1 MAIKFYNVSSN
12 TDSTKHSK
20 SLIFTHTDED
30 IIINLPDHSGTL
42 ATSNG
47 LEEAYRARYGTNN
60 LTFILTPSMATRD
73 NSNPN
78 VIKLIPGE
86 FKTSTSFLGKHDT
99 TIWEVYKN
107 NSITEANKVASED
120 NALYKDGYTLP
131 LLENTGSNYLIR
143 YKFRSNNIES
153 SWSPAY
159 SCLPLASG
167 LLPITASASEGSLIP
182 DITISELKGYGEA
195 KDVLH
200 DSTVV
205 EVYDA
210 DKSLVYTLSVN
221 KPKDVRNFKLRKDN
235 GDPVLKGDRRYT
247 LRIVCRTNIAKYSST
262 ETTIELI
269 TPKVFISKPEVTY
282 LQRSTDRS
290 PIDFMDSEHH
300 GLDRDPIVKVPNG
313 RGGTDEYH
321 TAYAYGYNA
330 SIGWPRY
337 IFTIDRDPITT
348 GIDLDKVK
356 NFYLKYKL
364 YVIYKGQK
372 IEFRAENNFGI
383 ADQDGWN
390 IGYNLKTM
398 LRRYGGDNSDATME
412 KLGYKLIT
420 YKGKKLTAISI
431 PPYAVLDK
439 LASLTGINR
448 EDINLTKFKFQI
460 AFRYDIDNNYSDV
473 VFEELKLS
481 YAKTDIYYFTI
492 LDRLDEKKFPA
503 IVTSGIGL
511 LDYDPVIGTYG
522 SWETAR
528 DAKYVFTF
536 YNKNGEY
543 STVVNAFYHGSP
555 EAGNFFSKNGVNYKL
570 ADAMTKYF
578 KENIKPFIPT
588 IEFGGYDAGQLT
600 YLANISDE
608 QWKEISKLFTPDADT
623 VTVDSYAIVKD
634 QYTSLYRS
642 TLKADMVPK
651 LYSGKVL
658 TTFKAVPDRKFD
670 TSTDIDLL
678 VAPYNLKRYDNTQ
691 VDISKLDVYISNKGQ
706 ESRPKNIRLRY
717 ASLDKANGDSM
728 GGMLTLTGGVYAN
741 RKDDT
746 IVGKLDMQYGDR
758 LTCDVVMQTEFG
770 VIEEHQEDTVKIDR
784 WTIQDAIV
792 EFKTV
797 GNKQSILI
805 TPGTIKYEMEDQIID
820 GKKAFT
826 TDVLN
831 IARDGYRDMPGSA
844 ILKYLHVEIF
854 KKNNLNTPVVKAD
867 LKLIDNNKFQRSIT
881 GDTGWYQ
888 KCLFVADSDKEKL
901 KDRITLGNSESSV
914 IFYTNPDYS
923 SGTFVAG
930 DKCAVK
936 FNSGDELIVKMNMQ
950 EIPEYLFRLYE
961 NITLKSYT
969 HIKAV
974 TVPEIEVQEMENPV
988 FKNISNDPNQ
998 RYNGLNTQFFN
1009 RKGIMGE
1016 YPDLENDKFILDS
1029 DAYLSRGFDNNT
1041 HVETIWEF
1049 RDQHRHTVTITKH
1062 AGTDDL
1068 YSLPMSDA
1076 FVWYADPEATSP
1088 TNTKCVLH
1096 PNGRYMVQVT
1106 YVNGSGN
1113 KTYASGSD
1121 AMPLIY
1127 FTDAGFNV
1135 KEKPQVEPSVGPRII
1150 EIDNCKEGYGFQ
1162 DYILGEIEVFPT
1174 EETKKLPVNT
1184 PTGLEL
1190 KHTIGLKPVPKD
1202 MRYTD
1207 SSGGIDS
1214 LFPLIVPVIGIYK
1227 YSPGGSGNDLREEKF
1242 CTMELS
1248 INVKDG
1254 KLVYEQSI
1262 VKMDI
1267 DYIKSKVRAT
1277 SSNLDNYWNINGN
1290 DGLYIKYDLYR
1301 YFNELRG
1308 NALDKTLIS
1317 SRADTK
1323 ITGYKVSGTTALN
1336 KDNVIA
1342 AQLYRTDSGKT
1353 YLRFKM
1359 FLHGS
1364 WGTIDN
1370 SASGE
1375 WLDSVS
1381 VPEPFYIEQN
1391 VEAFVHVGS
1400 DRISTGYNSDR
1411 VAGKM
1416 FKGLY
1421 FDRIDTY
1428 NLLDKKYKATSLVPK
1443 SFLVGEHAGLIP
1455 DVKPGNNTFRLT
1467 TKTSAVEYSYNDA
1480 MFLSDHATRFN
1491 PNNYNAA
1498 VKNADVD
1505 IPYIDPRGDKLYV
1518 AMKTEPFLYKTGNSY
1533 VSKASY
1539 LYTELNKD
1547 ITVSITQLDKVP
1559 DYVSYLYNQDS
1570 DIVANKI
1577 NSTLPGKSV
1586 ADLFT
1591 PMLFP
1596 KPVKDTTATLDF
1608 MQYSTPNIVATND
1621 ILVPDKIYNVTVKMS
1636 PFHSIFFIDSI
1647 IAKQTFKA
1655 YNEPVPTIGFKEWIK
1670 TEVDTKPD
1678 TKVPFIVL
1686 EASGILNDAVF
1697 GINYDENQVE
1707 FALSDP
1713 STSDIPEFTISKL
1726 KVGPYD
1732 LLESKVLK
1740 HTDFTYNSATGKLIY
1755 KTDIFKRIKADDKS
1769 MFSNYNV
1776 TIDRAFHIRN
1786 VEPIGVTMNK
1796 MISGTT
1802 SKFTIFDT
1810 VPRDPSINLIIN
1822 IEKVVT
1828 TRAAVEPSV
1837 GPKILNIA
1845 SDSEISYLDCISTSI
1860 EIYPNEYTNNLETY
1874 KHHPLTYDQLVS
1886 FKPVHKGESNIGDSS
1901 SSNSI
1906 FPLTLLVTG
1915 KYKYSSSGHG
1925 DDLVD
1930 YQAPVVKCSITKDT
1944 SSLLISRRVVDTS
1957 IDTMYPLGEKSN
1969 PGEYWGINDDK
1980 QVYIKSTLKDYIEA
1994 GSPLGRGTGTSVTS
2008 FGFSSVSED
2017 PFGEKYLV
2025 DGYLVKEADGRV
2037 YLKFKFYLHA
2047 SWPMINNFMPDPF
2060 YIGQEVEAK
2069 LTLNGGI
2076 ESNICTGKMFKG
2088 LEFNRFTQYKIDES
2102 TNSAISIMPKKFIED
2117 RQFSDVKLDKNAY
2130 STNVGTTLYHDGM
2143 TLINHG
2149 KVASMDGI
2157 TYVAPVDPVAKLSV
2171 PYLDTRGDMLY
2182 LAVDTSPFNCLRGT
2196 EYVEDPYTADIFLTY
2211 RNEIN
2216 MAKLKKVTDPDYEYE
2231 VDPSGIDAAAENA
2244 MGSGFTLVDAYVP
2257 TLFAKPPMDT
2267 NTRYDM
2273 NTSVTEPS
2281 NTKDILEPNT
2291 LYAVI
2296 VKSSPIDGVF
2306 FKDAIVAYQTF
2317 KTTGPDGVI
2326 PTTSGTT
2333 EVYSPL

>member
-30 IIINLPDHSGTL
+30 IIINLPNHSGTL

-86 FKTSTSFLGKHDT
+86 FKTSASFLGKHDT
-99 TIWEVYKN
+99 TVWEVYKN

-210 DKSLVYTLSVN
+210 DKRLVYTLSVN
-221 KPKDVRNFKLRKDN
+221 KPKDIRNFKLRKDN

-247 LRIVCRTNIAKYSST
+247 LRIVCRTNIAKYSSIDT
-262 ETTIELI
+262 IIELI
-269 TPKVFISKPEVTY
+269 TPKVFISKPEVSY
-282 LQRSTDRS
+282 LQRSTDRA
-290 PIDFMDSEHH
+290 PIDFMDSRKH
-300 GLDRDPIVKVPNG
+300 GLDRNPFVNRTNRYGSKDDYNTGMP
-313 RGGTDEYH
+313 
-321 TAYAYGYNA
+321 YGYGP
-330 SIGWPRY
+330 SDGWPKY
-337 IFTIDRDPITT
+337 IFTIDREPVTT
-348 GIDLDKVK
+348 GIDPEQTKFFTLE
-356 NFYLKYKL
+356 YKT

-372 IEFRAENNFGI
+372 IEFRAYNRWGRE
-383 ADQDGWN
+383 DGNGWQQA
-390 IGYNLKTM
+390 YDLKEI
-398 LRRYGGDNSDATME
+398 LSIYGGDANDKGLE
-412 KLGYKLIT
+412 DLGYKLIT
-420 YKGKKLTAISI
+420 YKGKKLTPISI
-431 PPYAVLDK
+431 PSGSAAEK
-439 LASLTGINR
+439 IAALTGLPL

-460 AFRYDIDNNYSDV
+460 AFRYKIGDIYSDV
-473 VFEELKLS
+473 VYEELKMS
-481 YAKTDIYYFTI
+481 YAKTDIYFFCI
-492 LDRLDEKKFPA
+492 ASRLANKKFPA
-503 IVTSGIGL
+503 IFVPILPL
-511 LDYDPVIGTYG
+511 LDYDTR
-522 SWETAR
+522 S
-528 DAKYVFTF
+528 YVQGAGEIERNPEYTFVF

-543 STVVNAFYHGSP
+543 TATFKPVSVYLYDTETMAVKDEPGVRDTLKKAF
-555 EAGNFFSKNGVNYKL
+555 N
-570 ADAMTKYF
+570 KYF
-578 KENIKPFIPT
+578 TEDIKPFINGVY
-588 IEFGGYDAGQLT
+588 EYYRLDCL
-600 YLANISDE
+600 LKISDE

-623 VTVDSYAIVKD
+623 VTVNSYAIVKD

-642 TLKADMVPK
+642 TLKADMLPS
-651 LYSGKVL
+651 LYKGNVISRFNVI
-658 TTFKAVPDRKFD
+658 PDKRFD
-670 TSTDIDLL
+670 HLDDVYLMVKPYDL
-678 VAPYNLKRYDNTQ
+678 VKYDGTQ
-691 VDISKLDVYISNKGQ
+691 VNISKVEIFITNSGPIDG
-706 ESRPKNIRLRY
+706 RPKNIRLRY
-717 ASLDKANGDSM
+717 FSLESSSYGLITSTGALYANKKDDSIFGKLNIEYGDV
-728 GGMLTLTGGVYAN
+728 LTLE
-741 RKDDT
+741 
-746 IVGKLDMQYGDR
+746 
-758 LTCDVVMQTEFG
+758 VVMNTEFG
-770 VIEEHQEDTVKIDR
+770 IIEQSAKDTARMDR
-784 WTIQDAIV
+784 WTIEDA
-792 EFKTV
+792 ESWFKSV
-797 GNKQSILI
+797 GGKQSLCIVPTRILYQ
-805 TPGTIKYEMEDQIID
+805 PEDREID
-820 GKKAFT
+820 GEREFRI
-826 TDVLN
+826 DVN
-831 IARDGYRDMPGSA
+831 DIAQHGCSNLPGST
-844 ILKYLHVEIF
+844 ILDILHIEVF
-854 KKNNLNTPVVKAD
+854 KKPNLTTPVIRAD
-867 LKLIDNNKFQRSIT
+867 LKLKYNDKFQWT
-881 GDTGWYQ
+881 TTNYGWYN
-888 KCLFVADSDKEKL
+888 KCLFVADRDKEKL
-901 KDRITLGNSESSV
+901 KDRITFGNSDSMV
-914 IFYTNPDYS
+914 MFYTNNNYTR
-923 SGTFVAG
+923 GTYVAG
-930 DKCAVK
+930 DKSDIK
-936 FNSGDELIVKMNMQ
+936 FKPGDELIIKMNMQ
-950 EIPEYLFRLYE
+950 EYPEEELLLRGGM
-961 NITLKSYT
+961 ILKSYT
-969 HIKAV
+969 YIRSV
-974 TVPEIEVQEMENPV
+974 RVPELEVAVMNNPR
-988 FKNISNDPNQ
+988 FKNISNNVN
-998 RYNGLNTQFFN
+998 YNNNGIETQFFS
-1009 RKGIMGE
+1009 RKSLVGE

-1029 DAYLSRGFDNNT
+1029 EDYLSKGFDNNT

-1049 RDQHRHTVTITKH
+1049 RDQHHHTVTITKH

-1076 FVWYADPEATSP
+1076 FVWYADPESTSP

-1113 KTYASGSD
+1113 KTYASGND
-1121 AMPLIY
+1121 TMPLIY

-1202 MRYTD
+1202 GRYTD
-1207 SSGGIDS
+1207 SSVPINS
-1214 LFPLIVPVIGIYK
+1214 LFPIVVPVIGTYK
-1227 YSPGGSGNDLREEKF
+1227 CSISSSNNGRDLRDDKF
-1242 CTMELS
+1242 AGMELV
-1248 INVKDG
+1248 IDVKDG
-1254 KLVYEQSI
+1254 KLVYEQRI
-1262 VKMDI
+1262 VKMDM
-1267 DYIKSKVRAT
+1267 DYIKNKIKTSISTIKDLWRINNSNQLFITTDFRLYLNRT
-1277 SSNLDNYWNINGN
+1277 SSSPSMGTYIAQN
-1290 DGLYIKYDLYR
+1290 DTATDI
-1301 YFNELRG
+1301 
-1308 NALDKTLIS
+1308 
-1317 SRADTK
+1317 
-1323 ITGYKVSGTTALN
+1323 GYKVNGTHPLV
-1336 KDNVIA
+1336 KDNVVTA
-1342 AQLYRTDSGKT
+1342 HLYRDSNGKT
-1353 YLRFKM
+1353 YLKFKM

-1364 WGTIDN
+1364 WGRIEDATN
-1370 SASGE
+1370 GE
-1375 WLDSVS
+1375 WLNSID
-1381 VPEPFYIEQN
+1381 VPEPFYLKQNIE
-1391 VEAFVHVGS
+1391 AYIHTGS
-1400 DRISTGYNSDR
+1400 TDLTRGYNSDR
-1411 VAGKM
+1411 VYGIM
-1416 FKGLY
+1416 FNGLR
-1421 FDRIDTY
+1421 FNRINTY
-1428 NLLDKKYKATSLVPK
+1428 SLLDKTYKATSLLPK
-1443 SFLVGEHAGLIP
+1443 SYLVGDHAGSTPKIITYTN
-1455 DVKPGNNTFRLT
+1455 VF
-1467 TKTSAVEYSYNDA
+1467 KTSDTDHNYNDA
-1480 MFLSDHATRFN
+1480 LSA
-1491 PNNYNAA
+1491 PNDAMVASMDNLTAMTPPSGI
-1498 VKNADVD
+1498 D
-1505 IPYIDPRGDKLYV
+1505 IPYIDTKGDTLYITIQ
-1518 AMKTEPFLYKTGNSY
+1518 TEPFLYKTGSSY
-1533 VSKASY
+1533 TSKPSY
-1539 LYTELNKD
+1539 LYTEMNKSATISFIKLNEMPTRVD
-1547 ITVSITQLDKVP
+1547 TIYTQDATAVS
-1559 DYVSYLYNQDS
+1559 
-1570 DIVANKI
+1570 NKI
-1577 NSTLPGKSV
+1577 ESVLPGKKTI
-1586 ADLFT
+1586 DLYK
-1591 PMLFP
+1591 PILFP
-1596 KPVKDTTATLDF
+1596 KPARDSSTGLDF
-1608 MQYSTPNIVATND
+1608 MQYSPDTIVAPSD
-1621 ILVPDKIYNVTVKMS
+1621 VLEPGSIYNATVTLS
-1636 PFHSIFFIDSI
+1636 PFNGVFFKDAIV
-1647 IAKQTFKA
+1647 AKQTFKA
-1655 YNEPVPTIGFKEWIK
+1655 YKEPVPTIGFKEWIK

-1697 GINYDENQVE
+1697 CINYDENQIE

-1713 STSDIPEFTISKL
+1713 SANDIPEFTISKL

-1769 MFSNYNV
+1769 MLSNYNV

-1796 MISGTT
+1796 MVSGTT

-1810 VPRDPSINLIIN
+1810 TPGNPSMNLIIN

-1886 FKPVHKGESNIGDSS
+1886 FKPVPKGESNIGDSS

-2025 DGYLVKEADGRV
+2025 DGYLVKEADGRI

-2231 VDPSGIDAAAENA
+2231 VDVSGIDAAVENA
-2244 MGSGFTLVDAYVP
+2244 LGAGSTLVDAYVP

-2291 LYAVI
+2291 LYSVQI
-2296 VKSSPIDGVF
+2296 KSTPIDGVF

-2326 PTTSGTT
+2326 PTPATT

>member
-30 IIINLPDHSGTL
+30 IIINLPNHSGTL

-86 FKTSTSFLGKHDT
+86 FKTSASFLGKHDT

-107 NSITEANKVASED
+107 NSIAEANKVAYED

-159 SCLPLASG
+159 SCLPLTSG

-210 DKSLVYTLSVN
+210 DKRLVYTLSVN

-247 LRIVCRTNIAKYSST
+247 LRIVCRTNIAKYSSI

-290 PIDFMDSEHH
+290 PIDFMDSAHH

-313 RGGTDEYH
+313 RGGTDQYY
-321 TAYAYGYNA
+321 TAYAYGYDA

-337 IFTIDRDPITT
+337 IFTIDKDPITT
-348 GIDLDKVK
+348 GIDPEKAKL
-356 NFYLKYKL
+356 YTLQYKL
-364 YVIYKGQK
+364 YIIYKGEK
-372 IEFRAENNFGI
+372 IPFRAENNFGME
-383 ADQDGWN
+383 DPDGWN
-390 IGYNLKTM
+390 TGYNLKTM
-398 LRRYGGDNSDATME
+398 LRRYGGDNSDATIE

-460 AFRYDIDNNYSDV
+460 AFRYEIDNNYSDV

-503 IVTSGIGL
+503 IVTSGISL

-522 SWETAR
+522 PFNTAS
-528 DAKYVFTF
+528 DGKYVFTF

-588 IEFGGYDAGQLT
+588 IEFGGYDAGRLT

-642 TLKADMVPK
+642 ALKADMLPS
-651 LYSGKVL
+651 LYKGNVIDRFSI
-658 TTFKAVPDRKFD
+658 VPDKRFD
-670 TSTDIDLL
+670 HLDDVDLMVKPYDL
-678 VAPYNLKRYDNTQ
+678 VKYDGTE
-691 VDISKLDVYISNKGQ
+691 VSISKVEIFITNSGSINGK
-706 ESRPKNIRLRY
+706 PKNIRLRY
-717 ASLDKANGDSM
+717 LSLESSSYGLITASGAL
-728 GGMLTLTGGVYAN
+728 YAN
-741 RKDDT
+741 KKDDS
-746 IVGKLDMQYGDR
+746 IFGKLNMEYGDVI
-758 LTCDVVMQTEFG
+758 TCEVVMNTEFG
-770 VIEEHQEDTVKIDR
+770 IIEQSAKDTVRIDR
-784 WTIQDAIV
+784 WTIEEA
-792 EFKTV
+792 ESWFKSV
-797 GNKQSILI
+797 GGKQSLCIVPTRILFQ
-805 TPGTIKYEMEDQIID
+805 PEDREID
-820 GKKAFT
+820 GKREFRI
-826 TDVLN
+826 DVN
-831 IARDGYRDMPGSA
+831 DIAQHGCSDLPGST
-844 ILKYLHVEIF
+844 ILDILHIEVF
-854 KKNNLNTPVVKAD
+854 KKPNLTTPVIRAD
-867 LKLIDNNKFQRSIT
+867 LKLKYSDKFQWT
-881 GDTGWYQ
+881 TTNYGWYN
-888 KCLFVADSDKEKL
+888 KCLFVADRDKEKL
-901 KDRITLGNSESSV
+901 KDRITFGSKDSTV
-914 IFYTNPDYS
+914 IFYTNNNYS
-923 SGTFVAG
+923 RGTYSAG
-930 DKCAVK
+930 DKSDIK
-936 FNSGDELIVKMNMQ
+936 FNPGDELIIKMNMQ
-950 EIPEYLFRLYE
+950 EYPEEELTFRGGM
-961 NITLKSYT
+961 ILKSYT
-969 HIKAV
+969 YIRSV
-974 TVPEIEVQEMENPV
+974 RVPELEVQEMENPV
-988 FKNISNDPNQ
+988 FKNISSDPNQ
-998 RYNGLNTQFFN
+998 RLNGLNTQFFN
-1009 RKGIMGE
+1009 RKGVMGE

-1076 FVWYADPEATSP
+1076 FVWYEDPEATEP

-1096 PNGRYMVQVT
+1096 PNGRYMVQAT

-1113 KTYASGSD
+1113 KTYASGND

-1127 FTDAGFNV
+1127 FTDAGFKV
-1135 KEKPQVEPSVGPRII
+1135 KEKPVVEPSVGPRII
-1150 EIDNCKEGYGFQ
+1150 EIDSCKEGYGFQ

-1190 KHTIGLKPVPKD
+1190 KHTVGLKPVPKD
-1202 MRYTD
+1202 GRYTD
-1207 SSGGIDS
+1207 SSVPINS
-1214 LFPLIVPVIGIYK
+1214 LFPIVVPVIGTYK
-1227 YSPGGSGNDLREEKF
+1227 CSISSSNNGRDLRDDTF
-1242 CTMELS
+1242 AGMELV
-1248 INVKDG
+1248 IDVKDG
-1254 KLVYEQSI
+1254 KLVYEQRI
-1262 VKMDI
+1262 VKMDM
-1267 DYIKSKVRAT
+1267 DYIKNKIKTSISTIKDLWRINNSNQLFITTDFRLYLNRT
-1277 SSNLDNYWNINGN
+1277 SSSPSMGT
-1290 DGLYIKYDLYR
+1290 YIAQKYIATD
-1301 YFNELRG
+1301 
-1308 NALDKTLIS
+1308 I
-1317 SRADTK
+1317 
-1323 ITGYKVSGTTALN
+1323 GYKVNGTHPLV
-1336 KDNVIA
+1336 KDNVVTA
-1342 AQLYRTDSGKT
+1342 HLYRDSNGKT
-1353 YLRFKM
+1353 YLKFKM

-1364 WGTIDN
+1364 WGRIEDATN
-1370 SASGE
+1370 GE
-1375 WLDSVS
+1375 WLNSID
-1381 VPEPFYIEQN
+1381 VPEPFYLKQNIE
-1391 VEAFVHVGS
+1391 AYIHTGS
-1400 DRISTGYNSDR
+1400 TDLTRGYNSDR
-1411 VAGKM
+1411 VSGIM
-1416 FKGLY
+1416 FNGLR
-1421 FDRIDTY
+1421 FNRINNY
-1428 NLLDKKYKATSLVPK
+1428 SLLDKTYKATSLLPK
-1443 SFLVGEHAGLIP
+1443 SYLVGDHAGSTPKIITYTN
-1455 DVKPGNNTFRLT
+1455 VF
-1467 TKTSAVEYSYNDA
+1467 KTSDTDHNYNDA
-1480 MFLSDHATRFN
+1480 LSA
-1491 PNNYNAA
+1491 PNDAMVASMDNLTAMTPPSGI
-1498 VKNADVD
+1498 D
-1505 IPYIDPRGDKLYV
+1505 IPYIDTKGDTLYITIQ
-1518 AMKTEPFLYKTGNSY
+1518 TEPFLYKTGSSY
-1533 VSKASY
+1533 TSKPSY
-1539 LYTELNKD
+1539 LYTEMNKSATISFIKLNEMP
-1547 ITVSITQLDKVP
+1547 TQP
-1559 DYVSYLYNQDS
+1559 NTIYTQDATA
-1570 DIVANKI
+1570 VTNKI
-1577 NSTLPGKSV
+1577 ESVLPGKKTI
-1586 ADLFT
+1586 DLYK
-1591 PMLFP
+1591 PILFP
-1596 KPVKDTTATLDF
+1596 KPARDSSTGLDF
-1608 MQYSTPNIVATND
+1608 MQYS
-1621 ILVPDKIYNVTVKMS
+1621 PDTIEAPSDVLEPGSIYNATVTLS
-1636 PFHSIFFIDSI
+1636 PFNGVFFKDAI

-1655 YNEPVPTIGFKEWIK
+1655 YKEPVPTIGFKEWIK

-1740 HTDFTYNSATGKLIY
+1740 HTDFTYNSATGKLVY

-1810 VPRDPSINLIIN
+1810 TPGNPSINLIIN

-1886 FKPVHKGESNIGDSS
+1886 FRPVPKGESNIGDSS

-1915 KYKYSSSGHG
+1915 KYKYSSSGYG

-1957 IDTMYPLGEKSN
+1957 IDTMYPLGEKSD
-1969 PGEYWGINDDK
+1969 PGEYWGINDNK

-1994 GSPLGRGTGTSVTS
+1994 GNPLGRGTGTSVTS
-2008 FGFSSVSED
+2008 FGFSSVSEN

-2157 TYVAPVDPVAKLSV
+2157 TYAAPVDPVAKLPV

-2216 MAKLKKVTDPDYEYE
+2216 MAKLKKVSDPDYEYE

-2291 LYAVI
+2291 LYSVQI
-2296 VKSSPIDGVF
+2296 KSTPIDGVF

-2326 PTTSGTT
+2326 PTPATT

>member
-73 NSNPN
+73 NSNIN

-86 FKTSTSFLGKHDT
+86 FKTSASFLGKHDT

-159 SCLPLASG
+159 SCLPLTSG

-210 DKSLVYTLSVN
+210 DKRLVYTLAVN

-247 LRIVCRTNIAKYSST
+247 LRIVCRTNIARYSSI
-262 ETTIELI
+262 ETAIELI

-290 PIDFMDSEHH
+290 PIDFMDMRKH
-300 GLDRDPIVKVPNG
+300 GLDRNPFVNRTNRYGSKDDYNTGMP
-313 RGGTDEYH
+313 
-321 TAYAYGYNA
+321 YGYGP
-330 SIGWPRY
+330 SDGWPKY
-337 IFTIDRDPITT
+337 IFTIDREPVTT
-348 GIDLDKVK
+348 GIDPEQTKFFTLE
-356 NFYLKYKL
+356 YKT
-364 YVIYKGQK
+364 YVIYSGQK
-372 IEFRAENNFGI
+372 IEFRAYNRWGRE
-383 ADQDGWN
+383 DGNGWQQA
-390 IGYNLKTM
+390 YDLKEI
-398 LRRYGGDNSDATME
+398 LSIYGGDANDKGLE
-412 KLGYKLIT
+412 DLGYKLIT
-420 YKGKKLTAISI
+420 YKGKKLTPISI
-431 PPYAVLDK
+431 PSGSAAEK
-439 LASLTGINR
+439 LSALTGLPL

-460 AFRYDIDNNYSDV
+460 AFRYKIGDIYSDV
-473 VFEELKLS
+473 VYEELKMS
-481 YAKTDIYYFTI
+481 YAKTDIYFFCI
-492 LDRLDEKKFPA
+492 ASRLANKKFPA
-503 IVTSGIGL
+503 IFVPILPL
-511 LDYDPVIGTYG
+511 LDYDTR
-522 SWETAR
+522 S
-528 DAKYVFTF
+528 YVQGAGEIERNPEYTFVF

-543 STVVNAFYHGSP
+543 TATFKPVSVYLYDTETMAVKDEPGVRDTLKKAF
-555 EAGNFFSKNGVNYKL
+555 N
-570 ADAMTKYF
+570 KYF
-578 KENIKPFIPT
+578 TEDIKPFIYGVY
-588 IEFGGYDAGQLT
+588 EYYRLDCL
-600 YLANISDE
+600 LKISDE

-642 TLKADMVPK
+642 TLKADMLPS
-651 LYSGKVL
+651 LYKGNVISRFNVI
-658 TTFKAVPDRKFD
+658 PDKRFD
-670 TSTDIDLL
+670 HLDDVYLMVKPYDL
-678 VAPYNLKRYDNTQ
+678 VKYDGTQ
-691 VDISKLDVYISNKGQ
+691 VNISKVEIFITNSGPIDG
-706 ESRPKNIRLRY
+706 RPKNIRLRY
-717 ASLDKANGDSM
+717 FSLESSSYGLITSTGALYANKKDDSIFGKLNIEYGDV
-728 GGMLTLTGGVYAN
+728 LTLE
-741 RKDDT
+741 
-746 IVGKLDMQYGDR
+746 
-758 LTCDVVMQTEFG
+758 VVMNTEFG
-770 VIEEHQEDTVKIDR
+770 IIEQSTKDTVRIDR
-784 WTIQDAIV
+784 WTIEEA
-792 EFKTV
+792 ESWFKPV
-797 GNKQSILI
+797 GGKQSLCIVPTSILFQ
-805 TPGTIKYEMEDQIID
+805 PEDREID
-820 GKKAFT
+820 GKREFRI
-826 TDVLN
+826 DVN
-831 IARDGYRDMPGSA
+831 DIAQHGCSDLPGST
-844 ILKYLHVEIF
+844 ILDILHIEVF
-854 KKNNLNTPVVKAD
+854 KKPDLTTPVIRAD
-867 LKLIDNNKFQRSIT
+867 LKLKYSDKFQWT
-881 GDTGWYQ
+881 TTNYGWYN
-888 KCLFVADSDKEKL
+888 KCLFVADRDKEKL
-901 KDRITLGNSESSV
+901 KDRITFGSKDSTV
-914 IFYTNPDYS
+914 IFYTNSNYS
-923 SGTFVAG
+923 RGTYSAG
-930 DKCAVK
+930 DKSDIK
-936 FNSGDELIVKMNMQ
+936 FNPGDELIVKMNMQ
-950 EIPEYLFRLYE
+950 EYPEEELLLRGGM
-961 NITLKSYT
+961 ILKSYT
-969 HIKAV
+969 YIRAV
-974 TVPEIEVQEMENPV
+974 RVPELEVAVMNNPR
-988 FKNISNDPNQ
+988 FKNISNNPDQ
-998 RYNGLNTQFFN
+998 KYNGLNTQFFN
-1009 RKGIMGE
+1009 RKGVMGE

-1029 DAYLSRGFDNNT
+1029 EDYLSKGFDNNT

-1049 RDQHRHTVTITKH
+1049 RDQHHHTVTITKH

-1076 FVWYADPEATSP
+1076 FVWHADPESTSP

-1113 KTYASGSD
+1113 KTYASGND
-1121 AMPLIY
+1121 TMPLIY

-1162 DYILGEIEVFPT
+1162 DYILGEVEVFPT
-1174 EETKKLPVNT
+1174 EETKKLPINT

-1190 KHTIGLKPVPKD
+1190 KHTVGLKPVPKD
-1202 MRYTD
+1202 SRYTD
-1207 SSGGIDS
+1207 SSVPINS
-1214 LFPLIVPVIGIYK
+1214 LFPIVVPVIGTYK
-1227 YSPGGSGNDLREEKF
+1227 CSISSSNNGRDLRDDTF
-1242 CTMELS
+1242 AGMELV

-1254 KLVYEQSI
+1254 KLVYEQRI
-1262 VKMDI
+1262 VKMDM
-1267 DYIKSKVRAT
+1267 DYIKNKLKTSISTIKDLWRINNSNQLFITTDFHLYLNRT
-1277 SSNLDNYWNINGN
+1277 SSSPSMGT
-1290 DGLYIKYDLYR
+1290 YIAQKDI
-1301 YFNELRG
+1301 
-1308 NALDKTLIS
+1308 ATDI
-1317 SRADTK
+1317 
-1323 ITGYKVSGTTALN
+1323 GYKVNGTHPLV
-1336 KDNVIA
+1336 KDNVVTA
-1342 AQLYRTDSGKT
+1342 HLYRDINGKT
-1353 YLRFKM
+1353 YLKFKM

-1364 WGTIDN
+1364 WGRIEDATN
-1370 SASGE
+1370 GE
-1375 WLDSVS
+1375 WLNSVD
-1381 VPEPFYIEQN
+1381 VPEPFYLKQNIE
-1391 VEAFVHVGS
+1391 AYIHTGS
-1400 DRISTGYNSDR
+1400 TNLTSGYNSDR
-1411 VAGKM
+1411 VSGIM
-1416 FKGLY
+1416 FNGLR
-1421 FDRIDTY
+1421 FNRINNY
-1428 NLLDKKYKATSLVPK
+1428 SLLDKTYKATSLLPK
-1443 SFLVGEHAGLIP
+1443 SYLVGDHAGSTPKIITYTN
-1455 DVKPGNNTFRLT
+1455 VF
-1467 TKTSAVEYSYNDA
+1467 KTSDTDHNYNDA
-1480 MFLSDHATRFN
+1480 LSAPNDAMVASMDSVTAMTR
-1491 PNNYNAA
+1491 PN
-1498 VKNADVD
+1498 DID
-1505 IPYIDPRGDKLYV
+1505 IPYIDTKGDTLYITIQ
-1518 AMKTEPFLYKTGNSY
+1518 TEPFLYKTGSSY
-1533 VSKASY
+1533 TSKPSY
-1539 LYTELNKD
+1539 LYTEMNKSV
-1547 ITVSITQLDKVP
+1547 TVSFIKLNEMPTQP
-1559 DYVSYLYNQDS
+1559 NTIYTQDATA
-1570 DIVANKI
+1570 VANKI
-1577 NSTLPGKSV
+1577 ESVLPGKKTI
-1586 ADLFT
+1586 DLYK
-1591 PMLFP
+1591 PILFP
-1596 KPVKDTTATLDF
+1596 KPARDSSTGLDF
-1608 MQYSTPNIVATND
+1608 MQYS
-1621 ILVPDKIYNVTVKMS
+1621 PDTIEAPSDVLEPGSIYNATVTLS
-1636 PFHSIFFIDSI
+1636 PFNGVFFKDAIV
-1647 IAKQTFKA
+1647 AKQTFKA
-1655 YNEPVPTIGFKEWIK
+1655 YKEPVPMIKFKDWIK

-1697 GINYDENQVE
+1697 GINYDENQIE

-1713 STSDIPEFTISKL
+1713 SASNIPEFTISKL

-1886 FKPVHKGESNIGDSS
+1886 FKPVPKGESNIGDSS

-1930 YQAPVVKCSITKDT
+1930 YQAPVVKCSITKDI

-2008 FGFSSVSED
+2008 FGFSSVSEN

-2037 YLKFKFYLHA
+2037 YLNFKFYLHA

-2076 ESNICTGKMFKG
+2076 ESNVCTGKMFKG

-2231 VDPSGIDAAAENA
+2231 VDVSGIDAAVENA
-2244 MGSGFTLVDAYVP
+2244 LGAGSTLADAYVP

-2291 LYAVI
+2291 LYSVQI
-2296 VKSSPIDGVF
+2296 KSTPIDGVF

-2333 EVYSPL
+2333 EVYSSL

>member
-78 VIKLIPGE
+78 IIKLIPGE
-86 FKTSTSFLGKHDT
+86 FKTSASFLGKHDT

-159 SCLPLASG
+159 SCLPLTSG

-210 DKSLVYTLSVN
+210 DKRLVYTLSVN

-247 LRIVCRTNIAKYSST
+247 LRIVCRTNIAKYSSI

-290 PIDFMDSEHH
+290 PIDFMDMRKH
-300 GLDRDPIVKVPNG
+300 GLDRNPIVNRTNRYGSKDDYNTGMP
-313 RGGTDEYH
+313 
-321 TAYAYGYNA
+321 YGYGP
-330 SIGWPRY
+330 SDGWPKY
-337 IFTIDRDPITT
+337 IFTIDREPVTT
-348 GIDLDKVK
+348 GIDPEQTKFFTLE
-356 NFYLKYKL
+356 YKT

-372 IEFRAENNFGI
+372 IEFRAYNRWGRE
-383 ADQDGWN
+383 DGNGWQQA
-390 IGYNLKTM
+390 YDLKEI
-398 LRRYGGDNSDATME
+398 LSIYGGDANDKGLE
-412 KLGYKLIT
+412 DLGYKLIT
-420 YKGKKLTAISI
+420 YKGKKLTPISI
-431 PPYAVLDK
+431 PSGSAAEK
-439 LASLTGINR
+439 IAALTGLPL

-460 AFRYDIDNNYSDV
+460 AFRYKIGDIYSDV
-473 VFEELKLS
+473 VYEELKMS
-481 YAKTDIYYFTI
+481 YAKTDIYFFCI
-492 LDRLDEKKFPA
+492 ASRLANKKFPA
-503 IVTSGIGL
+503 IFVPILPL
-511 LDYDPVIGTYG
+511 LDYDTR
-522 SWETAR
+522 S
-528 DAKYVFTF
+528 YVQGAGEIERNPEYTFVF

-543 STVVNAFYHGSP
+543 TATFKPVSVYLYDTETMAVKDEPGVRDTLKKAF
-555 EAGNFFSKNGVNYKL
+555 N
-570 ADAMTKYF
+570 KYF
-578 KENIKPFIPT
+578 TEDIKPFIYGVYEYYRLDCLLKIT
-588 IEFGGYDAGQLT
+588 
-600 YLANISDE
+600 DE
-608 QWKEISKLFTPDADT
+608 QWKEVSKLFTPDADT

-642 TLKADMVPK
+642 TLKADMLPS
-651 LYSGKVL
+651 LYKGNVIERFSI
-658 TTFKAVPDRKFD
+658 VPDKRFD
-670 TSTDIDLL
+670 HLDDVDLM
-678 VAPYNLKRYDNTQ
+678 VKPYNLVKYDGTE
-691 VDISKLDVYISNKGQ
+691 VSISKVEIFITNSGSINGK
-706 ESRPKNIRLRY
+706 PKNIRLRY
-717 ASLDKANGDSM
+717 LSLESSSYGLITASGAL
-728 GGMLTLTGGVYAN
+728 YAN
-741 RKDDT
+741 KKDDS
-746 IVGKLDMQYGDR
+746 IFGKLNMEYGDVI
-758 LTCDVVMQTEFG
+758 TCEVVMNTEFG
-770 VIEEHQEDTVKIDR
+770 IIEQSTKDTVRIDR
-784 WTIQDAIV
+784 WTIEEA
-792 EFKTV
+792 ESWFKSV
-797 GNKQSILI
+797 GGKQSLCIVPTSILFQ
-805 TPGTIKYEMEDQIID
+805 PEDREID
-820 GKKAFT
+820 GKSEFRI
-826 TDVLN
+826 DVN
-831 IARDGYRDMPGSA
+831 DIAQHGCSDLPGST
-844 ILKYLHVEIF
+844 ILDILHIEVF
-854 KKNNLNTPVVKAD
+854 KKPNLNTPVIRAD
-867 LKLIDNNKFQRSIT
+867 LRLVYNDKFQWTKT
-881 GDTGWYQ
+881 GYGWYN
-888 KCLFVADSDKEKL
+888 KCLFVADRDKEKL
-901 KDRITLGNSESSV
+901 KDRITFGSKDSTV
-914 IFYTNPDYS
+914 IFYTNSNYS
-923 SGTFVAG
+923 RGTYSAG
-930 DKCAVK
+930 DKSDIK
-936 FNSGDELIVKMNMQ
+936 FNPGDELIIKMNMQ
-950 EIPEYLFRLYE
+950 EYPEEELLLRGGM
-961 NITLKSYT
+961 ILKSYT
-969 HIKAV
+969 YIRTV
-974 TVPEIEVQEMENPV
+974 RVPELAVAVMNNPK
-988 FKNISNDPNQ
+988 FKNISNNPDQ
-998 RYNGLNTQFFN
+998 KYNGLNTQFFN
-1009 RKGIMGE
+1009 RKAIMGE

-1029 DAYLSRGFDNNT
+1029 EDYLSKGFDNNT

-1049 RDQHRHTVTITKH
+1049 RDQHHHTVTISKH

-1076 FVWYADPEATSP
+1076 YVWHADPESTSP

-1113 KTYASGSD
+1113 KTYASGNE

-1162 DYILGEIEVFPT
+1162 DYILGEVEVFPT

-1207 SSGGIDS
+1207 NSGSIDS

-1242 CTMELS
+1242 CTVELT

-1262 VKMDI
+1262 VKMDL

-1277 SSNLDNYWNINGN
+1277 SSNLDNYWNIHGN

-1323 ITGYKVSGTTALN
+1323 ITGYKVSGTSALN
-1336 KDNVIA
+1336 KDNIIV

-1443 SFLVGEHAGLIP
+1443 SFLVGEHAGITP
-1455 DVKPGNNTFRLT
+1455 NIKPGNNTFRLT
-1467 TKTSAVEYSYNDA
+1467 TKTSAVEYSYNDG
-1480 MFLSDHATRFN
+1480 MFLSDHTKRFN

-1505 IPYIDPRGDKLYV
+1505 IPYIDPRGDKLYI

-1559 DYVSYLYNQDS
+1559 DYASYLYNQDS

-1608 MQYSTPNIVATND
+1608 MQYNASSIVATSD
-1621 ILVPDKIYNVTVKMS
+1621 ILVPNKIYNVTVKMS

-1655 YNEPVPTIGFKEWIK
+1655 YKEPVPTIGFKEWIK

-1697 GINYDENQVE
+1697 GINYDENQIE
-1707 FALSDP
+1707 FALSNP

-1740 HTDFTYNSATGKLIY
+1740 HTDFTYNSATGKLVY

-1796 MISGTT
+1796 MVSGTT

-1886 FKPVHKGESNIGDSS
+1886 FKPVPKGESNIGDSS

-1944 SSLLISRRVVDTS
+1944 SSLLTSRRVVDTS

-1994 GSPLGRGTGTSVTS
+1994 GSPLGRGTGTSVTN
-2008 FGFSSVSED
+2008 FGFSSVSEN

-2025 DGYLVKEADGRV
+2025 DGYLVKEADGRI

-2076 ESNICTGKMFKG
+2076 ESNVCTGKMFKG

-2102 TNSAISIMPKKFIED
+2102 TNNAISIMPKKFIED

-2216 MAKLKKVTDPDYEYE
+2216 MAKIKKVTDPDYEYE
-2231 VDPSGIDAAAENA
+2231 VDPSGTDAAAENA

-2291 LYAVI
+2291 LYSVQI
-2296 VKSSPIDGVF
+2296 KSTPIDGVF

-2326 PTTSGTT
+2326 PTPATT

>member
-1 MAIKFYNVSSN
+1 MAIKFYNISSN

-30 IIINLPDHSGTL
+30 IIINLPNHSGTL

-73 NSNPN
+73 NSNIN

-86 FKTSTSFLGKHDT
+86 FKTSASFLGKHDT

-159 SCLPLASG
+159 SCLPLTSG
-167 LLPITASASEGSLIP
+167 LLPIMASASEGSLIP

-205 EVYDA
+205 EVYDT
-210 DKSLVYTLSVN
+210 DKRLVYTLSVN

-247 LRIVCRTNIAKYSST
+247 LRIVCRTNIAKYSSI
-262 ETTIELI
+262 ETTVELI

-290 PIDFMDSEHH
+290 PIDFMDMRKH
-300 GLDRDPIVKVPNG
+300 GLDRNPFVNRTNRYGSKDDYNTGMP
-313 RGGTDEYH
+313 
-321 TAYAYGYNA
+321 YGYGP
-330 SIGWPRY
+330 SDGWPKY
-337 IFTIDRDPITT
+337 IFTIDREPVTT
-348 GIDLDKVK
+348 GIDPEQTKFFTLE
-356 NFYLKYKL
+356 YKT

-372 IEFRAENNFGI
+372 IEFRAYNRWGREDGNGWQQAYDLKGI
-383 ADQDGWN
+383 LS
-390 IGYNLKTM
+390 I
-398 LRRYGGDNSDATME
+398 YGGDANDKGLE
-412 KLGYKLIT
+412 DLGYKLIT
-420 YKGKKLTAISI
+420 YKGKKLTPISI
-431 PPYAVLDK
+431 PSGSAAEK
-439 LASLTGINR
+439 IAALTGLPL

-460 AFRYDIDNNYSDV
+460 AFRYKIGDIYSDV
-473 VFEELKLS
+473 VYEELKMS
-481 YAKTDIYYFTI
+481 YAKTDIYFFCI
-492 LDRLDEKKFPA
+492 ASRLANKKFPA
-503 IVTSGIGL
+503 IFVPILPL
-511 LDYDPVIGTYG
+511 LDYDTR
-522 SWETAR
+522 S
-528 DAKYVFTF
+528 YVQGAGEIERNPEYTFVF

-543 STVVNAFYHGSP
+543 TATFKPVSVYLYDTETMAVKDEPGVRDTLKKAF
-555 EAGNFFSKNGVNYKL
+555 N
-570 ADAMTKYF
+570 KYF
-578 KENIKPFIPT
+578 TEDIKPFIYGVY
-588 IEFGGYDAGQLT
+588 EYYRLDCL
-600 YLANISDE
+600 LKISDE

-642 TLKADMVPK
+642 TLKADMLPS
-651 LYSGKVL
+651 LYKGNVIERFSI
-658 TTFKAVPDRKFD
+658 VPDKRFD
-670 TSTDIDLL
+670 HLDDVDLM
-678 VAPYNLKRYDNTQ
+678 VKPYNLVKYDGTEVN
-691 VDISKLDVYISNKGQ
+691 ISKVEIFITNSGTVDG
-706 ESRPKNIRLRY
+706 RPKNIRLRY
-717 ASLDKANGDSM
+717 LSLESSSYGLITASGAL
-728 GGMLTLTGGVYAN
+728 YAN
-741 RKDDT
+741 KKDDS
-746 IVGKLDMQYGDR
+746 IFGKLNMEYGDVI
-758 LTCDVVMQTEFG
+758 TCEVVMNTEFG
-770 VIEEHQEDTVKIDR
+770 IIEQSVKDTVRIDR
-784 WTIQDAIV
+784 WTIEKA
-792 EFKTV
+792 ESWFKSV
-797 GNKQSILI
+797 GGKQSLCIVPTRILFQ
-805 TPGTIKYEMEDQIID
+805 PEDREID
-820 GKKAFT
+820 GKKEFRI
-826 TDVLN
+826 DVN
-831 IARDGYRDMPGSA
+831 DIAQHGCSDLPGST
-844 ILKYLHVEIF
+844 ILDILHIEVF
-854 KKNNLNTPVVKAD
+854 KKPNLNTPVIRAD
-867 LKLIDNNKFQRSIT
+867 LKLKYSDKFQWT
-881 GDTGWYQ
+881 TTNYGWYN
-888 KCLFVADSDKEKL
+888 KCLFVADRDKEKL
-901 KDRITLGNSESSV
+901 KDRITFGSKDSTV
-914 IFYTNPDYS
+914 IFYTNSNYS
-923 SGTFVAG
+923 RGTYSTG
-930 DKCAVK
+930 DKSDIK
-936 FNSGDELIVKMNMQ
+936 FSPGDELIIKMNMQ
-950 EIPEYLFRLYE
+950 EYPEEELLLRGGM
-961 NITLKSYT
+961 ILKSYT
-969 HIKAV
+969 YIRSV
-974 TVPEIEVQEMENPV
+974 RVPELEVAVMNNPR
-988 FKNISNDPNQ
+988 FKNISNNPDQ
-998 RYNGLNTQFFN
+998 KYNGLNTQFFN
-1009 RKGIMGE
+1009 RKGVMGE

-1029 DAYLSRGFDNNT
+1029 EDYLSKGFDNNT

-1049 RDQHRHTVTITKH
+1049 RDQHHHTVTITKH

-1068 YSLPMSDA
+1068 YSLPMSAA
-1076 FVWYADPEATSP
+1076 FVWYADPESTSP

-1113 KTYASGSD
+1113 KTYASGND
-1121 AMPLIY
+1121 TMPLIY
-1127 FTDAGFNV
+1127 FTDAGFKI

-1150 EIDNCKEGYGFQ
+1150 EIDNCKEGYEFQ

-1190 KHTIGLKPVPKD
+1190 KHTIGLKPVPKGT
-1202 MRYTD
+1202 RYTD
-1207 SSGGIDS
+1207 NSGNIDS

-1242 CTMELS
+1242 CTVELT

-1277 SSNLDNYWNINGN
+1277 SSNLDNYWNIHGN

-1301 YFNELRG
+1301 YFNELQG

-1323 ITGYKVSGTTALN
+1323 ITGYKVSGTSALN
-1336 KDNVIA
+1336 KDNVIV

-1428 NLLDKKYKATSLVPK
+1428 NLLDKMYKATSLVPK
-1443 SFLVGEHAGLIP
+1443 SFLVGEHAGLTP
-1455 DVKPGNNTFRLT
+1455 DIKPGNNTFRLT
-1467 TKTSAVEYSYNDA
+1467 TKTSAVEYSYNDG
-1480 MFLSDHATRFN
+1480 MFLSDHTKRFN
-1491 PNNYNAA
+1491 TNNYNAA

-1505 IPYIDPRGDKLYV
+1505 IPYIDPKGDKLYI

-1539 LYTELNKD
+1539 LYTELHKD

-1559 DYVSYLYNQDS
+1559 DYASYLYNQDS

-1577 NSTLPGKSV
+1577 NSALPGKSV

-1608 MQYSTPNIVATND
+1608 MQYNTSSTVATSD
-1621 ILVPDKIYNVTVKMS
+1621 ILVPNKIYNVTVKMS
-1636 PFHSIFFIDSI
+1636 PFNSIFFKDAI

-1655 YNEPVPTIGFKEWIK
+1655 YKEPVPTIGFKEWIK

-1697 GINYDENQVE
+1697 GINYDENQIE

-1713 STSDIPEFTISKL
+1713 SASNIPEFTISKL
-1726 KVGPYD
+1726 RVGPYD

-1796 MISGTT
+1796 MVSGTT

-1837 GPKILNIA
+1837 GPKILNIT

-1886 FKPVHKGESNIGDSS
+1886 FKPVPKGESNIGDSS

-1994 GSPLGRGTGTSVTS
+1994 GSPLGRGTGTSVTN
-2008 FGFSSVSED
+2008 FGFSSVSEN

-2025 DGYLVKEADGRV
+2025 DGYLVKEADGRI

-2076 ESNICTGKMFKG
+2076 ESNVCTGKMFKG

-2117 RQFSDVKLDKNAY
+2117 RMFSDVKLDKNAY

-2157 TYVAPVDPVAKLSV
+2157 TYVAPVDPVAKLPV

-2231 VDPSGIDAAAENA
+2231 VDTSGIDTAVENA
-2244 MGSGFTLVDAYVP
+2244 LGAGSTLVDAYVP

-2291 LYAVI
+2291 LYSVQI
-2296 VKSSPIDGVF
+2296 KSTPIDGVF

-2326 PTTSGTT
+2326 PIPATT

>member
-20 SLIFTHTDED
+20 SLIFTHTDDD
-30 IIINLPDHSGTL
+30 IIINLPNHSGTL

-86 FKTSTSFLGKHDT
+86 FKTSASFLGKHDT

-107 NSITEANKVASED
+107 NSIAEANKVASED
-120 NALYKDGYTLP
+120 NALYKDSYTLP

-153 SWSPAY
+153 SWSTAY
-159 SCLPLASG
+159 SCLPLTSG

-210 DKSLVYTLSVN
+210 DKRLVYTLSVN
-221 KPKDVRNFKLRKDN
+221 KPKDIRNFKLRKDN

-247 LRIVCRTNIAKYSST
+247 LRIVCRTNIAKYSSI

-282 LQRSTDRS
+282 LQRSTDRA
-290 PIDFMDSEHH
+290 PIDFMDSRKH
-300 GLDRDPIVKVPNG
+300 GLDRNPFVNRTNRYGSKDDYNTGMP
-313 RGGTDEYH
+313 
-321 TAYAYGYNA
+321 YGYGP
-330 SIGWPRY
+330 SDGWPKY
-337 IFTIDRDPITT
+337 IFTIDREPVTT
-348 GIDLDKVK
+348 GIDPEQTKFFTLE
-356 NFYLKYKL
+356 YKT

-372 IEFRAENNFGI
+372 IEFRAYNRWGRE
-383 ADQDGWN
+383 DGNGWQQA
-390 IGYNLKTM
+390 YDLKEI
-398 LRRYGGDNSDATME
+398 LSIYGGDANDRGLE
-412 KLGYKLIT
+412 DLGYKLIT
-420 YKGKKLTAISI
+420 YKGKKLTPISI
-431 PPYAVLDK
+431 PSGSAAEK
-439 LASLTGINR
+439 IAALTGLPL

-460 AFRYDIDNNYSDV
+460 AFRYKIGDIYSDV
-473 VFEELKLS
+473 VYEELKMS
-481 YAKTDIYYFTI
+481 YAKSDIYFFCI
-492 LDRLDEKKFPA
+492 ASRLANKKFPA
-503 IVTSGIGL
+503 IFVPILPL
-511 LDYDPVIGTYG
+511 LDYDTR
-522 SWETAR
+522 S
-528 DAKYVFTF
+528 YVQGAGEIERNPEYTFVF

-543 STVVNAFYHGSP
+543 TATFKPVSVYLYDTETMAVKDEPGVRDTLKKAF
-555 EAGNFFSKNGVNYKL
+555 N
-570 ADAMTKYF
+570 KYF
-578 KENIKPFIPT
+578 TEDIKPFINGVYEYYRLDCLLKIT
-588 IEFGGYDAGQLT
+588 
-600 YLANISDE
+600 DE

-642 TLKADMVPK
+642 TLKADMLPK

-691 VDISKLDVYISNKGQ
+691 VDISKLDVYISNQGQ
-706 ESRPKNIRLRY
+706 ESRPKNIKLRY

-820 GKKAFT
+820 GKKVFT

-969 HIKAV
+969 YIRAV

-998 RYNGLNTQFFN
+998 IHNGLNTQFFN
-1009 RKGIMGE
+1009 RKGVMGE

-1076 FVWYADPEATSP
+1076 YVWYDDPEATEP

-1113 KTYASGSD
+1113 KTYASGNN

-1127 FTDAGFNV
+1127 FTDAGFKV
-1135 KEKPQVEPSVGPRII
+1135 KEKPVAEPSVGPRII
-1150 EIDNCKEGYGFQ
+1150 EIDSCKEGYGFQ
-1162 DYILGEIEVFPT
+1162 DYILGEVEVFPT

-1184 PTGLEL
+1184 PVGLEL
-1190 KHTIGLKPVPKD
+1190 KHTVGLKPVPKD
-1202 MRYTD
+1202 SRYTD
-1207 SSGGIDS
+1207 SSVPINS
-1214 LFPLIVPVIGIYK
+1214 LFPIVVPVIGTYK
-1227 YSPGGSGNDLREEKF
+1227 CSISSTNNGRDLRDDKF
-1242 CTMELS
+1242 AGMELV
-1248 INVKDG
+1248 IDVKDG
-1254 KLVYEQSI
+1254 KLVYEQRI
-1262 VKMDI
+1262 VRMDI
-1267 DYIKSKVRAT
+1267 DYIKNKLRNSISTIKDLWRINNSNQLFITTDFRQYLNYTSTQAQMGTYIAQEDIAT
-1277 SSNLDNYWNINGN
+1277 GI
-1290 DGLYIKYDLYR
+1290 
-1301 YFNELRG
+1301 
-1308 NALDKTLIS
+1308 
-1317 SRADTK
+1317 
-1323 ITGYKVSGTTALN
+1323 GYKVSGTHSLV

-1342 AQLYRTDSGKT
+1342 AHLYRDSNGKT
-1353 YLRFKM
+1353 YLKFKM

-1364 WGTIDN
+1364 WGRIEDATN
-1370 SASGE
+1370 GE
-1375 WLDSVS
+1375 WLNSVD
-1381 VPEPFYIEQN
+1381 VPEPFYLKQNIE
-1391 VEAFVHVGS
+1391 AYIHTGS
-1400 DRISTGYNSDR
+1400 TNLTSGYNSDR
-1411 VAGKM
+1411 VSGIM
-1416 FKGLY
+1416 FNGLR
-1421 FDRIDTY
+1421 FNRINNY
-1428 NLLDKKYKATSLVPK
+1428 SLLDKTYKATSLLPK
-1443 SFLVGEHAGLIP
+1443 SYLVGDHAGSTPKIITYTN
-1455 DVKPGNNTFRLT
+1455 VF
-1467 TKTSAVEYSYNDA
+1467 KTSDTDHNYNDA
-1480 MFLSDHATRFN
+1480 LSAPNDAMVASMDSPTAMTR
-1491 PNNYNAA
+1491 P
-1498 VKNADVD
+1498 ADID
-1505 IPYIDPRGDKLYV
+1505 IPYIDTKGDTLYITIQ
-1518 AMKTEPFLYKTGNSY
+1518 TEPFLYKTGSSY
-1533 VSKASY
+1533 TSKPSY
-1539 LYTELNKD
+1539 LYTEMNKSA
-1547 ITVSITQLDKVP
+1547 TVSFIKLNEMPTQP
-1559 DYVSYLYNQDS
+1559 NTIYTQDATA
-1570 DIVANKI
+1570 VANKI
-1577 NSTLPGKSV
+1577 ESVLPGKKTI
-1586 ADLFT
+1586 DLYK
-1591 PMLFP
+1591 PILFP
-1596 KPVKDTTATLDF
+1596 KPARDSSTGLDF
-1608 MQYSTPNIVATND
+1608 MQYS
-1621 ILVPDKIYNVTVKMS
+1621 PDTIEAPSDVLEPGSIYNATVTLS
-1636 PFHSIFFIDSI
+1636 PFNGVFFIDSI

-1655 YNEPVPTIGFKEWIK
+1655 YKEPVPTIGFKEWIK

-1732 LLESKVLK
+1732 LLESKVLR

-1796 MISGTT
+1796 MVSGTT

-1810 VPRDPSINLIIN
+1810 TPGNPSMNLIVN

-1845 SDSEISYLDCISTSI
+1845 SDSEISYLDTISTSI

-1886 FKPVHKGESNIGDSS
+1886 FKPVPKGESNIGDSS

-1915 KYKYSSSGHG
+1915 KYKYSSSGYG

-1994 GSPLGRGTGTSVTS
+1994 GSPLGRGTGTSVTN
-2008 FGFSSVSED
+2008 FGFSSVSEN

-2037 YLKFKFYLHA
+2037 YLNFKFYLHA

-2157 TYVAPVDPVAKLSV
+2157 TYVAPVDPVDKLSV
-2171 PYLDTRGDMLY
+2171 PYLDTRGDTLY

-2231 VDPSGIDAAAENA
+2231 VDVGGIDAAAENA
-2244 MGSGFTLVDAYVP
+2244 LGAGSTLVDAYVP

-2291 LYAVI
+2291 LYSVQI
-2296 VKSSPIDGVF
+2296 KSTPIDGVF

-2326 PTTSGTT
+2326 PTPATT

>member
-86 FKTSTSFLGKHDT
+86 FKTSASFLGKHDT
-99 TIWEVYKN
+99 TVWEIYKN

-210 DKSLVYTLSVN
+210 DKRLVYTLSVN

-235 GDPVLKGDRRYT
+235 GDTVLKGDRRYT

-290 PIDFMDSEHH
+290 PIDFMDSRKH
-300 GLDRDPIVKVPNG
+300 GLDRNPFVNRTNRYGSKDDYNTGMP
-313 RGGTDEYH
+313 
-321 TAYAYGYNA
+321 YGYGP
-330 SIGWPRY
+330 SDGWPKY
-337 IFTIDRDPITT
+337 IFTIDREPVTT
-348 GIDLDKVK
+348 GIDPEQTKFFTLE
-356 NFYLKYKL
+356 YKT

-372 IEFRAENNFGI
+372 IEFRAYNRWGREDGNGWQQAYDLKGI
-383 ADQDGWN
+383 LS
-390 IGYNLKTM
+390 I
-398 LRRYGGDNSDATME
+398 YGGDANDKGLE
-412 KLGYKLIT
+412 DLGYKLIT
-420 YKGKKLTAISI
+420 YKGKKLTPISI
-431 PPYAVLDK
+431 PSGSAAEK
-439 LASLTGINR
+439 IAALTGLPL

-460 AFRYDIDNNYSDV
+460 AFRYKIGDIYSDV
-473 VFEELKLS
+473 VYEELKMS
-481 YAKTDIYYFTI
+481 YAKTDIYFFCI
-492 LDRLDEKKFPA
+492 ASRLANKKFPA
-503 IVTSGIGL
+503 IFVPILPL
-511 LDYDPVIGTYG
+511 LDYDTR
-522 SWETAR
+522 S
-528 DAKYVFTF
+528 YVQGAGEIERNPEYTFVF

-543 STVVNAFYHGSP
+543 TATFKPVSVYLYDTETMAVKDEPGVRDTLKKAF
-555 EAGNFFSKNGVNYKL
+555 N
-570 ADAMTKYF
+570 TYF
-578 KENIKPFIPT
+578 TEDIKPFINGVY
-588 IEFGGYDAGQLT
+588 EYYRLDCL
-600 YLANISDE
+600 LKISDE

-642 TLKADMVPK
+642 TLKADMLPS
-651 LYSGKVL
+651 LYKGNVIERFL
-658 TTFKAVPDRKFD
+658 VVPDKRFD
-670 TSTDIDLL
+670 HLDDVDLM
-678 VAPYNLKRYDNTQ
+678 VKPYNLVKYDGTE
-691 VDISKLDVYISNKGQ
+691 VSISKVEIFITNSGPVDGK
-706 ESRPKNIRLRY
+706 PKNIRLRY
-717 ASLDKANGDSM
+717 LSLESSSYGLITASGAL
-728 GGMLTLTGGVYAN
+728 YAN
-741 RKDDT
+741 KKDDS
-746 IVGKLDMQYGDR
+746 IFGKLNMEYGDVI
-758 LTCDVVMQTEFG
+758 TCEVVMNTEFG
-770 VIEEHQEDTVKIDR
+770 IIEQSVKDTVRIDR
-784 WTIQDAIV
+784 WTIEEA
-792 EFKTV
+792 ESWFKSV
-797 GNKQSILI
+797 GGKQSLCIVPTRILFQ
-805 TPGTIKYEMEDQIID
+805 PEDREID
-820 GKKAFT
+820 GKREFRI
-826 TDVLN
+826 DVN
-831 IARDGYRDMPGSA
+831 DIAQHGCSDLPGST
-844 ILKYLHVEIF
+844 ILDILHIEVF
-854 KKNNLNTPVVKAD
+854 KKPDLTTPVIRAD
-867 LKLIDNNKFQRSIT
+867 LKLMYNDKFQWTKT
-881 GDTGWYQ
+881 GYGWYN
-888 KCLFVADSDKEKL
+888 KCLFVADRDKEKL
-901 KDRITLGNSESSV
+901 KDRITFGSKDSTV
-914 IFYTNPDYS
+914 IFYTNSNYS
-923 SGTFVAG
+923 RGTYSAG
-930 DKCAVK
+930 DKSDIK
-936 FNSGDELIVKMNMQ
+936 FNPGDELIIKMNMQ
-950 EIPEYLFRLYE
+950 EYPEEELLLRGGM
-961 NITLKSYT
+961 ILKSYT
-969 HIKAV
+969 YIRSV
-974 TVPEIEVQEMENPV
+974 RVPELEVAVMNNPR
-988 FKNISNDPNQ
+988 FKNISNNPDQ
-998 RYNGLNTQFFN
+998 KYNGLNTQFFN
-1009 RKGIMGE
+1009 RKGVMGE

-1029 DAYLSRGFDNNT
+1029 EDYLSRGFDNNT

-1076 FVWYADPEATSP
+1076 FIWYADPESTSP

-1113 KTYASGSD
+1113 KTYASGNE

-1135 KEKPQVEPSVGPRII
+1135 KERPQVEPSVGPRII

-1174 EETKKLPVNT
+1174 EETKKLPINT

-1207 SSGGIDS
+1207 SSVPINS
-1214 LFPLIVPVIGIYK
+1214 LFPIVVPVIGTYK
-1227 YSPGGSGNDLREEKF
+1227 CSISSSNNGRDLRDDTF
-1242 CTMELS
+1242 AGMELV
-1248 INVKDG
+1248 IDVKDG
-1254 KLVYEQSI
+1254 KLVYEQRI
-1262 VKMDI
+1262 VKMDM
-1267 DYIKSKVRAT
+1267 DYIKNKIKTSISTIEDLWRINNNNQLFITTDFRLYLNRT
-1277 SSNLDNYWNINGN
+1277 SSSPSMGT
-1290 DGLYIKYDLYR
+1290 YIAQKDI
-1301 YFNELRG
+1301 
-1308 NALDKTLIS
+1308 ATDI
-1317 SRADTK
+1317 
-1323 ITGYKVSGTTALN
+1323 GYKVNGTHPLV
-1336 KDNVIA
+1336 KDNVVTA
-1342 AQLYRTDSGKT
+1342 HLYRDSNGKT
-1353 YLRFKM
+1353 YLKFKM

-1364 WGTIDN
+1364 WGRIEDATN
-1370 SASGE
+1370 GE
-1375 WLDSVS
+1375 WLNSVD
-1381 VPEPFYIEQN
+1381 VPEPFYLKQNIE
-1391 VEAFVHVGS
+1391 AYIHTGS
-1400 DRISTGYNSDR
+1400 TDLTRGYNSDR
-1411 VAGKM
+1411 VFGIM
-1416 FKGLY
+1416 FNGLR
-1421 FDRIDTY
+1421 FNRINNY
-1428 NLLDKKYKATSLVPK
+1428 SLLDKTYKATSLLPK
-1443 SFLVGEHAGLIP
+1443 SYLVGDHAGSTPKIITYTN
-1455 DVKPGNNTFRLT
+1455 VF
-1467 TKTSAVEYSYNDA
+1467 KTSDTDHNYNDA
-1480 MFLSDHATRFN
+1480 LSA
-1491 PNNYNAA
+1491 PNDAMVASMDNLTAMTSPSGI
-1498 VKNADVD
+1498 D
-1505 IPYIDPRGDKLYV
+1505 IPYIDTKGDTLYITIQ
-1518 AMKTEPFLYKTGNSY
+1518 TEPFLYKTGSSY
-1533 VSKASY
+1533 TSKPSY
-1539 LYTELNKD
+1539 LYTEMNKSA
-1547 ITVSITQLDKVP
+1547 TVSFIKLNEMPTQP
-1559 DYVSYLYNQDS
+1559 NIIYTQDATA
-1570 DIVANKI
+1570 VANKI
-1577 NSTLPGKSV
+1577 ESVLPGKKTI
-1586 ADLFT
+1586 DLYK
-1591 PMLFP
+1591 PILFP
-1596 KPVKDTTATLDF
+1596 KPARDSSTGLDF
-1608 MQYSTPNIVATND
+1608 MQYS
-1621 ILVPDKIYNVTVKMS
+1621 PDTIEAPSDVLEPGSIYNATVTLS
-1636 PFHSIFFIDSI
+1636 PFNGVFFKDAIV
-1647 IAKQTFKA
+1647 AKQTFKA
-1655 YNEPVPTIGFKEWIK
+1655 YKEPVPTIGFKEWIK

-1697 GINYDENQVE
+1697 GINYDENQIE

-1810 VPRDPSINLIIN
+1810 TPGNPSINLIIN

-1886 FKPVHKGESNIGDSS
+1886 FKPVPKGESNIGDSS

-1915 KYKYSSSGHG
+1915 KYKYSSSGYG

-2008 FGFSSVSED
+2008 FGFSSVSEN

-2149 KVASMDGI
+2149 KVASTDGI

-2216 MAKLKKVTDPDYEYE
+2216 MAKIKKVTDPDYEYE
-2231 VDPSGIDAAAENA
+2231 VDPSGIDAAVENA
-2244 MGSGFTLVDAYVP
+2244 LGAGSTLVDAYVP

-2326 PTTSGTT
+2326 PTTGGTT

>member
-1 MAIKFYNVSSN
+1 
-12 TDSTKHSK
+12 
-20 SLIFTHTDED
+20 
-30 IIINLPDHSGTL
+30 
-42 ATSNG
+42 
-47 LEEAYRARYGTNN
+47 
-60 LTFILTPSMATRD
+60 
-73 NSNPN
+73 
-78 VIKLIPGE
+78 
-86 FKTSTSFLGKHDT
+86 
-99 TIWEVYKN
+99 
-107 NSITEANKVASED
+107 
-120 NALYKDGYTLP
+120 
-131 LLENTGSNYLIR
+131 
-143 YKFRSNNIES
+143 
-153 SWSPAY
+153 
-159 SCLPLASG
+159 
-167 LLPITASASEGSLIP
+167 
-182 DITISELKGYGEA
+182 
-195 KDVLH
+195 
-200 DSTVV
+200 
-205 EVYDA
+205 
-210 DKSLVYTLSVN
+210 
-221 KPKDVRNFKLRKDN
+221 
-235 GDPVLKGDRRYT
+235 
-247 LRIVCRTNIAKYSST
+247 
-262 ETTIELI
+262 
-269 TPKVFISKPEVTY
+269 
-282 LQRSTDRS
+282 
-290 PIDFMDSEHH
+290 
-300 GLDRDPIVKVPNG
+300 
-313 RGGTDEYH
+313 
-321 TAYAYGYNA
+321 
-330 SIGWPRY
+330 
-337 IFTIDRDPITT
+337 
-348 GIDLDKVK
+348 
-356 NFYLKYKL
+356 
-364 YVIYKGQK
+364 
-372 IEFRAENNFGI
+372 
-383 ADQDGWN
+383 
-390 IGYNLKTM
+390 
-398 LRRYGGDNSDATME
+398 
-412 KLGYKLIT
+412 
-420 YKGKKLTAISI
+420 
-431 PPYAVLDK
+431 
-439 LASLTGINR
+439 
-448 EDINLTKFKFQI
+448 
-460 AFRYDIDNNYSDV
+460 
-473 VFEELKLS
+473 
-481 YAKTDIYYFTI
+481 
-492 LDRLDEKKFPA
+492 
-503 IVTSGIGL
+503 
-511 LDYDPVIGTYG
+511 
-522 SWETAR
+522 
-528 DAKYVFTF
+528 
-536 YNKNGEY
+536 
-543 STVVNAFYHGSP
+543 
-555 EAGNFFSKNGVNYKL
+555 
-570 ADAMTKYF
+570 MTKYF

-588 IEFGGYDAGQLT
+588 IEFGGYDAGRLT

-691 VDISKLDVYISNKGQ
+691 VDISKLDIYISNQGQ

-805 TPGTIKYEMEDQIID
+805 TPGTIKYEMEDQVID
-820 GKKAFT
+820 GTKVFT

-998 RYNGLNTQFFN
+998 IYNGLNTQFFN
-1009 RKGIMGE
+1009 RKGVMGE

-1062 AGTDDL
+1062 AGTDDI

-1076 FVWYADPEATSP
+1076 FVWYADPESTSP

-1113 KTYASGSD
+1113 KTYASGND

-1207 SSGGIDS
+1207 NSGGIDS

-1277 SSNLDNYWNINGN
+1277 SSNLDNYWNIHGN

-1323 ITGYKVSGTTALN
+1323 ITGYKVSGTNALN
-1336 KDNVIA
+1336 KDNVIV

-1391 VEAFVHVGS
+1391 VETFVHVGS

-1455 DVKPGNNTFRLT
+1455 DVKPSNNLF
-1467 TKTSAVEYSYNDA
+1467 KTSVTEYSYNDG
-1480 MFLSDHATRFN
+1480 MFLSDHTKRFN
-1491 PNNYNAA
+1491 PSNYNAV
-1498 VKNADVD
+1498 VKNADVN
-1505 IPYIDPRGDKLYV
+1505 IPYIDPKGDKLYI
-1518 AMKTEPFLYKTGNSY
+1518 AMKTDPFLYKTGNSY

-1547 ITVSITQLDKVP
+1547 ITVSITQLDEVP
-1559 DYVSYLYNQDS
+1559 ESSSYIYRQDS

-1608 MQYSTPNIVATND
+1608 MQYNTSSIVATSD
-1621 ILVPDKIYNVTVKMS
+1621 ILVPNKIYNVTVKMS

-1655 YNEPVPTIGFKEWIK
+1655 YKEPVPTIGFKEWIK

-1697 GINYDENQVE
+1697 GINYDENQIE

-1713 STSDIPEFTISKL
+1713 SASNIPEFTISKL

-1740 HTDFTYNSATGKLIY
+1740 HTDFTYNSATGKLVY

-1786 VEPIGVTMNK
+1786 VEPIGATMNK
-1796 MISGTT
+1796 MVSGTT

-1810 VPRDPSINLIIN
+1810 TPGNPSINLIIN

-1837 GPKILNIA
+1837 GPKILNID

-1886 FKPVHKGESNIGDSS
+1886 FKPVPKGESNIGDSS

-1915 KYKYSSSGHG
+1915 KYKYSSSGYG

-1980 QVYIKSTLKDYIEA
+1980 QVYIKSTLKDYIED
-1994 GSPLGRGTGTSVTS
+1994 GSPLGRGTGTSVTN
-2008 FGFSSVSED
+2008 FGFSSVSEN

-2291 LYAVI
+2291 LYSVQI
-2296 VKSSPIDGVF
+2296 KSTPIDGVF

>member
-30 IIINLPDHSGTL
+30 IIINLPNHSGIL

-47 LEEAYRARYGTNN
+47 LEEAYKARYGTNN

-73 NSNPN
+73 TTSKNFI
-78 VIKLIPGE
+78 VLLPGE
-86 FKTSTSFLGKHDT
+86 FKTSASFLGKHDT

-107 NSITEANKVASED
+107 NSITEANKVATED
-120 NALYKDGYTLP
+120 NALYKDRYTLP
-131 LLENTGSNYLIR
+131 TLPDTGSNYLVR

-159 SCLPLASG
+159 SFLPLTSG
-167 LLPITASASEGSLIP
+167 LLPITASASENSLMP
-182 DITISELKGYGEA
+182 DITISEVKGYGSA
-195 KDVLH
+195 ASAVH
-200 DSTVV
+200 TST
-205 EVYDA
+205 EVAVYNA
-210 DKSLVYTLSVN
+210 DYGIERGLVGGVTIRP
-221 KPKDVRNFKLRKDN
+221 PKDLRNFKLTKST
-235 GDPVLKGDRRYT
+235 GEVLLKPNKRYIV
-247 LRIVCRTNIAKYSST
+247 RIKCITNNSDFDSI
-262 ETTIELI
+262 ETTINI
-269 TPKVFISKPEVTY
+269 VTPVIFISKPEVTY

-290 PIDFMDSEHH
+290 PIDFMDSSKH
-300 GLDRDPIVKVPNG
+300 GLDRDPIVKVPDG
-313 RGGTDEYH
+313 RGGTDEYR
-321 TAYAYGYNA
+321 TAYAYGYGA

-348 GIDLDKVK
+348 GIDPGKVK

-390 IGYNLKTM
+390 MGYNLKAM

-431 PPYAVLDK
+431 PPYAVIDK

-460 AFRYDIDNNYSDV
+460 AFRYEIDGNYSDV

-503 IVTSGIGL
+503 IVTSGISL
-511 LDYDPVIGTYG
+511 LDYGPAIGTYKP
-522 SWETAR
+522 WETVR

-543 STVVNAFYHGSP
+543 STVVNAFYYGSP

-588 IEFGGYDAGQLT
+588 IEFGGYDAGRLT

-623 VTVDSYAIVKD
+623 VTVDSYAIVKE
-634 QYTSLYRS
+634 QYTSLYRT
-642 TLKADMVPK
+642 TLKADMLPS
-651 LYSGKVL
+651 LYKGNVISRFNVI
-658 TTFKAVPDRKFD
+658 PDKRFD
-670 TSTDIDLL
+670 HLDDVYLMVKPYDL
-678 VAPYNLKRYDNTQ
+678 VKYDGTQ
-691 VDISKLDVYISNKGQ
+691 VNISKVEIFITNNGPVDG
-706 ESRPKNIRLRY
+706 RPKNIRLRY
-717 ASLDKANGDSM
+717 FSLESSSYGLITS
-728 GGMLTLTGGVYAN
+728 TGALYAN
-741 RKDDT
+741 KKDDS
-746 IVGKLDMQYGDR
+746 IFGKLNMEYGDVI
-758 LTCDVVMQTEFG
+758 TCEVVMNTEFG
-770 VIEEHQEDTVKIDR
+770 IIEQSAKDTVRIDR
-784 WTIQDAIV
+784 WTIEEA
-792 EFKTV
+792 ESWFKSV
-797 GNKQSILI
+797 GGKQSLCIVPTSILFQ
-805 TPGTIKYEMEDQIID
+805 PEDREID
-820 GKKAFT
+820 GKREFRI
-826 TDVLN
+826 DVN
-831 IARDGYRDMPGSA
+831 DIAQHGCSDLPGST
-844 ILKYLHVEIF
+844 ILDILHIEVF
-854 KKNNLNTPVVKAD
+854 KKPNLNTPVIRAD
-867 LKLIDNNKFQRSIT
+867 LRLMYNDKFQWT
-881 GDTGWYQ
+881 TTNYGWYN
-888 KCLFVADSDKEKL
+888 KCLFVADRDKEKL
-901 KDRITLGNSESSV
+901 KDRITFGSKDSTV
-914 IFYTNPDYS
+914 IFYTNSNYS
-923 SGTFVAG
+923 RGTYSAG
-930 DKCAVK
+930 DKSDIK
-936 FNSGDELIVKMNMQ
+936 FSPGDELIIKMNMQ
-950 EIPEYLFRLYE
+950 EYPEEELLIRGGM
-961 NITLKSYT
+961 ILKSYT
-969 HIKAV
+969 YIRSV
-974 TVPEIEVQEMENPV
+974 RVPELEVAVMNNPK
-988 FKNISNDPNQ
+988 FKNISNNPDQ
-998 RYNGLNTQFFN
+998 KYNGLNTQFFN

-1029 DAYLSRGFDNNT
+1029 EDYLSKGFDNNT

-1049 RDQHRHTVTITKH
+1049 RDQHHHTVTITKH

-1076 FVWYADPEATSP
+1076 YVWYADPESTSP

-1113 KTYASGSD
+1113 KTYVSGND

-1127 FTDAGFNV
+1127 FTDARFNV

-1190 KHTIGLKPVPKD
+1190 KHTVGLKPVPKD
-1202 MRYTD
+1202 GRYTD
-1207 SSGGIDS
+1207 SSVPINS
-1214 LFPLIVPVIGIYK
+1214 LFPIVVPVIGTYK
-1227 YSPGGSGNDLREEKF
+1227 CSISSTNNGRDLRDDKF
-1242 CTMELS
+1242 AGMELV
-1248 INVKDG
+1248 IDVKDG
-1254 KLVYEQSI
+1254 KLVYEQRI
-1262 VKMDI
+1262 VKMDM
-1267 DYIKSKVRAT
+1267 DYIKNKIKTSISTIKDLWRINNSNQLFITTDFCLYLNRT
-1277 SSNLDNYWNINGN
+1277 SSSPSMGT
-1290 DGLYIKYDLYR
+1290 YIAQKDI
-1301 YFNELRG
+1301 
-1308 NALDKTLIS
+1308 ATDI
-1317 SRADTK
+1317 
-1323 ITGYKVSGTTALN
+1323 GYKVNGTHPLV
-1336 KDNVIA
+1336 KDNVVTA
-1342 AQLYRTDSGKT
+1342 HLYRDSNGKT
-1353 YLRFKM
+1353 YLKFKM

-1364 WGTIDN
+1364 WGRIEDATN
-1370 SASGE
+1370 GE
-1375 WLDSVS
+1375 WLNSVD
-1381 VPEPFYIEQN
+1381 VPEPFYLKQNIE
-1391 VEAFVHVGS
+1391 AYIHAGS
-1400 DRISTGYNSDR
+1400 TDLTRGYNSDR
-1411 VAGKM
+1411 VYGIM
-1416 FKGLY
+1416 FNGLR
-1421 FDRIDTY
+1421 FNRINTY
-1428 NLLDKKYKATSLVPK
+1428 SLLDKTYKATSLLPK
-1443 SFLVGEHAGLIP
+1443 SYLVGDHAGSTPKIITYTN
-1455 DVKPGNNTFRLT
+1455 VF
-1467 TKTSAVEYSYNDA
+1467 KTLDTDHNYNDA
-1480 MFLSDHATRFN
+1480 LSAPNDAMVASMDSVTAMTR
-1491 PNNYNAA
+1491 PN
-1498 VKNADVD
+1498 DID
-1505 IPYIDPRGDKLYV
+1505 IPYIDTKGDTLYITIQ
-1518 AMKTEPFLYKTGNSY
+1518 TEPFLYKTGSSY
-1533 VSKASY
+1533 TSKPSY
-1539 LYTELNKD
+1539 LYTEMNKSATISFIKLNEMPTRIETIYTQD
-1547 ITVSITQLDKVP
+1547 ATAVS
-1559 DYVSYLYNQDS
+1559 
-1570 DIVANKI
+1570 NKI
-1577 NSTLPGKSV
+1577 ESVLPGKKTI
-1586 ADLFT
+1586 DLYK
-1591 PMLFP
+1591 PILFP
-1596 KPVKDTTATLDF
+1596 KPARDSSTGLDF
-1608 MQYSTPNIVATND
+1608 MQYS
-1621 ILVPDKIYNVTVKMS
+1621 PDTIEAPSDVLEPGSIYNATVTLS
-1636 PFHSIFFIDSI
+1636 PFNGVFFKDAIV
-1647 IAKQTFKA
+1647 AKQTFKA
-1655 YNEPVPTIGFKEWIK
+1655 YKKPIAVIGFKEWIK

-1740 HTDFTYNSATGKLIY
+1740 HTDFTYNSATGKLVY

-1796 MISGTT
+1796 MVSGTT

-1886 FKPVHKGESNIGDSS
+1886 FKPVPKGESNIGDSS

-1994 GSPLGRGTGTSVTS
+1994 GNPLGRGTGTSVTS
-2008 FGFSSVSED
+2008 FGFSSVSEN

-2076 ESNICTGKMFKG
+2076 ESNICTGEMFKG
-2088 LEFNRFTQYKIDES
+2088 LEFNRFTQYKIDDS

-2231 VDPSGIDAAAENA
+2231 VDVSGIDAAVENA
-2244 MGSGFTLVDAYVP
+2244 LGAGSTLVDAYVP

-2291 LYAVI
+2291 LYSVQI
-2296 VKSSPIDGVF
+2296 KSTPIDGVF

-2326 PTTSGTT
+2326 PTPATT
-2333 EVYSPL
+2333 EVYS

>member
-86 FKTSTSFLGKHDT
+86 FKTSASFLGKHDT

-167 LLPITASASEGSLIP
+167 LLPITASASDGSLIP

-269 TPKVFISKPEVTY
+269 TPKVFISKPEVSY
-282 LQRSTDRS
+282 LQRTTDRE
-290 PIDFMDSEHH
+290 PIDFMDRRKH
-300 GLDRDPIVKVPNG
+300 GLDKEPIVTLPSKY
-313 RGGTDEYH
+313 GGTSDF
-321 TAYAYGYNA
+321 NA
-330 SIGWPRY
+330 VQPMEWSWGHGWPKY
-337 IFTIDRDPITT
+337 IFTIDKLPITT
-348 GIDLDKVK
+348 GIDPDKVK
-356 NFYLKYKL
+356 DFTLQYKL
-364 YVIYKGQK
+364 VLIYNGKK
-372 IEFRAENNFGI
+372 IEI
-383 ADQDGWN
+383 AT
-390 IGYNLKTM
+390 YNSWGRGADWGDWQYAYDIKEM
-398 LRRYGGDNSDATME
+398 IFYYGGGAMLEDARP
-412 KLGYKLIT
+412 YVAT
-420 YKGKKLTAISI
+420 YKGKLLAPISI
-431 PPYAVLDK
+431 PPYTLNNAISR
-439 LASLTGINR
+439 ATGI
-448 EDINLTKFKFQI
+448 DIENINYNKFKFQI
-460 AFRYDIDNNYSDV
+460 AFRYKIDNAYSDIAY
-473 VFEELKLS
+473 EELKIN
-481 YAKTDIYYFTI
+481 YAKYSIYYTGI
-492 LDRLDEKKFPA
+492 LNRVSEKKFPA
-503 IVTSGIGL
+503 IIAPDIYKFDYDNGEGLEGTSGVFTEGIKL
-511 LDYDPVIGTYG
+511 
-522 SWETAR
+522 
-528 DAKYVFTF
+528 VFTF

-543 STVVNAFYHGSP
+543 EYTVDALNKWKDDKA
-555 EAGNFFSKNGVNYKL
+555 KNLFKDNKYLITIDAIRNKFITDVIKPLVHDGTIPTELANL
-570 ADAMTKYF
+570 AD
-578 KENIKPFIPT
+578 
-588 IEFGGYDAGQLT
+588 
-600 YLANISDE
+600 ISDE

-642 TLKADMVPK
+642 TLKADMLPS
-651 LYSGKVL
+651 LYKGNVISRFSVI
-658 TTFKAVPDRKFD
+658 PDKRFD
-670 TSTDIDLL
+670 HLDDVYLMVKPYDL
-678 VAPYNLKRYDNTQ
+678 VKYDGTQ
-691 VDISKLDVYISNKGQ
+691 VNITKVEIFVTNNGPVDG
-706 ESRPKNIRLRY
+706 RPKNIRLRY
-717 ASLDKANGDSM
+717 FSLESSSYGLITSTGALYANKKDDSIFGKLNIEYGDV
-728 GGMLTLTGGVYAN
+728 LTLE
-741 RKDDT
+741 
-746 IVGKLDMQYGDR
+746 
-758 LTCDVVMQTEFG
+758 VVMNTEFG
-770 VIEEHQEDTVKIDR
+770 IIEQSAKDTARMDR
-784 WTIQDAIV
+784 WTIEDA
-792 EFKTV
+792 ESWFKTV
-797 GNKQSILI
+797 GGKQSLCVVPTRILFQ
-805 TPGTIKYEMEDQIID
+805 PEDREID
-820 GKKAFT
+820 GKREFRI
-826 TDVLN
+826 DVN
-831 IARDGYRDMPGSA
+831 DIAQHGCSDLPGST
-844 ILKYLHVEIF
+844 ILDYLHIEVF
-854 KKNNLNTPVVKAD
+854 KKPDLNTPVIRAD
-867 LKLIDNNKFQRSIT
+867 LKLKYNDKFQWTST
-881 GDTGWYQ
+881 DYGWYN
-888 KCLFVADSDKEKL
+888 KCLFVADRDKDKL
-901 KDRITLGNSESSV
+901 KDRITFGNSDSNV
-914 IFYTNPDYS
+914 MFYTNNNYTR
-923 SGTFVAG
+923 GTYVAG
-930 DKCAVK
+930 DKSDIK
-936 FNSGDELIVKMNMQ
+936 FKPGDELIIKMNMQ
-950 EIPEYLFRLYE
+950 EYPEEELAFRGGM
-961 NITLKSYT
+961 ILKSYT
-969 HIKAV
+969 YIRAV
-974 TVPEIEVQEMENPV
+974 RVPELAVAVMNNPR
-988 FKNISNDPNQ
+988 FKNISNNPDQ
-998 RYNGLNTQFFN
+998 KYNGLNTQFFN
-1009 RKGIMGE
+1009 RKGVMGE

-1029 DAYLSRGFDNNT
+1029 EDYLSKGFDNNT

-1049 RDQHRHTVTITKH
+1049 RDQHHHTVTITKH

-1076 FVWYADPEATSP
+1076 YVWYADPESTSP

-1113 KTYASGSD
+1113 KTYASGND

-1174 EETKKLPVNT
+1174 EETKKLPINT

-1202 MRYTD
+1202 GRYTD
-1207 SSGGIDS
+1207 SSVPINS
-1214 LFPLIVPVIGIYK
+1214 LFPIVVPVIGTYK
-1227 YSPGGSGNDLREEKF
+1227 CSISSSNNGRDLRDDTF
-1242 CTMELS
+1242 AGMELV

-1254 KLVYEQSI
+1254 KLVYEQRI
-1262 VKMDI
+1262 VKMDM
-1267 DYIKSKVRAT
+1267 DYIKNKLKTSISTIKDLWRINNSNQLFITTDFRLYLNRT
-1277 SSNLDNYWNINGN
+1277 SSSPSMGSYIAQN
-1290 DGLYIKYDLYR
+1290 DT
-1301 YFNELRG
+1301 
-1308 NALDKTLIS
+1308 A
-1317 SRADTK
+1317 AD
-1323 ITGYKVSGTTALN
+1323 IGYKVNGTHPLV
-1336 KDNVIA
+1336 KDNVVTA
-1342 AQLYRTDSGKT
+1342 HLYRDSNGKT
-1353 YLRFKM
+1353 YLKFKM

-1364 WGTIDN
+1364 WGRIEDATN
-1370 SASGE
+1370 GE
-1375 WLDSVS
+1375 WLNSID
-1381 VPEPFYIEQN
+1381 VPEPFYLKQNIE
-1391 VEAFVHVGS
+1391 AYIHTGS
-1400 DRISTGYNSDR
+1400 TNLTRGYNSDR
-1411 VAGKM
+1411 VFGIM
-1416 FKGLY
+1416 FNGLR
-1421 FDRIDTY
+1421 FNRINTY
-1428 NLLDKKYKATSLVPK
+1428 SLLDKTYKATSLLPK
-1443 SFLVGEHAGLIP
+1443 SYLVGDHAGSTPKIITYTN
-1455 DVKPGNNTFRLT
+1455 VF
-1467 TKTSAVEYSYNDA
+1467 KTSDTDHNYNDA
-1480 MFLSDHATRFN
+1480 LSA
-1491 PNNYNAA
+1491 PNDAMVASMDNLTAMTPPSGI
-1498 VKNADVD
+1498 D
-1505 IPYIDPRGDKLYV
+1505 IPYIDTKGDTLYITIQ
-1518 AMKTEPFLYKTGNSY
+1518 TEPFLYKTGSSY
-1533 VSKASY
+1533 TSKPSY
-1539 LYTELNKD
+1539 LYTEMNKSATISFIKLNEMPTRVD
-1547 ITVSITQLDKVP
+1547 TIYTQDATAVS
-1559 DYVSYLYNQDS
+1559 
-1570 DIVANKI
+1570 NKI
-1577 NSTLPGKSV
+1577 ESVLPGKKTI
-1586 ADLFT
+1586 DLYK
-1591 PMLFP
+1591 PILFP
-1596 KPVKDTTATLDF
+1596 KPARDSSTGLDF
-1608 MQYSTPNIVATND
+1608 MQYS
-1621 ILVPDKIYNVTVKMS
+1621 PDTIEAPSDVLEPGSIYNATVTLS
-1636 PFHSIFFIDSI
+1636 PFNGVFFKDAIV
-1647 IAKQTFKA
+1647 AKQTFKA
-1655 YNEPVPTIGFKEWIK
+1655 YKNPIAVIGFKEWIK

-1697 GINYDENQVE
+1697 GINYDENQIE

-1713 STSDIPEFTISKL
+1713 SASNIPEFTISKL

-1740 HTDFTYNSATGKLIY
+1740 HTDFTYNSATGKLVY

-1796 MISGTT
+1796 MISGTI

-1886 FKPVHKGESNIGDSS
+1886 FKPVPKGESNIGDSS

-1915 KYKYSSSGHG
+1915 KYKYSSNGYG

-1994 GSPLGRGTGTSVTS
+1994 GSPLGRGTGTSVTN
-2008 FGFSSVSED
+2008 FGFSSVSEN

-2025 DGYLVKEADGRV
+2025 DGYLVKEADGRI

-2060 YIGQEVEAK
+2060 YIGQDVEVK

-2211 RNEIN
+2211 RNEIV
-2216 MAKLKKVTDPDYEYE
+2216 MAKLKKVNDPDYEYE
-2231 VDPSGIDAAAENA
+2231 VDPSGIDAAVENA
-2244 MGSGFTLVDAYVP
+2244 LGAGSTLVDAYVP

-2291 LYAVI
+2291 LYSVQI
-2296 VKSSPIDGVF
+2296 KSTPIDGVF

-2326 PTTSGTT
+2326 PTPATT
-2333 EVYSPL
+2333 EVYSSL

>member
-86 FKTSTSFLGKHDT
+86 FKTSASFLGKHDT
-99 TIWEVYKN
+99 TVWEVYKN
-107 NSITEANKVASED
+107 NSITEANKVAYKD

-159 SCLPLASG
+159 SCLPLTSG

-195 KDVLH
+195 KDILH

-210 DKSLVYTLSVN
+210 DKRLVYTLSVN

-247 LRIVCRTNIAKYSST
+247 LRIVCRTNIAKYSSI
-262 ETTIELI
+262 ETTVELT
-269 TPKVFISKPEVTY
+269 TPKVFISKPEVSY
-282 LQRSTDRS
+282 LQRTTDRE
-290 PIDFMDSEHH
+290 PIDFMDRRKH
-300 GLDRDPIVKVPNG
+300 GLDKDPIVKLPSQY
-313 RGGTDEYH
+313 GGM
-321 TAYAYGYNA
+321 GYFNA
-330 SIGWPRY
+330 ATPMEWSWAHGWTKY
-337 IFTIDRDPITT
+337 IFTIDKLPITT
-348 GIDLDKVK
+348 GIDPDKVK
-356 NFYLKYKL
+356 DFTLQYKL
-364 YVIYKGQK
+364 VLIYNGKK
-372 IEFRAENNFGI
+372 IEI
-383 ADQDGWN
+383 PT
-390 IGYNLKTM
+390 YNSWG
-398 LRRYGGDNSDATME
+398 RGGDWGDWQYAYDAKELVFYYSGGVTLDNARPYMATYQG
-412 KLGYKLIT
+412 KLL
-420 YKGKKLTAISI
+420 APISI
-431 PPYAVLDK
+431 PPYTLDN
-439 LASLTGINR
+439 AISRATGINVD
-448 EDINLTKFKFQI
+448 DINYTKFKFQI
-460 AFRYDIDNNYSDV
+460 AFRYKIDNVYSDIAY
-473 VFEELKLS
+473 EELKIN
-481 YAKTDIYYFTI
+481 YAKYNIYYTGI
-492 LDRLDEKKFPA
+492 LSRVDEKKFPI
-503 IVTSGIGL
+503 IVVPEL
-511 LDYDPVIGTYG
+511 YQLDYDNREGVTG
-522 SWETAR
+522 SASTFLEGI
-528 DAKYVFTF
+528 KLVFVF
-536 YNKNGEY
+536 YNKNGEQEY
-543 STVVNAFYHGSP
+543 VVDALNRYKNDKARDL
-555 EAGNFFSKNGVNYKL
+555 FSNR
-570 ADAMTKYF
+570 DF
-578 KENIKPFIPT
+578 KIATDNIRNKFMNEVIKPLVHDGSIQT
-588 IEFGGYDAGQLT
+588 E
-600 YLANISDE
+600 LANIADITDD

-642 TLKADMVPK
+642 TLKADMLPS
-651 LYSGKVL
+651 LYKGNVIERFSI
-658 TTFKAVPDRKFD
+658 VPDKRFD
-670 TSTDIDLL
+670 HLDDVDLM
-678 VAPYNLKRYDNTQ
+678 VKPYNLVKYDGTE
-691 VDISKLDVYISNKGQ
+691 VSISKVEIFITNSGSINGK
-706 ESRPKNIRLRY
+706 PKNIRLRY
-717 ASLDKANGDSM
+717 LSLESSSYGLITASGAL
-728 GGMLTLTGGVYAN
+728 YAN
-741 RKDDT
+741 KKDDS
-746 IVGKLDMQYGDR
+746 IFGKLNMEYGDVI
-758 LTCDVVMQTEFG
+758 TCEVVMNTEFG
-770 VIEEHQEDTVKIDR
+770 IIEQSTKDTVRIDR
-784 WTIQDAIV
+784 WTIEEA
-792 EFKTV
+792 ESWFKSV
-797 GNKQSILI
+797 GGKQSLCIVPTRILFQ
-805 TPGTIKYEMEDQIID
+805 PEDREID
-820 GKKAFT
+820 GKSEFRI
-826 TDVLN
+826 DVN
-831 IARDGYRDMPGSA
+831 DIAQHGCSDLPGST
-844 ILKYLHVEIF
+844 ILDILHIEVF
-854 KKNNLNTPVVKAD
+854 KKPDLTTPVIRAD
-867 LKLIDNNKFQRSIT
+867 LKLKYNDKFQWT
-881 GDTGWYQ
+881 TTNYGWYN
-888 KCLFVADSDKEKL
+888 KCLFVADRDKEKL
-901 KDRITLGNSESSV
+901 KDRITFGSKDSTV
-914 IFYTNPDYS
+914 IFYTNSNYS
-923 SGTFVAG
+923 RGTYTTG
-930 DKCAVK
+930 DKSDIK
-936 FNSGDELIVKMNMQ
+936 FSPGDELIIKMNMQ
-950 EIPEYLFRLYE
+950 EYPEEELLLRGGM
-961 NITLKSYT
+961 ILKSYT
-969 HIKAV
+969 YIRSV
-974 TVPEIEVQEMENPV
+974 RVPELEVAVMNNPR
-988 FKNISNDPNQ
+988 FKNISNNPDQ
-998 RYNGLNTQFFN
+998 KYNGLNTQFFN
-1009 RKGIMGE
+1009 RKGVMGE

-1029 DAYLSRGFDNNT
+1029 EDYLSKGFDNNT

-1049 RDQHRHTVTITKH
+1049 RDQHHHTVTITKH

-1076 FVWYADPEATSP
+1076 FVWYADPESTSP

-1113 KTYASGSD
+1113 KTYASGSE

-1162 DYILGEIEVFPT
+1162 DYILGEVEVFPT

-1184 PTGLEL
+1184 PVGLEL
-1190 KHTIGLKPVPKD
+1190 KHTVGLKPVPKD

-1207 SSGGIDS
+1207 NSGNIDS

-1277 SSNLDNYWNINGN
+1277 SSNLDNYWNIHGN

-1323 ITGYKVSGTTALN
+1323 ITGYKVSGTSALN
-1336 KDNVIA
+1336 KDNIIV

-1381 VPEPFYIEQN
+1381 IPEPFYIEQN

-1443 SFLVGEHAGLIP
+1443 SFLVGEHAGLTP

-1467 TKTSAVEYSYNDA
+1467 TKTSAAEYSYNDA
-1480 MFLSDHATRFN
+1480 MFLSDHTKRFN
-1491 PNNYNAA
+1491 PSNYNAA

-1505 IPYIDPRGDKLYV
+1505 IPYIDPKGDKLYI

-1533 VSKASY
+1533 ISKASY

-1559 DYVSYLYNQDS
+1559 DYASYLYNQDS

-1577 NSTLPGKSV
+1577 NSVLPGKSV

-1608 MQYSTPNIVATND
+1608 MQYNASSIVATSD
-1621 ILVPDKIYNVTVKMS
+1621 ILVPNKIYNVTVKMS

-1655 YNEPVPTIGFKEWIK
+1655 YKEPVPTIGFKEWIK

-1740 HTDFTYNSATGKLIY
+1740 HTDFTYNSATGKLVY

-1886 FKPVHKGESNIGDSS
+1886 FKPVPKGESNIGDSS

-1994 GSPLGRGTGTSVTS
+1994 GSPLGRGTGTSVTN
-2008 FGFSSVSED
+2008 FGFSSVSEN

-2025 DGYLVKEADGRV
+2025 DGYLVKEADGRI

-2149 KVASMDGI
+2149 KVASMNGI

-2216 MAKLKKVTDPDYEYE
+2216 MAKIKKVNDPDYEYE
-2231 VDPSGIDAAAENA
+2231 VDPSGIDAAVENA
-2244 MGSGFTLVDAYVP
+2244 MGSGFTLADAYVP

-2291 LYAVI
+2291 LYSVQI
-2296 VKSSPIDGVF
+2296 KSTPIDGVF

-2326 PTTSGTT
+2326 PTPATT

>member
-30 IIINLPDHSGTL
+30 IIINLPNHSGIL

-86 FKTSTSFLGKHDT
+86 FKTSASFLGKHDT

-159 SCLPLASG
+159 SCLLLTSG
-167 LLPITASASEGSLIP
+167 LLPITASASEDSLIP

-210 DKSLVYTLSVN
+210 DKRLVYTLSVN

-262 ETTIELI
+262 ETTVDLV
-269 TPKVFISKPEVTY
+269 TPKIFISKPEVTY

-290 PIDFMDSEHH
+290 PIDFMDSTHH
-300 GLDRDPIVKVPNG
+300 GLDRDPIVKVLNG
-313 RGGTDEYH
+313 RGGTDEYR
-321 TAYAYGYNA
+321 TAYAYGYDA

-337 IFTIDRDPITT
+337 IFTIDRDPVTT
-348 GIDLDKVK
+348 GIDPEKAKL
-356 NFYLKYKL
+356 YTLQYKL

-372 IEFRAENNFGI
+372 IEFRAENNFGME
-383 ADQDGWN
+383 DPDGWN
-390 IGYNLKTM
+390 TGYNLKAM

-503 IVTSGIGL
+503 IVTSGISL

-522 SWETAR
+522 PFNTAS
-528 DAKYVFTF
+528 DGKYVFTF

-588 IEFGGYDAGQLT
+588 IEFGGYDAGRLT

-634 QYTSLYRS
+634 QYTALYRS
-642 TLKADMVPK
+642 TLKADMLPS
-651 LYSGKVL
+651 LYKGNVIERFL
-658 TTFKAVPDRKFD
+658 VVPDKRFD
-670 TSTDIDLL
+670 HLDDVDLM
-678 VAPYNLKRYDNTQ
+678 VKPYNLVKYDGTE
-691 VDISKLDVYISNKGQ
+691 VSISKVEIFITNSGSINGK
-706 ESRPKNIRLRY
+706 PKNIRLRY
-717 ASLDKANGDSM
+717 LSLESSSYGLITASGAL
-728 GGMLTLTGGVYAN
+728 YAN
-741 RKDDT
+741 KKDDS
-746 IVGKLDMQYGDR
+746 VFGKLNMEYGDVI
-758 LTCDVVMQTEFG
+758 TCEVVMNTEFG
-770 VIEEHQEDTVKIDR
+770 IIEQSTKDTVRIDR
-784 WTIQDAIV
+784 WTIEEA
-792 EFKTV
+792 ESWFKPV
-797 GNKQSILI
+797 GGKQSLCIVPTRILFQ
-805 TPGTIKYEMEDQIID
+805 PEDREID
-820 GKKAFT
+820 GKSEFRI
-826 TDVLN
+826 DVN
-831 IARDGYRDMPGSA
+831 DIAQHGCSDLPGST
-844 ILKYLHVEIF
+844 ILDILHIEVF
-854 KKNNLNTPVVKAD
+854 KKPNLNTPVIRAD
-867 LKLIDNNKFQRSIT
+867 LKLKYNDKFQWT
-881 GDTGWYQ
+881 TTNYGWYN
-888 KCLFVADSDKEKL
+888 KCLFVADRDKEKL
-901 KDRITLGNSESSV
+901 KDRITFGSKDSTV
-914 IFYTNPDYS
+914 IFYTNSNYS
-923 SGTFVAG
+923 RGTYSTG
-930 DKCAVK
+930 DKSDIK
-936 FNSGDELIVKMNMQ
+936 FNPGDELIVKMNMQ
-950 EIPEYLFRLYE
+950 EYPEEELLLRGGM
-961 NITLKSYT
+961 ILKSYT
-969 HIKAV
+969 YIRSV
-974 TVPEIEVQEMENPV
+974 RVPELEVAVMNNPR
-988 FKNISNDPNQ
+988 FKNISNNPDQ
-998 RYNGLNTQFFN
+998 KYNGLNTQFFN
-1009 RKGIMGE
+1009 RKGVMGE

-1029 DAYLSRGFDNNT
+1029 EDYLSKGFDNNT

-1049 RDQHRHTVTITKH
+1049 RDQHHHTVTITKH

-1076 FVWYADPEATSP
+1076 FVWYADPESTSP

-1113 KTYASGSD
+1113 KTYASGND
-1121 AMPLIY
+1121 TMPLIY

-1174 EETKKLPVNT
+1174 EETKKLPINT

-1202 MRYTD
+1202 GRYTD
-1207 SSGGIDS
+1207 SSVPINS
-1214 LFPLIVPVIGIYK
+1214 LFPIVVPVIGTYK
-1227 YSPGGSGNDLREEKF
+1227 CSISSSNNGRDLRDDTF
-1242 CTMELS
+1242 AGMELV
-1248 INVKDG
+1248 IDVKDG
-1254 KLVYEQSI
+1254 KLVYEQRI
-1262 VKMDI
+1262 VKMDM
-1267 DYIKSKVRAT
+1267 DYIKNKIKTSISTIKDLWRINNSNQLFITTDFRLYLNRT
-1277 SSNLDNYWNINGN
+1277 SSSPSMGSYIAQN
-1290 DGLYIKYDLYR
+1290 DTATDI
-1301 YFNELRG
+1301 
-1308 NALDKTLIS
+1308 
-1317 SRADTK
+1317 
-1323 ITGYKVSGTTALN
+1323 GYKVNGTHPLV

-1342 AQLYRTDSGKT
+1342 VHLYRDSNGKT
-1353 YLRFKM
+1353 YLKFKM

-1364 WGTIDN
+1364 WGRIEDATN
-1370 SASGE
+1370 GE
-1375 WLDSVS
+1375 WLNSID
-1381 VPEPFYIEQN
+1381 VPEPFYLKQNIE
-1391 VEAFVHVGS
+1391 AYIHTGS
-1400 DRISTGYNSDR
+1400 TDLTRGYNSDR
-1411 VAGKM
+1411 VYGIM
-1416 FKGLY
+1416 FNGLR
-1421 FDRIDTY
+1421 FNRINTY
-1428 NLLDKKYKATSLVPK
+1428 SLLDKTYKATSLLPK
-1443 SFLVGEHAGLIP
+1443 SYLVGDHAGSTPKIITYTN
-1455 DVKPGNNTFRLT
+1455 VF
-1467 TKTSAVEYSYNDA
+1467 KTSDTDHNYNDA
-1480 MFLSDHATRFN
+1480 LSA
-1491 PNNYNAA
+1491 PNDAMVASMDNLTAMTSPSYI
-1498 VKNADVD
+1498 D
-1505 IPYIDPRGDKLYV
+1505 IPYIDTKCDTLYITIQ
-1518 AMKTEPFLYKTGNSY
+1518 TEPFLYKTGSSY
-1533 VSKASY
+1533 TSKHSY
-1539 LYTELNKD
+1539 LYTEMNKNATISFIKLNEMP
-1547 ITVSITQLDKVP
+1547 IQPNIV
-1559 DYVSYLYNQDS
+1559 YAQDATA
-1570 DIVANKI
+1570 VVNKI
-1577 NSTLPGKSV
+1577 ESVLPGKKTI
-1586 ADLFT
+1586 DLYK
-1591 PMLFP
+1591 PILFP
-1596 KPVKDTTATLDF
+1596 KPARDSSTGLDF
-1608 MQYSTPNIVATND
+1608 MQYSPDTIVAPSD
-1621 ILVPDKIYNVTVKMS
+1621 VLVPGSIYNATVTLS
-1636 PFHSIFFIDSI
+1636 PFNGVFFKDAI

-1655 YNEPVPTIGFKEWIK
+1655 YKEPVPTIGFKEWIK

-1697 GINYDENQVE
+1697 GINYDENQIE
-1707 FALSDP
+1707 FALSNP

-1796 MISGTT
+1796 MVSGTT

-1886 FKPVHKGESNIGDSS
+1886 FKPVPKGESNIGDSS

-1915 KYKYSSSGHG
+1915 KYKYSSSGYG

-1969 PGEYWGINDDK
+1969 PSEYWGINDDK

-2008 FGFSSVSED
+2008 FGFSSVSEN

-2291 LYAVI
+2291 LYSVQI
-2296 VKSSPIDGVF
+2296 KSTPIDGVF
-2306 FKDAIVAYQTF
+2306 FKDAIIAYQTF

-2326 PTTSGTT
+2326 PTPATT

>member
-30 IIINLPDHSGTL
+30 IIINLPDHSGIL

-86 FKTSTSFLGKHDT
+86 FKTSASFLGKHDT

-107 NSITEANKVASED
+107 NSITEANKVAYED

-159 SCLPLASG
+159 SCLPLTSG

-210 DKSLVYTLSVN
+210 DKRLVYTLSVN

-235 GDPVLKGDRRYT
+235 GDPVLKGDKRYT

-262 ETTIELI
+262 ETAIELI

-290 PIDFMDSEHH
+290 PIDFMDMRKH
-300 GLDRDPIVKVPNG
+300 GLDRNPFVNRTNRYGSKDDYNTGMP
-313 RGGTDEYH
+313 
-321 TAYAYGYNA
+321 YGYGP
-330 SIGWPRY
+330 SDGWPKY
-337 IFTIDRDPITT
+337 IFTIDREPVTT
-348 GIDLDKVK
+348 GIDPEQTKFFTLE
-356 NFYLKYKL
+356 YKT

-372 IEFRAENNFGI
+372 IEFRAYNRWGRE
-383 ADQDGWN
+383 DGNGWQQA
-390 IGYNLKTM
+390 YDLKEI
-398 LRRYGGDNSDATME
+398 LSIYGGDANDKGLE
-412 KLGYKLIT
+412 DLGYKLIT
-420 YKGKKLTAISI
+420 YKGKKLTPISI
-431 PPYAVLDK
+431 PSGSAAEK
-439 LASLTGINR
+439 LSALTGLPL

-460 AFRYDIDNNYSDV
+460 AFRYKIGDIYSDV
-473 VFEELKLS
+473 VYEELKMS
-481 YAKTDIYYFTI
+481 YAKTDIYFFCI
-492 LDRLDEKKFPA
+492 ASRLANKKFPA
-503 IVTSGIGL
+503 IFVPILPL
-511 LDYDPVIGTYG
+511 LDYDTR
-522 SWETAR
+522 S
-528 DAKYVFTF
+528 YVQGAGEIERNPEYTFVF

-543 STVVNAFYHGSP
+543 TATFKPVSVYLYDTETMAVKDEPGVKDTLRKAF
-555 EAGNFFSKNGVNYKL
+555 N
-570 ADAMTKYF
+570 KYF
-578 KENIKPFIPT
+578 TEDIKPFIYGVY
-588 IEFGGYDAGQLT
+588 EYYRLDCL
-600 YLANISDE
+600 LKISDE

-623 VTVDSYAIVKD
+623 VIVDSYAIVKD
-634 QYTSLYRS
+634 QYTALYRS
-642 TLKADMVPK
+642 TLKADMLPS
-651 LYSGKVL
+651 LYKGNVIERFL
-658 TTFKAVPDRKFD
+658 VVPDKRFD
-670 TSTDIDLL
+670 HLDDVDLM
-678 VAPYNLKRYDNTQ
+678 VKPYNLVKYDGTEVN
-691 VDISKLDVYISNKGQ
+691 ISKVEIFITNSGPVDGK
-706 ESRPKNIRLRY
+706 PKNIRLRY
-717 ASLDKANGDSM
+717 LSLESSSYGLITASGAL
-728 GGMLTLTGGVYAN
+728 YAN
-741 RKDDT
+741 KKDDS
-746 IVGKLDMQYGDR
+746 VFGKLNMEYGDVI
-758 LTCDVVMQTEFG
+758 TCEVVMNTEFG
-770 VIEEHQEDTVKIDR
+770 IIEQSAKDTVRIDR
-784 WTIQDAIV
+784 WTIEEA
-792 EFKTV
+792 ESWFKST
-797 GNKQSILI
+797 GGKQSLCIVPTRILFQ
-805 TPGTIKYEMEDQIID
+805 PEDREID
-820 GKKAFT
+820 GKSEFRI
-826 TDVLN
+826 DVN
-831 IARDGYRDMPGSA
+831 DIAQHGCSDLPGST
-844 ILKYLHVEIF
+844 ILDILHIEVF
-854 KKNNLNTPVVKAD
+854 KKPNLNTPVIRAD
-867 LKLIDNNKFQRSIT
+867 LKLMYNDKFQWT
-881 GDTGWYQ
+881 TTNYGWYN
-888 KCLFVADSDKEKL
+888 KCLFVADRDKEKL
-901 KDRITLGNSESSV
+901 KDRITFGSKDSTV
-914 IFYTNPDYS
+914 IFYTNSNYTRGTYS
-923 SGTFVAG
+923 AG
-930 DKCAVK
+930 DKSDIK
-936 FNSGDELIVKMNMQ
+936 FNPGDELIIKMNMQ
-950 EIPEYLFRLYE
+950 EYPEEELAFRGGM
-961 NITLKSYT
+961 ILKSYT
-969 HIKAV
+969 YIRSV
-974 TVPEIEVQEMENPV
+974 RVPELAVAVMNNPR
-988 FKNISNDPNQ
+988 FKNISNNPDQ
-998 RYNGLNTQFFN
+998 KYNGLNTQFFN

-1029 DAYLSRGFDNNT
+1029 EDYLSKGFDNNT

-1049 RDQHRHTVTITKH
+1049 RDQHHHTVTITKH

-1076 FVWYADPEATSP
+1076 YVWYADPESTSP

-1113 KTYASGSD
+1113 KTYASGNE

-1207 SSGGIDS
+1207 NSGSIDS

-1242 CTMELS
+1242 CTVELT

-1277 SSNLDNYWNINGN
+1277 SSNLDNYWNIHGN

-1323 ITGYKVSGTTALN
+1323 ITGYKVSGTNALN

-1342 AQLYRTDSGKT
+1342 AHLYRTDSGKT

-1391 VEAFVHVGS
+1391 VETFVHVGS

-1421 FDRIDTY
+1421 FDRIDSY

-1480 MFLSDHATRFN
+1480 MFLSDHTKRFN
-1491 PNNYNAA
+1491 PSNYNAA
-1498 VKNADVD
+1498 VKNADVN
-1505 IPYIDPRGDKLYV
+1505 IPYIDPRGDKLYI

-1539 LYTELNKD
+1539 LYTELHKD

-1559 DYVSYLYNQDS
+1559 DYISYLYNQDS

-1577 NSTLPGKSV
+1577 NSILPGKSV

-1608 MQYSTPNIVATND
+1608 MQYNTSSIVATND
-1621 ILVPDKIYNVTVKMS
+1621 ILVPNKIYNVTVKMS
-1636 PFHSIFFIDSI
+1636 PFHSIFFMDSI

-1655 YNEPVPTIGFKEWIK
+1655 YKEPVPTIGFKEWIK

-1697 GINYDENQVE
+1697 GINYNENQIE

-1740 HTDFTYNSATGKLIY
+1740 HTDFTYNSATGKLVY

-1810 VPRDPSINLIIN
+1810 TPGNPSINLIIN

-1886 FKPVHKGESNIGDSS
+1886 FKPVPKGESNIGDSS

-1906 FPLTLLVTG
+1906 FPLTLVVTG

-2008 FGFSSVSED
+2008 FGFSSVSEN

-2231 VDPSGIDAAAENA
+2231 VDPSGIDAAVENA
-2244 MGSGFTLVDAYVP
+2244 LGAGSTLADAYVP

-2281 NTKDILEPNT
+2281 NTKDILEANT
-2291 LYAVI
+2291 LYSVQI
-2296 VKSSPIDGVF
+2296 KSTPIDGVF
-2306 FKDAIVAYQTF
+2306 FKDTIVAYQTF

-2326 PTTSGTT
+2326 PTPATT

>member
-1 MAIKFYNVSSN
+1 MAIKFYNASSN

-30 IIINLPDHSGTL
+30 IIINLPNHSGTL

-73 NSNPN
+73 DSNPN

-86 FKTSTSFLGKHDT
+86 FKTSASFLGKHDT

-107 NSITEANKVASED
+107 NSITEANKVAYED

-167 LLPITASASEGSLIP
+167 LLPITASASENSIMP

-200 DSTVV
+200 NSTVV

-247 LRIVCRTNIAKYSST
+247 LRIICRTNIAKYSST

-290 PIDFMDSEHH
+290 PIDFMDSTHH

-313 RGGTDEYH
+313 RGGTDEYR

-337 IFTIDRDPITT
+337 IFTIDKDPITT
-348 GIDLDKVK
+348 GIDLEKAK
-356 NFYLKYKL
+356 LYTLQYKL
-364 YVIYKGQK
+364 YVIYKGEK
-372 IEFRAENNFGI
+372 IPFRAENNFGME
-383 ADQDGWN
+383 DPDGWN
-390 IGYNLKTM
+390 TGYNLKAI
-398 LRRYGGDNSDATME
+398 LRRYDGDNSDATIE

-420 YKGKKLTAISI
+420 YKGKKLTPISI
-431 PPYAVLDK
+431 PPYAVIDK

-460 AFRYDIDNNYSDV
+460 AFRYEIDNNYSDV

-481 YAKTDIYYFTI
+481 YAKSDIYYFTI

-503 IVTSGIGL
+503 IVTSGISL

-522 SWETAR
+522 PFNTAS
-528 DAKYVFTF
+528 DGKYVFTF

-588 IEFGGYDAGQLT
+588 IEFGGYDAGRLT
-600 YLANISDE
+600 YLADIADE

-623 VTVDSYAIVKD
+623 VAVDSYAIVKD

-642 TLKADMVPK
+642 TLKADMLPS
-651 LYSGKVL
+651 LYKGNVIERFSI
-658 TTFKAVPDRKFD
+658 VPDKRFD
-670 TSTDIDLL
+670 HLDDVDLM
-678 VAPYNLKRYDNTQ
+678 VKPYNLVKYDGTE
-691 VDISKLDVYISNKGQ
+691 VSISKVEIFITNSGPINGK
-706 ESRPKNIRLRY
+706 PKNIRLRY
-717 ASLDKANGDSM
+717 LSLESSSYGLITASGAL
-728 GGMLTLTGGVYAN
+728 YAN
-741 RKDDT
+741 KKDDS
-746 IVGKLDMQYGDR
+746 IFGKLNMEYGDVI
-758 LTCDVVMQTEFG
+758 TCEVVMNTEFG
-770 VIEEHQEDTVKIDR
+770 IIEQSAKDTVRIDR
-784 WTIQDAIV
+784 WTIEEA
-792 EFKTV
+792 ESWFKSV
-797 GNKQSILI
+797 GGKQSLCIVPTSILFQ
-805 TPGTIKYEMEDQIID
+805 PEDREID
-820 GKKAFT
+820 GKSEFRI
-826 TDVLN
+826 DVN
-831 IARDGYRDMPGSA
+831 DIAQHGCSDLPGST
-844 ILKYLHVEIF
+844 ILDILHIEVF
-854 KKNNLNTPVVKAD
+854 KKPDLNTPVIRAD
-867 LKLIDNNKFQRSIT
+867 LRLMYNDKFQWT
-881 GDTGWYQ
+881 TTNYGWYN
-888 KCLFVADSDKEKL
+888 KCLFVADRDKEKL
-901 KDRITLGNSESSV
+901 KDRITFGSKDSTV
-914 IFYTNPDYS
+914 IFYTNSNYTRGTYS
-923 SGTFVAG
+923 AG
-930 DKCAVK
+930 DKSDIK
-936 FNSGDELIVKMNMQ
+936 FNPGDELIIKMNMQ
-950 EIPEYLFRLYE
+950 EYPEEELLLRGGM
-961 NITLKSYT
+961 ILKSYT
-969 HIKAV
+969 YIRSV
-974 TVPEIEVQEMENPV
+974 RVPELEVAVMNNPR
-988 FKNISNDPNQ
+988 FKNISNNPDQ
-998 RYNGLNTQFFN
+998 KYNGLNTQFFN
-1009 RKGIMGE
+1009 RKGVIGE

-1029 DAYLSRGFDNNT
+1029 EDYLSKGFDNNT

-1049 RDQHRHTVTITKH
+1049 RDQHHHTVTITKH

-1076 FVWYADPEATSP
+1076 YVWYADPESTSP

-1096 PNGRYMVQVT
+1096 PNGRYTVQVT
-1106 YVNGSGN
+1106 YINGSGN
-1113 KTYASGSD
+1113 KTYASGNE

-1127 FTDAGFNV
+1127 FTDAGFNA

-1190 KHTIGLKPVPKD
+1190 KHTVGLKPVPKD
-1202 MRYTD
+1202 GRYTD
-1207 SSGGIDS
+1207 SSVPINS
-1214 LFPLIVPVIGIYK
+1214 LFPIVVPVIGTYK
-1227 YSPGGSGNDLREEKF
+1227 CSISSSNNGRDLRDDTF
-1242 CTMELS
+1242 AGMELV

-1254 KLVYEQSI
+1254 KLVYEQRI
-1262 VKMDI
+1262 VKMDM
-1267 DYIKSKVRAT
+1267 DYIKNKIKTSISTIKDLWRINNSNQLFITTDFRLYLNRT
-1277 SSNLDNYWNINGN
+1277 SSSPSTGT
-1290 DGLYIKYDLYR
+1290 YIAQKDI
-1301 YFNELRG
+1301 
-1308 NALDKTLIS
+1308 ATDI
-1317 SRADTK
+1317 
-1323 ITGYKVSGTTALN
+1323 GYKVNGTHPLV
-1336 KDNVIA
+1336 KDNVVTA
-1342 AQLYRTDSGKT
+1342 HLYRDSNGKT
-1353 YLRFKM
+1353 YLKFKM

-1364 WGTIDN
+1364 WGRIEDATN
-1370 SASGE
+1370 GE
-1375 WLDSVS
+1375 WLNSVD
-1381 VPEPFYIEQN
+1381 VPEPFYLKQNIE
-1391 VEAFVHVGS
+1391 AYIHTGS
-1400 DRISTGYNSDR
+1400 TDLTRGYNSDR
-1411 VAGKM
+1411 VYGIM
-1416 FKGLY
+1416 FNGLR
-1421 FDRIDTY
+1421 FNRINTY
-1428 NLLDKKYKATSLVPK
+1428 SLLDKTYKATSLLPK
-1443 SFLVGEHAGLIP
+1443 SYLVGDHAGSTPKIITYTN
-1455 DVKPGNNTFRLT
+1455 VF
-1467 TKTSAVEYSYNDA
+1467 KTSDTDHNYNDA
-1480 MFLSDHATRFN
+1480 LSAPNDAMVTSMDSVTAMTRLN
-1491 PNNYNAA
+1491 
-1498 VKNADVD
+1498 DID
-1505 IPYIDPRGDKLYV
+1505 IPYIDTKGDKLYITIQ
-1518 AMKTEPFLYKTGNSY
+1518 TEPFLYKTGSSY
-1533 VSKASY
+1533 TSKSSY
-1539 LYTELNKD
+1539 LYTEMNKNTTISFIKLNEMP
-1547 ITVSITQLDKVP
+1547 TQP
-1559 DYVSYLYNQDS
+1559 NTIYTQDATA
-1570 DIVANKI
+1570 VANKI
-1577 NSTLPGKSV
+1577 ESVLPGKKTI
-1586 ADLFT
+1586 DLYK
-1591 PMLFP
+1591 PILFP
-1596 KPVKDTTATLDF
+1596 KPARDSSTGLDF
-1608 MQYSTPNIVATND
+1608 MQYS
-1621 ILVPDKIYNVTVKMS
+1621 PDTIEAPSDVLEPGSIYNATVTLS
-1636 PFHSIFFIDSI
+1636 PFNGVFFKDAIV
-1647 IAKQTFKA
+1647 AKQTFKA
-1655 YNEPVPTIGFKEWIK
+1655 YKEPIPEVKFKDWIK

-1686 EASGILNDAVF
+1686 EASGILNDAIF
-1697 GINYDENQVE
+1697 GINYDENQIE
-1707 FALSDP
+1707 FALPDP

-1732 LLESKVLK
+1732 LLESKVLR
-1740 HTDFTYNSATGKLIY
+1740 HTDFTYNSATGKLVY

-1886 FKPVHKGESNIGDSS
+1886 FKPVPKGESNIGDSS

-1915 KYKYSSSGHG
+1915 KYKYSSSGYG

-1994 GSPLGRGTGTSVTS
+1994 GSPLGRGTGTSVTN
-2008 FGFSSVSED
+2008 FGFSSVSEN

-2025 DGYLVKEADGRV
+2025 DGYLVKEANGRI
-2037 YLKFKFYLHA
+2037 YLNFKFYLHA

-2102 TNSAISIMPKKFIED
+2102 TNNAISIMPKKFIED

-2157 TYVAPVDPVAKLSV
+2157 TYVAPVDPMAKLPV
-2171 PYLDTRGDMLY
+2171 PYLDTRGDTLY

-2196 EYVEDPYTADIFLTY
+2196 EYVEDPYTAVIFLTY

-2231 VDPSGIDAAAENA
+2231 VDVSGIDAAVESALGG
-2244 MGSGFTLVDAYVP
+2244 GSTLVDAYVP

-2291 LYAVI
+2291 LYSVQI
-2296 VKSSPIDGVF
+2296 KSTPIDGVF

-2326 PTTSGTT
+2326 PTPATT

>member
-30 IIINLPDHSGTL
+30 IIIKLPNHSGTL

-73 NSNPN
+73 NSNIN

-86 FKTSTSFLGKHDT
+86 FKTSASFLGKHDT

-107 NSITEANKVASED
+107 NSITEANKVATED

-159 SCLPLASG
+159 SCLPLTSG

-210 DKSLVYTLSVN
+210 DKRLVYTLSVN

-235 GDPVLKGDRRYT
+235 GDPILSGNKRYT

-269 TPKVFISKPEVTY
+269 TPKVFISKPEVSY

-290 PIDFMDSEHH
+290 PIDFMDMRKH
-300 GLDRDPIVKVPNG
+300 GLDRNPFVNRTNKYGSKDDYNTGMP
-313 RGGTDEYH
+313 
-321 TAYAYGYNA
+321 YGYGP
-330 SIGWPRY
+330 SDGWPKY
-337 IFTIDRDPITT
+337 IFTIDREPVTT
-348 GIDLDKVK
+348 GIDPEQTKFFTLE
-356 NFYLKYKL
+356 YKT

-372 IEFRAENNFGI
+372 IEFRAYNRWGRE
-383 ADQDGWN
+383 DGNGWQQA
-390 IGYNLKTM
+390 YDLKEI
-398 LRRYGGDNSDATME
+398 LSIYGGDANDKGLE
-412 KLGYKLIT
+412 DLGYKLIT
-420 YKGKKLTAISI
+420 YKGKKLTPISI
-431 PPYAVLDK
+431 PSGSAAEK
-439 LASLTGINR
+439 LSALTGLPL

-460 AFRYDIDNNYSDV
+460 AFRYKIGDIYSDV
-473 VFEELKLS
+473 VYEELKMS
-481 YAKTDIYYFTI
+481 YAKTDIYFFCI
-492 LDRLDEKKFPA
+492 ASRLANKKFPA
-503 IVTSGIGL
+503 IFVPILPL
-511 LDYDPVIGTYG
+511 LDYDTR
-522 SWETAR
+522 S
-528 DAKYVFTF
+528 YVQGAGEIERNPEYTFVF

-543 STVVNAFYHGSP
+543 TATFKPVSVYLYDTETMAVKDEPGVRDTLKKAF
-555 EAGNFFSKNGVNYKL
+555 N
-570 ADAMTKYF
+570 KYF
-578 KENIKPFIPT
+578 TEDIKPFINGVYEYYRLDCLLKIT
-588 IEFGGYDAGQLT
+588 
-600 YLANISDE
+600 DE
-608 QWKEISKLFTPDADT
+608 QWEEISKLFTPDADT

-642 TLKADMVPK
+642 TLKADMLPS
-651 LYSGKVL
+651 LYKGNVIERFL
-658 TTFKAVPDRKFD
+658 VVPDKRFD
-670 TSTDIDLL
+670 HLDDVDLM
-678 VAPYNLKRYDNTQ
+678 VKPYNLVKYDGTE
-691 VDISKLDVYISNKGQ
+691 VSISKVEIFITNSGSTNGR
-706 ESRPKNIRLRY
+706 SKNIRLRY
-717 ASLDKANGDSM
+717 LSLESSSYGLITASGAL
-728 GGMLTLTGGVYAN
+728 YAN
-741 RKDDT
+741 KKDDS
-746 IVGKLDMQYGDR
+746 IFGKLNMEYGDVI
-758 LTCDVVMQTEFG
+758 TCEVVMNTEFG
-770 VIEEHQEDTVKIDR
+770 IIEQSTKDTVRIDR
-784 WTIQDAIV
+784 WTIEEA
-792 EFKTV
+792 ESWFKSV
-797 GNKQSILI
+797 GGKQSLCIVPTRILFR
-805 TPGTIKYEMEDQIID
+805 PEDREID
-820 GKKAFT
+820 GKREFRI
-826 TDVLN
+826 DVN
-831 IARDGYRDMPGSA
+831 DIAQHGCSDLPGST
-844 ILKYLHVEIF
+844 ILDILHIEVF
-854 KKNNLNTPVVKAD
+854 KKPDLTTPVIRAD
-867 LKLIDNNKFQRSIT
+867 LRLMYNDKFQWTKT
-881 GDTGWYQ
+881 GYGWYN
-888 KCLFVADSDKEKL
+888 KCLFVADRDKEKL
-901 KDRITLGNSESSV
+901 KDRITFGSKDSTV
-914 IFYTNPDYS
+914 IFYTNSNYS
-923 SGTFVAG
+923 KGTYSAG
-930 DKCAVK
+930 DKSDIK
-936 FNSGDELIVKMNMQ
+936 FNPGDELIIKMNMQ
-950 EIPEYLFRLYE
+950 EYPEEELLFRGGM
-961 NITLKSYT
+961 ILKSYT
-969 HIKAV
+969 YIRAV
-974 TVPEIEVQEMENPV
+974 RVPELEVAVMNNPR
-988 FKNISNDPNQ
+988 FKNISNNPDQ
-998 RYNGLNTQFFN
+998 KYNGLNTQFFN

-1016 YPDLENDKFILDS
+1016 YPDLENDKFILDRE
-1029 DAYLSRGFDNNT
+1029 DYLSKGFDNNT

-1049 RDQHRHTVTITKH
+1049 RDQHHHTVTITKH

-1068 YSLPMSDA
+1068 YSLPMLDA
-1076 FVWYADPEATSP
+1076 FIWYADPESTSP

-1113 KTYASGSD
+1113 KTYASGNE

-1127 FTDAGFNV
+1127 FTDAGFNA

-1174 EETKKLPVNT
+1174 EETKKLPINT

-1190 KHTIGLKPVPKD
+1190 KHTVGLKPVPKD

-1207 SSGGIDS
+1207 NSGNIDS

-1242 CTMELS
+1242 CTVELT

-1262 VKMDI
+1262 VKMDL

-1277 SSNLDNYWNINGN
+1277 SSNLDNYWNIHGN

-1323 ITGYKVSGTTALN
+1323 ITGYKVSGTSALN
-1336 KDNVIA
+1336 KDNVIV

-1370 SASGE
+1370 SANGE

-1421 FDRIDTY
+1421 FDRIDSY

-1443 SFLVGEHAGLIP
+1443 SFLVGEHAGLTP

-1467 TKTSAVEYSYNDA
+1467 TKTSAVEYSYNDG
-1480 MFLSDHATRFN
+1480 MFLSDHTKRFN

-1505 IPYIDPRGDKLYV
+1505 IPYIDPKGDKLYV

-1577 NSTLPGKSV
+1577 NSALPGKSV

-1608 MQYSTPNIVATND
+1608 MQYNASSTVATSD
-1621 ILVPDKIYNVTVKMS
+1621 ILVPNKIYNVTVKMS

-1655 YNEPVPTIGFKEWIK
+1655 YKEPVPTIGFKEWIK

-1697 GINYDENQVE
+1697 GINYDENQIE

-1713 STSDIPEFTISKL
+1713 SASNIPEFIISKL

-1786 VEPIGVTMNK
+1786 VEPIGVTMSK

-1828 TRAAVEPSV
+1828 TRAAV
-1837 GPKILNIA
+1837 
-1845 SDSEISYLDCISTSI
+1845 D
-1860 EIYPNEYTNNLETY
+1860 
-1874 KHHPLTYDQLVS
+1874 HQ
-1886 FKPVHKGESNIGDSS
+1886 
-1901 SSNSI
+1901 
-1906 FPLTLLVTG
+1906 
-1915 KYKYSSSGHG
+1915 
-1925 DDLVD
+1925 
-1930 YQAPVVKCSITKDT
+1930 
-1944 SSLLISRRVVDTS
+1944 
-1957 IDTMYPLGEKSN
+1957 
-1969 PGEYWGINDDK
+1969 
-1980 QVYIKSTLKDYIEA
+1980 
-1994 GSPLGRGTGTSVTS
+1994 
-2008 FGFSSVSED
+2008 
-2017 PFGEKYLV
+2017 
-2025 DGYLVKEADGRV
+2025 
-2037 YLKFKFYLHA
+2037 
-2047 SWPMINNFMPDPF
+2047 
-2060 YIGQEVEAK
+2060 
-2069 LTLNGGI
+2069 
-2076 ESNICTGKMFKG
+2076 
-2088 LEFNRFTQYKIDES
+2088 
-2102 TNSAISIMPKKFIED
+2102 
-2117 RQFSDVKLDKNAY
+2117 
-2130 STNVGTTLYHDGM
+2130 
-2143 TLINHG
+2143 
-2149 KVASMDGI
+2149 
-2157 TYVAPVDPVAKLSV
+2157 
-2171 PYLDTRGDMLY
+2171 
-2182 LAVDTSPFNCLRGT
+2182 
-2196 EYVEDPYTADIFLTY
+2196 
-2211 RNEIN
+2211 
-2216 MAKLKKVTDPDYEYE
+2216 
-2231 VDPSGIDAAAENA
+2231 
-2244 MGSGFTLVDAYVP
+2244 
-2257 TLFAKPPMDT
+2257 
-2267 NTRYDM
+2267 
-2273 NTSVTEPS
+2273 
-2281 NTKDILEPNT
+2281 
-2291 LYAVI
+2291 
-2296 VKSSPIDGVF
+2296 
-2306 FKDAIVAYQTF
+2306 
-2317 KTTGPDGVI
+2317 
-2326 PTTSGTT
+2326 
-2333 EVYSPL
+2333 

>member
-30 IIINLPDHSGTL
+30 IIINLPNHSGTL

-86 FKTSTSFLGKHDT
+86 FKTSASFLGKHDT
-99 TIWEVYKN
+99 TVWEVYKN

-159 SCLPLASG
+159 SCLPLTSG

-247 LRIVCRTNIAKYSST
+247 LRIVCRTNIAKYSSI

-269 TPKVFISKPEVTY
+269 TPKIFISKPEVTY

-290 PIDFMDSEHH
+290 PIDFMDMRKH
-300 GLDRDPIVKVPNG
+300 GLDRNPFVNMTNRYGSKDDYNTGMP
-313 RGGTDEYH
+313 
-321 TAYAYGYNA
+321 YGYGP
-330 SIGWPRY
+330 SDGWPKY
-337 IFTIDRDPITT
+337 IYTIDREPVTT
-348 GIDLDKVK
+348 GIDPEQTKFFTLE
-356 NFYLKYKL
+356 YKT

-372 IEFRAENNFGI
+372 IEFRAYNRWGRE
-383 ADQDGWN
+383 DGNGWQQA
-390 IGYNLKTM
+390 YDLKEI
-398 LRRYGGDNSDATME
+398 LSIYGGDANDKGLE
-412 KLGYKLIT
+412 DLGYKLIT
-420 YKGKKLTAISI
+420 YKGKKLTPISI
-431 PPYAVLDK
+431 PSGSAAKK
-439 LASLTGINR
+439 LSDLTGLPL

-460 AFRYDIDNNYSDV
+460 AFRYKIGDIYSDV
-473 VFEELKLS
+473 VYEELKMS
-481 YAKTDIYYFTI
+481 YAKTDIYFFCI
-492 LDRLDEKKFPA
+492 ASRLANKKFPA
-503 IVTSGIGL
+503 IFVPILPL
-511 LDYDPVIGTYG
+511 LDYDTR
-522 SWETAR
+522 S
-528 DAKYVFTF
+528 YVQGAGEIERNPEYTFVF

-543 STVVNAFYHGSP
+543 TATFKPVSVYLYDTETMAVKDEPGVRDTLKKAF
-555 EAGNFFSKNGVNYKL
+555 N
-570 ADAMTKYF
+570 KYF
-578 KENIKPFIPT
+578 TEDIKPFINGVYEYYRLDCLLKIT
-588 IEFGGYDAGQLT
+588 
-600 YLANISDE
+600 DE
-608 QWKEISKLFTPDADT
+608 QWKEVSKLFTPDADT

-642 TLKADMVPK
+642 TLKADMLPS
-651 LYSGKVL
+651 LYKGNVIERFSV
-658 TTFKAVPDRKFD
+658 VPDKRFD
-670 TSTDIDLL
+670 HLDDVDLM
-678 VAPYNLKRYDNTQ
+678 VKPYNLVKYDGTE
-691 VDISKLDVYISNKGQ
+691 VSISKVEIFITNNGPINGK
-706 ESRPKNIRLRY
+706 PKNIRLRY
-717 ASLDKANGDSM
+717 LSLESSSYGLITASGAL
-728 GGMLTLTGGVYAN
+728 YAN
-741 RKDDT
+741 KKDDS
-746 IVGKLDMQYGDR
+746 IFGKLNMEYGDVI
-758 LTCDVVMQTEFG
+758 TCEVVMNTEFG
-770 VIEEHQEDTVKIDR
+770 IIEQSAKDTVRIDR
-784 WTIQDAIV
+784 WTIEEA
-792 EFKTV
+792 ESWFKSV
-797 GNKQSILI
+797 GGKQSLCIVPTRILFQ
-805 TPGTIKYEMEDQIID
+805 PEDREID
-820 GKKAFT
+820 GKREFRI
-826 TDVLN
+826 DVN
-831 IARDGYRDMPGSA
+831 DIAQHGCSNLPGST
-844 ILKYLHVEIF
+844 ILDYLHIEVF
-854 KKNNLNTPVVKAD
+854 KKPDLNTSVIRAD
-867 LKLIDNNKFQRSIT
+867 LKLKYNDKFQWT
-881 GDTGWYQ
+881 TTDYGWYN
-888 KCLFVADSDKEKL
+888 KCLFVADRDKEKL
-901 KDRITLGNSESSV
+901 KDRITFGSKDSTV
-914 IFYTNPDYS
+914 IFYTNSNYS
-923 SGTFVAG
+923 RGTYSTG
-930 DKCAVK
+930 DKSDIK
-936 FNSGDELIVKMNMQ
+936 FSPGDELIIKMNMQ
-950 EIPEYLFRLYE
+950 EYPEEDLLLRGGM
-961 NITLKSYT
+961 ILKSYT
-969 HIKAV
+969 YIRAV
-974 TVPEIEVQEMENPV
+974 RVPELEVAVMNNPR
-988 FKNISNDPNQ
+988 FKNISNNPDQ
-998 RYNGLNTQFFN
+998 KYNGLNTQFFN
-1009 RKGIMGE
+1009 RKGVMGE

-1029 DAYLSRGFDNNT
+1029 EDYLSKGFDNNT

-1049 RDQHRHTVTITKH
+1049 RDQHHHTVTITKH

-1076 FVWYADPEATSP
+1076 FVWYADPESTSP

-1113 KTYASGSD
+1113 KTYASGNE
-1121 AMPLIY
+1121 AVPLIY
-1127 FTDAGFNV
+1127 FTDAGFNI

-1174 EETKKLPVNT
+1174 VETKKLPVNT

-1207 SSGGIDS
+1207 NSGGIDS

-1242 CTMELS
+1242 CTVELT

-1262 VKMDI
+1262 VKMDL

-1277 SSNLDNYWNINGN
+1277 SSNLDNYWNIHGN

-1323 ITGYKVSGTTALN
+1323 ITGYKVSGTNALN
-1336 KDNVIA
+1336 KDNIIA
-1342 AQLYRTDSGKT
+1342 AHLYRTDSGKT

-1443 SFLVGEHAGLIP
+1443 SFLVGEHAGVTP
-1455 DVKPGNNTFRLT
+1455 DIKPGNNTFRLI
-1467 TKTSAVEYSYNDA
+1467 TKTSAVEYSYNDG
-1480 MFLSDHATRFN
+1480 MFLSDHTKRFN

-1505 IPYIDPRGDKLYV
+1505 IPYIDPRGDKLYI

-1539 LYTELNKD
+1539 LYTELHKD

-1608 MQYSTPNIVATND
+1608 MQYSTPNIVATSD
-1621 ILVPDKIYNVTVKMS
+1621 ILVPNKIYNVTVKMS

-1655 YNEPVPTIGFKEWIK
+1655 YKEPVPTIGFKEWIK

-1697 GINYDENQVE
+1697 GINYDENQIE
-1707 FALSDP
+1707 FALSNP

-1828 TRAAVEPSV
+1828 TRAA
-1837 GPKILNIA
+1837 
-1845 SDSEISYLDCISTSI
+1845 T
-1860 EIYPNEYTNNLETY
+1860 
-1874 KHHPLTYDQLVS
+1874 
-1886 FKPVHKGESNIGDSS
+1886 
-1901 SSNSI
+1901 
-1906 FPLTLLVTG
+1906 
-1915 KYKYSSSGHG
+1915 
-1925 DDLVD
+1925 
-1930 YQAPVVKCSITKDT
+1930 
-1944 SSLLISRRVVDTS
+1944 
-1957 IDTMYPLGEKSN
+1957 
-1969 PGEYWGINDDK
+1969 
-1980 QVYIKSTLKDYIEA
+1980 
-1994 GSPLGRGTGTSVTS
+1994 
-2008 FGFSSVSED
+2008 
-2017 PFGEKYLV
+2017 
-2025 DGYLVKEADGRV
+2025 
-2037 YLKFKFYLHA
+2037 
-2047 SWPMINNFMPDPF
+2047 
-2060 YIGQEVEAK
+2060 
-2069 LTLNGGI
+2069 
-2076 ESNICTGKMFKG
+2076 
-2088 LEFNRFTQYKIDES
+2088 
-2102 TNSAISIMPKKFIED
+2102 
-2117 RQFSDVKLDKNAY
+2117 
-2130 STNVGTTLYHDGM
+2130 
-2143 TLINHG
+2143 
-2149 KVASMDGI
+2149 
-2157 TYVAPVDPVAKLSV
+2157 
-2171 PYLDTRGDMLY
+2171 
-2182 LAVDTSPFNCLRGT
+2182 
-2196 EYVEDPYTADIFLTY
+2196 
-2211 RNEIN
+2211 
-2216 MAKLKKVTDPDYEYE
+2216 
-2231 VDPSGIDAAAENA
+2231 
-2244 MGSGFTLVDAYVP
+2244 
-2257 TLFAKPPMDT
+2257 
-2267 NTRYDM
+2267 
-2273 NTSVTEPS
+2273 
-2281 NTKDILEPNT
+2281 
-2291 LYAVI
+2291 
-2296 VKSSPIDGVF
+2296 
-2306 FKDAIVAYQTF
+2306 
-2317 KTTGPDGVI
+2317 
-2326 PTTSGTT
+2326 
-2333 EVYSPL
+2333 

>member
-30 IIINLPDHSGTL
+30 IIINLPNHSGTL

-73 NSNPN
+73 NSNIN
-78 VIKLIPGE
+78 VIKLLPGE
-86 FKTSTSFLGKHDT
+86 FKTSASFLGKHDT

-107 NSITEANKVASED
+107 NSITEANKVAYED

-210 DKSLVYTLSVN
+210 DKRLVYTLSVN

-282 LQRSTDRS
+282 LQRSTDRA
-290 PIDFMDSEHH
+290 PIDFMDSSKH

-313 RGGTDEYH
+313 RGGTDEYR
-321 TAYAYGYNA
+321 TAYAYGYDA

-337 IFTIDRDPITT
+337 IFTIDRDPVTT
-348 GIDLDKVK
+348 GIDPDKVK

-390 IGYNLKTM
+390 VGYNLKTM

-460 AFRYDIDNNYSDV
+460 AFRYEIDNNYSDV

-481 YAKTDIYYFTI
+481 YAKTDIYYFAI

-503 IVTSGIGL
+503 IVTSGISL

-522 SWETAR
+522 PYNIVW

-536 YNKNGEY
+536 YNQNGEY
-543 STVVNAFYHGSP
+543 SIVVNAIYYGDA
-555 EAGNFFSKNGVNYKL
+555 EASKFFNKSGVNYKL
-570 ADAMTKYF
+570 GDARIKFF
-578 KENIKPFIPT
+578 KENIKPFIPIT
-588 IEFGGYDAGQLT
+588 ETGGYDGGVLRCLT
-600 YLANISDE
+600 NISDE

-642 TLKADMVPK
+642 TLKADMLPS
-651 LYSGKVL
+651 LYKGNVIDRFSI
-658 TTFKAVPDRKFD
+658 VPDKRFD
-670 TSTDIDLL
+670 HLDDVDLM
-678 VAPYNLKRYDNTQ
+678 VKPYNLVKYDGTE
-691 VDISKLDVYISNKGQ
+691 VSISKVEIFITNNGSINGK
-706 ESRPKNIRLRY
+706 PKNIRLRY
-717 ASLDKANGDSM
+717 LSLESSSYGLITASGAL
-728 GGMLTLTGGVYAN
+728 YAN
-741 RKDDT
+741 KKDDS
-746 IVGKLDMQYGDR
+746 IFGKLNMEYGDVI
-758 LTCDVVMQTEFG
+758 TCEVVMNTEFG
-770 VIEEHQEDTVKIDR
+770 VIEQSTKDTVRIDR
-784 WTIQDAIV
+784 WTIEEA
-792 EFKTV
+792 ESWFKSV
-797 GNKQSILI
+797 GGKQSLCIVPTSILFQ
-805 TPGTIKYEMEDQIID
+805 PEDREID
-820 GKKAFT
+820 GKREFRI
-826 TDVLN
+826 DVN
-831 IARDGYRDMPGSA
+831 DIAQHGCSDLPGST
-844 ILKYLHVEIF
+844 ILDILHIEVF
-854 KKNNLNTPVVKAD
+854 KKPNLTTPVIRAD
-867 LKLIDNNKFQRSIT
+867 LKLKYSDKFQWT
-881 GDTGWYQ
+881 TTNYGWYN
-888 KCLFVADSDKEKL
+888 KCLFVADRDKEKL
-901 KDRITLGNSESSV
+901 KDRITFGSKDSTV
-914 IFYTNPDYS
+914 IFYTNSNYS
-923 SGTFVAG
+923 RGTYSTG
-930 DKCAVK
+930 DKSDIK
-936 FNSGDELIVKMNMQ
+936 FNPGDELIIKMNMQ
-950 EIPEYLFRLYE
+950 EYPEEELLLRGGM
-961 NITLKSYT
+961 ILKSYT
-969 HIKAV
+969 YIRSV
-974 TVPEIEVQEMENPV
+974 RVPELEVAVMNNPR
-988 FKNISNDPNQ
+988 FKNISNNPDQ
-998 RYNGLNTQFFN
+998 KYNGLNTQFFN
-1009 RKGIMGE
+1009 RKGVMGE

-1029 DAYLSRGFDNNT
+1029 EDYLSKGFDNNT

-1076 FVWYADPEATSP
+1076 FVWYADPESTSP

-1113 KTYASGSD
+1113 KTYASGND
-1121 AMPLIY
+1121 TMPLIY

-1162 DYILGEIEVFPT
+1162 DYILGEVEVFPT
-1174 EETKKLPVNT
+1174 EETKKLPINT
-1184 PTGLEL
+1184 PVGLEL
-1190 KHTIGLKPVPKD
+1190 KHTVGLKPVPKD
-1202 MRYTD
+1202 SRYTD
-1207 SSGGIDS
+1207 SSVPINS
-1214 LFPLIVPVIGIYK
+1214 IFPMVVPVIGTYK
-1227 YSPGGSGNDLREEKF
+1227 CSISSTNNGRDLRDDKF
-1242 CTMELS
+1242 AGMELV
-1248 INVKDG
+1248 IDVKDG
-1254 KLVYEQSI
+1254 KLVYEQRI
-1262 VKMDI
+1262 VKMDM
-1267 DYIKSKVRAT
+1267 DYIKNKIKTSISTIKDLWRINNSNQLFITTDFRLYLNRT
-1277 SSNLDNYWNINGN
+1277 SSSPSMGSYIAQN
-1290 DGLYIKYDLYR
+1290 DIATD
-1301 YFNELRG
+1301 
-1308 NALDKTLIS
+1308 I
-1317 SRADTK
+1317 
-1323 ITGYKVSGTTALN
+1323 GYKVNGTHPLV
-1336 KDNVIA
+1336 KDNVVTA
-1342 AQLYRTDSGKT
+1342 HLYRDSNGKT
-1353 YLRFKM
+1353 YLKFKM

-1364 WGTIDN
+1364 WGRIEDATN
-1370 SASGE
+1370 GE
-1375 WLDSVS
+1375 WLNSID
-1381 VPEPFYIEQN
+1381 VPEPFYLKQNIE
-1391 VEAFVHVGS
+1391 AYIHTGS
-1400 DRISTGYNSDR
+1400 TNLTSGYNSDR
-1411 VAGKM
+1411 VSGIM
-1416 FKGLY
+1416 FNGLR
-1421 FDRIDTY
+1421 FNRINNY
-1428 NLLDKKYKATSLVPK
+1428 SLLDKTYKATSLIPY
-1443 SFLVGEHAGLIP
+1443 SYLVGNHAGSTPKIITYTN
-1455 DVKPGNNTFRLT
+1455 VF
-1467 TKTSAVEYSYNDA
+1467 KTSDTDYNYNDA
-1480 MFLSDHATRFN
+1480 LSA
-1491 PNNYNAA
+1491 PNDAMVA
-1498 VKNADVD
+1498 SMDSPTAMTPPSGID
-1505 IPYIDPRGDKLYV
+1505 IPYIDTKGDTLYITIQ
-1518 AMKTEPFLYKTGNSY
+1518 TEPFLYKTGSSY
-1533 VSKASY
+1533 TSKPSY
-1539 LYTELNKD
+1539 LYTEMNKSA
-1547 ITVSITQLDKVP
+1547 TVSFIKLNEMPTRVDTIYTQDATA
-1559 DYVSYLYNQDS
+1559 
-1570 DIVANKI
+1570 VANKI
-1577 NSTLPGKSV
+1577 ESVLPGKKTI
-1586 ADLFT
+1586 DLYK
-1591 PMLFP
+1591 PILFP
-1596 KPVKDTTATLDF
+1596 KPARDSSTGLDF
-1608 MQYSTPNIVATND
+1608 MQYSPDTIEAPSD
-1621 ILVPDKIYNVTVKMS
+1621 ILEPGSIYNATVTLS
-1636 PFHSIFFIDSI
+1636 PFNGVFFKDAIV
-1647 IAKQTFKA
+1647 AKQTFKA
-1655 YNEPVPTIGFKEWIK
+1655 YKEPVPTIGFKEWIK

-1713 STSDIPEFTISKL
+1713 SASNIPEFTISKL

-1740 HTDFTYNSATGKLIY
+1740 HTDFTYNSATGKLVY

-1796 MISGTT
+1796 MVSGTT

-1810 VPRDPSINLIIN
+1810 TPGNPSMNLIIN

-1828 TRAAVEPSV
+1828 TRAAVEPSI

-1886 FKPVHKGESNIGDSS
+1886 FKPVPKGESNIGDSS

-1906 FPLTLLVTG
+1906 FPLTLLVNG
-1915 KYKYSSSGHG
+1915 KYKYSSSGYG

-2008 FGFSSVSED
+2008 FGFSSVSEN

-2025 DGYLVKEADGRV
+2025 DGYLVKEADGRI
-2037 YLKFKFYLHA
+2037 YLNFKFYLHA

-2076 ESNICTGKMFKG
+2076 ESNVCTGKMFKG

-2157 TYVAPVDPVAKLSV
+2157 TYVAPIDPVAKLPV
-2171 PYLDTRGDMLY
+2171 PYLDTRGDTLY

-2216 MAKLKKVTDPDYEYE
+2216 MAKIKKVTDPDYEYE
-2231 VDPSGIDAAAENA
+2231 VDVSGIDAAVENA
-2244 MGSGFTLVDAYVP
+2244 LGAGSTLADAYVP

-2291 LYAVI
+2291 LYSVQI
-2296 VKSSPIDGVF
+2296 KSTPIDGVF

>member
-30 IIINLPDHSGTL
+30 IIINLPNHSGTL

-73 NSNPN
+73 NSNIN
-78 VIKLIPGE
+78 VIKLLPGE
-86 FKTSTSFLGKHDT
+86 FKTSASFLGKHDT

-107 NSITEANKVASED
+107 NSITEANKVAYED

-210 DKSLVYTLSVN
+210 DKRLVYTLSVN

-282 LQRSTDRS
+282 LQRSTDRA
-290 PIDFMDSEHH
+290 PIDFMDSSKH

-313 RGGTDEYH
+313 RGGTDEYR
-321 TAYAYGYNA
+321 TAYAYGYDA

-337 IFTIDRDPITT
+337 IFTIDRDPVTT
-348 GIDLDKVK
+348 GIDPDKVK

-390 IGYNLKTM
+390 VGYNLKTM

-460 AFRYDIDNNYSDV
+460 AFRYEIDNNYSDV

-481 YAKTDIYYFTI
+481 YAKTDIYYFAI

-503 IVTSGIGL
+503 IVTSGISL

-522 SWETAR
+522 PYNIVW

-536 YNKNGEY
+536 YNQNGEY
-543 STVVNAFYHGSP
+543 SIVVNAIYYGDA
-555 EAGNFFSKNGVNYKL
+555 EASKFFNKSGVNYKL
-570 ADAMTKYF
+570 GDARIKFF
-578 KENIKPFIPT
+578 KENIKPFIPIT
-588 IEFGGYDAGQLT
+588 ETGGYDGGVLRCLT
-600 YLANISDE
+600 NISDE

-642 TLKADMVPK
+642 TLKADMLPS
-651 LYSGKVL
+651 LYKGNVIDRFSI
-658 TTFKAVPDRKFD
+658 VPDKRFD
-670 TSTDIDLL
+670 HLDDVDLM
-678 VAPYNLKRYDNTQ
+678 VKPYNLVKYDGTE
-691 VDISKLDVYISNKGQ
+691 VSISKVEIFITNNGSINGK
-706 ESRPKNIRLRY
+706 PKNIRLRY
-717 ASLDKANGDSM
+717 LSLESSSYGLITASGAL
-728 GGMLTLTGGVYAN
+728 YAN
-741 RKDDT
+741 KKDDS
-746 IVGKLDMQYGDR
+746 IFGKLNMEYGDVI
-758 LTCDVVMQTEFG
+758 TCEVVMNTEFG
-770 VIEEHQEDTVKIDR
+770 VIEQSTKDTVRIDR
-784 WTIQDAIV
+784 WTIEEA
-792 EFKTV
+792 ESWFKSV
-797 GNKQSILI
+797 GGKQSLCIVPTSILFQ
-805 TPGTIKYEMEDQIID
+805 PEDREID
-820 GKKAFT
+820 GKREFRI
-826 TDVLN
+826 DVN
-831 IARDGYRDMPGSA
+831 DIAQHGCSDLPGST
-844 ILKYLHVEIF
+844 ILDILHIEVF
-854 KKNNLNTPVVKAD
+854 KKPNLTTPVIRAD
-867 LKLIDNNKFQRSIT
+867 LKLKYSDKFQWT
-881 GDTGWYQ
+881 TTNYGWYN
-888 KCLFVADSDKEKL
+888 KCLFVADRDKEKL
-901 KDRITLGNSESSV
+901 KDRITFGSKDSTV
-914 IFYTNPDYS
+914 IFYTNSNYS
-923 SGTFVAG
+923 RGTYSTG
-930 DKCAVK
+930 DKSDIK
-936 FNSGDELIVKMNMQ
+936 FNPGDELIIKMNMQ
-950 EIPEYLFRLYE
+950 EYPEEELLLRGGM
-961 NITLKSYT
+961 ILKSYT
-969 HIKAV
+969 YIRSV
-974 TVPEIEVQEMENPV
+974 RVPELEVAVMNNPR
-988 FKNISNDPNQ
+988 FKNISNNPDQ
-998 RYNGLNTQFFN
+998 KYNGLNTQFFN
-1009 RKGIMGE
+1009 RKGVMGE

-1029 DAYLSRGFDNNT
+1029 EDYLSKGFDNNT

-1076 FVWYADPEATSP
+1076 FVWYADPESTSP

-1113 KTYASGSD
+1113 KTYASGND
-1121 AMPLIY
+1121 TMPLIY

-1162 DYILGEIEVFPT
+1162 DYILGEVEVFPT
-1174 EETKKLPVNT
+1174 EETKKLPINT
-1184 PTGLEL
+1184 PVGLEL
-1190 KHTIGLKPVPKD
+1190 KHTVGLKPVPKD
-1202 MRYTD
+1202 SRYTD
-1207 SSGGIDS
+1207 SSVPINS
-1214 LFPLIVPVIGIYK
+1214 IFPMVVPVIGTYK
-1227 YSPGGSGNDLREEKF
+1227 CSISSTNNGRDLRDDKF
-1242 CTMELS
+1242 AGMELV
-1248 INVKDG
+1248 IDVKDG
-1254 KLVYEQSI
+1254 KLVYEQRI
-1262 VKMDI
+1262 VKMDM
-1267 DYIKSKVRAT
+1267 DYIKNKIKTSISTIKDLWRINNSNQLFITTDFRLYLNRT
-1277 SSNLDNYWNINGN
+1277 SSSPSMGSYIAQN
-1290 DGLYIKYDLYR
+1290 DIATD
-1301 YFNELRG
+1301 
-1308 NALDKTLIS
+1308 I
-1317 SRADTK
+1317 
-1323 ITGYKVSGTTALN
+1323 GYKVNGTHPLV
-1336 KDNVIA
+1336 KDNVVTA
-1342 AQLYRTDSGKT
+1342 HLYRDSNGKT
-1353 YLRFKM
+1353 YLKFKM

-1364 WGTIDN
+1364 WGRIEDATN
-1370 SASGE
+1370 GE
-1375 WLDSVS
+1375 WLNSID
-1381 VPEPFYIEQN
+1381 VPEPFYLKQNIE
-1391 VEAFVHVGS
+1391 AYIHTGS
-1400 DRISTGYNSDR
+1400 TNLTSGYNSDR
-1411 VAGKM
+1411 VSGIM
-1416 FKGLY
+1416 FNGLR
-1421 FDRIDTY
+1421 FNRINNY
-1428 NLLDKKYKATSLVPK
+1428 SLLDKTYKATSLIPY
-1443 SFLVGEHAGLIP
+1443 SYLVGNHAGSTPKIITYTN
-1455 DVKPGNNTFRLT
+1455 VF
-1467 TKTSAVEYSYNDA
+1467 KTSDTDYNYNDA
-1480 MFLSDHATRFN
+1480 LSA
-1491 PNNYNAA
+1491 PNDAMVA
-1498 VKNADVD
+1498 SMDSPTAMTPPSGID
-1505 IPYIDPRGDKLYV
+1505 IPYIDTKGDTLYITIQ
-1518 AMKTEPFLYKTGNSY
+1518 TEPFLYKTGSSY
-1533 VSKASY
+1533 TSKPSY
-1539 LYTELNKD
+1539 LYTEMNKSA
-1547 ITVSITQLDKVP
+1547 TVSFIKLNEMPTRVDTIYTQDATA
-1559 DYVSYLYNQDS
+1559 
-1570 DIVANKI
+1570 VANKI
-1577 NSTLPGKSV
+1577 ESVLPGKKTI
-1586 ADLFT
+1586 DLYK
-1591 PMLFP
+1591 PILFP
-1596 KPVKDTTATLDF
+1596 KPARDSSTGLDF
-1608 MQYSTPNIVATND
+1608 MQYSPDTIEAPSD
-1621 ILVPDKIYNVTVKMS
+1621 ILEPGSIYNATVTLS
-1636 PFHSIFFIDSI
+1636 PFNGVFFKDAIV
-1647 IAKQTFKA
+1647 AKQTFKA
-1655 YNEPVPTIGFKEWIK
+1655 YKEPVPTIGFKEWIK

-1713 STSDIPEFTISKL
+1713 SASNIPEFTISKL

-1740 HTDFTYNSATGKLIY
+1740 HTDFTYNSATGKLVY

-1796 MISGTT
+1796 MVSGTT

-1810 VPRDPSINLIIN
+1810 TPGNPSMNLIIN

-1828 TRAAVEPSV
+1828 TRAAVEPSI

-1886 FKPVHKGESNIGDSS
+1886 FKPVPKGESNIGDSS

-1906 FPLTLLVTG
+1906 FPLTLLVNG
-1915 KYKYSSSGHG
+1915 KYKYSSSGYG

-2025 DGYLVKEADGRV
+2025 DGYLVKEADGRI
-2037 YLKFKFYLHA
+2037 YLNFKFYLHA

-2076 ESNICTGKMFKG
+2076 ESNVCTGKMFKG

-2157 TYVAPVDPVAKLSV
+2157 TYVAPIDPVAKLPV
-2171 PYLDTRGDMLY
+2171 PYLDTRGDTLY

-2216 MAKLKKVTDPDYEYE
+2216 MAKIKKVTDPDYEYE
-2231 VDPSGIDAAAENA
+2231 VDVSGIDAAVENA
-2244 MGSGFTLVDAYVP
+2244 LGAGSTLADAYVP

-2291 LYAVI
+2291 LYSVQI
-2296 VKSSPIDGVF
+2296 KSTPIDGVF

-2326 PTTSGTT
+2326 PTPATT

>member
-30 IIINLPDHSGTL
+30 IIINLPNHSGTL

-86 FKTSTSFLGKHDT
+86 FKTSASFLGKHDT

-131 LLENTGSNYLIR
+131 LLEDTGSNYLIR

-210 DKSLVYTLSVN
+210 DKRLVYTLSVN

-262 ETTIELI
+262 ETTVDLV
-269 TPKVFISKPEVTY
+269 TPKIFISKPEVTY

-290 PIDFMDSEHH
+290 PIDFMDSSKH

-313 RGGTDEYH
+313 RGGTDEYR
-321 TAYAYGYNA
+321 TAYAYGYDS

-390 IGYNLKTM
+390 VGYNLKTM

-481 YAKTDIYYFTI
+481 YAKSDIYYFTI

-503 IVTSGIGL
+503 IVTSGISL

-522 SWETAR
+522 PFNTAS
-528 DAKYVFTF
+528 DGKYVFTF

-588 IEFGGYDAGQLT
+588 IEFGAYDAGRLT

-642 TLKADMVPK
+642 TLKADMLPS
-651 LYSGKVL
+651 LYKGNVIERFL
-658 TTFKAVPDRKFD
+658 VVPDKRFD
-670 TSTDIDLL
+670 HLDDVDLM
-678 VAPYNLKRYDNTQ
+678 VKPYNLVKYDGTE
-691 VDISKLDVYISNKGQ
+691 VSISKVEIFITNSGSING
-706 ESRPKNIRLRY
+706 RPKNIRLRY
-717 ASLDKANGDSM
+717 LSLESSSYGLITASGAL
-728 GGMLTLTGGVYAN
+728 YAN
-741 RKDDT
+741 KKDDS
-746 IVGKLDMQYGDR
+746 IFGKLNMEYGDVI
-758 LTCDVVMQTEFG
+758 TCEVVMNTEFG
-770 VIEEHQEDTVKIDR
+770 IIEQSAKDTVRIDR
-784 WTIQDAIV
+784 WTIEEA
-792 EFKTV
+792 ESWFKSV
-797 GNKQSILI
+797 GGKQSLCIVPTSILFQ
-805 TPGTIKYEMEDQIID
+805 PEDREID
-820 GKKAFT
+820 GKREFRI
-826 TDVLN
+826 DVN
-831 IARDGYRDMPGSA
+831 DIAQHGCSDLPGST
-844 ILKYLHVEIF
+844 ILDILHIEVF
-854 KKNNLNTPVVKAD
+854 KKPNLTTPVIRAD
-867 LKLIDNNKFQRSIT
+867 LKLKYNDKFQWT
-881 GDTGWYQ
+881 TTNYGWYN
-888 KCLFVADSDKEKL
+888 KCLFVADRDKEKL
-901 KDRITLGNSESSV
+901 KDRITFGSKDSTV
-914 IFYTNPDYS
+914 ILYTNSNYS
-923 SGTFVAG
+923 RGTYTTG
-930 DKCAVK
+930 DKSDIK
-936 FNSGDELIVKMNMQ
+936 FNPGDELIIKMNMQ
-950 EIPEYLFRLYE
+950 EYPEEELAFRGGM
-961 NITLKSYT
+961 ILKSYT
-969 HIKAV
+969 YIRSVRAPELEVAV
-974 TVPEIEVQEMENPV
+974 MNNPR
-988 FKNISNDPNQ
+988 FKNISNNPDQ
-998 RYNGLNTQFFN
+998 KYNGLNTQFFN
-1009 RKGIMGE
+1009 RKGVMGE

-1029 DAYLSRGFDNNT
+1029 EDYLSKGFDNNT

-1049 RDQHRHTVTITKH
+1049 RDQHHHTVTITKH

-1113 KTYASGSD
+1113 KTYASGNN

-1127 FTDAGFNV
+1127 FTDAGFKV
-1135 KEKPQVEPSVGPRII
+1135 KEKPVVEPSVGPRII
-1150 EIDNCKEGYGFQ
+1150 EIDSCKEGYGFQ
-1162 DYILGEIEVFPT
+1162 DYILGEVEVFPT
-1174 EETKKLPVNT
+1174 VETKKLPVNT
-1184 PTGLEL
+1184 PVGLEL
-1190 KHTIGLKPVPKD
+1190 KHTVGLKPVPKD
-1202 MRYTD
+1202 SRYTD
-1207 SSGGIDS
+1207 SSVPINS
-1214 LFPLIVPVIGIYK
+1214 LFPIVVPVIGTYK
-1227 YSPGGSGNDLREEKF
+1227 CSISSTNNGRDLRDDKF
-1242 CTMELS
+1242 AGMELV
-1248 INVKDG
+1248 IDVKDG
-1254 KLVYEQSI
+1254 KLVYEQRI
-1262 VKMDI
+1262 VKMDM
-1267 DYIKSKVRAT
+1267 DYIKNKIKTSISTIKGLWRINNSNQLFITTDFRLYLNRTSTSPSMGTYIAQEDIAT
-1277 SSNLDNYWNINGN
+1277 GI
-1290 DGLYIKYDLYR
+1290 
-1301 YFNELRG
+1301 
-1308 NALDKTLIS
+1308 
-1317 SRADTK
+1317 
-1323 ITGYKVSGTTALN
+1323 GYKVNGTHPLV

-1342 AQLYRTDSGKT
+1342 AHLYRDSNGKT
-1353 YLRFKM
+1353 YLKFKM

-1364 WGTIDN
+1364 WGRIEDATN
-1370 SASGE
+1370 GE
-1375 WLDSVS
+1375 WLNSVD
-1381 VPEPFYIEQN
+1381 VPEPFYLKQDIE
-1391 VEAFVHVGS
+1391 AYIHTGTK
-1400 DRISTGYNSDR
+1400 DLALGYNSDR
-1411 VAGKM
+1411 VSGVM
-1416 FKGLY
+1416 FSGLR
-1421 FDRIDTY
+1421 FNRINTY
-1428 NLLDKKYKATSLVPK
+1428 SLLDKTYKATSLLPK
-1443 SFLVGEHAGLIP
+1443 SFLVGDHAGSTPKLITYTNVFKIS
-1455 DVKPGNNTFRLT
+1455 DTDN
-1467 TKTSAVEYSYNDA
+1467 SYNDVLSAPNDA
-1480 MFLSDHATRFN
+1480 MVASMDSATAMTR
-1491 PNNYNAA
+1491 PN
-1498 VKNADVD
+1498 DID
-1505 IPYIDPRGDKLYV
+1505 IPYIDTKGDTLYITIQ
-1518 AMKTEPFLYKTGNSY
+1518 TEPFLYKTGSSY
-1533 VSKASY
+1533 TSKPSY
-1539 LYTELNKD
+1539 LYTEMNKSATISFIKLNEMPMQPN
-1547 ITVSITQLDKVP
+1547 IVYTQDATA
-1559 DYVSYLYNQDS
+1559 
-1570 DIVANKI
+1570 VANKI
-1577 NSTLPGKSV
+1577 ESALPGKKTI
-1586 ADLFT
+1586 DLYK
-1591 PMLFP
+1591 PILFP
-1596 KPVKDTTATLDF
+1596 KPARDSSAGLDF
-1608 MQYSTPNIVATND
+1608 MQYS
-1621 ILVPDKIYNVTVKMS
+1621 PDTIEAPSDVLEPGSIYNTTVALS
-1636 PFHSIFFIDSI
+1636 PFNGVFFKDAIV
-1647 IAKQTFKA
+1647 AKQTFKA
-1655 YNEPVPTIGFKEWIK
+1655 YKEPVPTIGFKEWIK

-1713 STSDIPEFTISKL
+1713 STSNIPEFTISKL

-1796 MISGTT
+1796 MVSGTT

-1886 FKPVHKGESNIGDSS
+1886 FKPVPKGESNIGDSS

-1915 KYKYSSSGHG
+1915 KYKYSSSGYG

-1969 PGEYWGINDDK
+1969 PGEYWGIDDDK

-1994 GSPLGRGTGTSVTS
+1994 GNPLGRGTGTSVTN
-2008 FGFSSVSED
+2008 FGFSSVSEN

-2076 ESNICTGKMFKG
+2076 ESNICTGEMFKG

-2157 TYVAPVDPVAKLSV
+2157 TYVAPVDPVDKLSV

-2231 VDPSGIDAAAENA
+2231 VDPSGIDTAVENA
-2244 MGSGFTLVDAYVP
+2244 LGAGSTLVDAYVP

-2291 LYAVI
+2291 LYSVQI
-2296 VKSSPIDGVF
+2296 KSTPIDGVF
-2306 FKDAIVAYQTF
+2306 FKDAIIAYQTF

-2326 PTTSGTT
+2326 PTPATT

>member
-30 IIINLPDHSGTL
+30 IIINLPNHSGTL

-86 FKTSTSFLGKHDT
+86 FKTSASFLGKHDT

-131 LLENTGSNYLIR
+131 LLENTGSNYLVR

-159 SCLPLASG
+159 SCLPLTSG

-282 LQRSTDRS
+282 LQRSTDRA
-290 PIDFMDSEHH
+290 PIDFMDSRKH
-300 GLDRDPIVKVPNG
+300 GLDRNPFVNRTNRYGSKDDYNTGMP
-313 RGGTDEYH
+313 
-321 TAYAYGYNA
+321 YGYGP
-330 SIGWPRY
+330 SDGWPKY
-337 IFTIDRDPITT
+337 IFTIDREPVTT
-348 GIDLDKVK
+348 GIDPEQTKFFTLQ
-356 NFYLKYKL
+356 YKL
-364 YVIYKGQK
+364 YVIYNGQK
-372 IEFRAENNFGI
+372 IEFRAYNRWGRE
-383 ADQDGWN
+383 DGNGWQQA
-390 IGYNLKTM
+390 YDLKEI
-398 LRRYGGDNSDATME
+398 LSIYGGDANDKGLE
-412 KLGYKLIT
+412 DLGYKLIT
-420 YKGKKLTAISI
+420 YKGKKLTPISI
-431 PPYAVLDK
+431 PSGSAAEK
-439 LASLTGINR
+439 IAALTGLPL

-460 AFRYDIDNNYSDV
+460 AFRYKIGDIYSDV
-473 VFEELKLS
+473 VYEELKMS
-481 YAKTDIYYFTI
+481 YAKTDIYFFCI
-492 LDRLDEKKFPA
+492 ASRLANKKFPA
-503 IVTSGIGL
+503 IFVPILPL
-511 LDYDPVIGTYG
+511 LDYDTR
-522 SWETAR
+522 S
-528 DAKYVFTF
+528 YVQGAGEIERNPEYTFVF

-543 STVVNAFYHGSP
+543 TATFKPVSVYLYDTETMAVKDEPGVRDTLKKAF
-555 EAGNFFSKNGVNYKL
+555 N
-570 ADAMTKYF
+570 KYF
-578 KENIKPFIPT
+578 TEDIKPFINGVYEYYRLDCLLKIT
-588 IEFGGYDAGQLT
+588 
-600 YLANISDE
+600 DE

-634 QYTSLYRS
+634 QYTALYRS
-642 TLKADMVPK
+642 TLKADMLPS
-651 LYSGKVL
+651 LYKGNVIERFL
-658 TTFKAVPDRKFD
+658 VVPDKRFD
-670 TSTDIDLL
+670 HLDDVDLM
-678 VAPYNLKRYDNTQ
+678 VKPYNLVKYDGTEVN
-691 VDISKLDVYISNKGQ
+691 ISKVEIFITNSGSINGK
-706 ESRPKNIRLRY
+706 PKNIRLRY
-717 ASLDKANGDSM
+717 LSLESSSYGLITASGAL
-728 GGMLTLTGGVYAN
+728 YAN
-741 RKDDT
+741 KKDDS
-746 IVGKLDMQYGDR
+746 IFGKLNMEYGDVI
-758 LTCDVVMQTEFG
+758 TCEVVMNTEFG
-770 VIEEHQEDTVKIDR
+770 IIEQSAKDTVRIDR
-784 WTIQDAIV
+784 WTIEEA
-792 EFKTV
+792 ESWFKSV
-797 GNKQSILI
+797 GGKQSLCIVPTSILFQ
-805 TPGTIKYEMEDQIID
+805 PEDREID
-820 GKKAFT
+820 GKSEFRI
-826 TDVLN
+826 DVN
-831 IARDGYRDMPGSA
+831 DIAQHGCSDLPGST
-844 ILKYLHVEIF
+844 ILDILHIEVF
-854 KKNNLNTPVVKAD
+854 KKPNLTTPVIRAD
-867 LKLIDNNKFQRSIT
+867 LKLKYNDKFQWT
-881 GDTGWYQ
+881 TTNYGWYN
-888 KCLFVADSDKEKL
+888 KCLFVADRDKEKL
-901 KDRITLGNSESSV
+901 KDRITFGSKDSTV
-914 IFYTNPDYS
+914 IFYTNSNYS
-923 SGTFVAG
+923 RGTYTTG
-930 DKCAVK
+930 DKSDIK
-936 FNSGDELIVKMNMQ
+936 FNPGDELIIKMNMQ
-950 EIPEYLFRLYE
+950 EYPEEELLLRGGM
-961 NITLKSYT
+961 ILKSYT
-969 HIKAV
+969 YIRSV
-974 TVPEIEVQEMENPV
+974 RVPELEVAVMNNPR
-988 FKNISNDPNQ
+988 FKNISNNPDQ
-998 RYNGLNTQFFN
+998 KYNGLNTQFFN
-1009 RKGIMGE
+1009 RKGTMGE

-1029 DAYLSRGFDNNT
+1029 EDYLSKGFDNNT

-1049 RDQHRHTVTITKH
+1049 RDQHHHTVTITKH

-1076 FVWYADPEATSP
+1076 FVWHEDPESTSP
-1088 TNTKCVLH
+1088 TNAKCVLH

-1113 KTYASGSD
+1113 KTYASGND
-1121 AMPLIY
+1121 TMPLIY
-1127 FTDAGFNV
+1127 FTDAGFKI
-1135 KEKPQVEPSVGPRII
+1135 KEKPQVEPSAGPRII

-1190 KHTIGLKPVPKD
+1190 KHTVGLKPVPKD
-1202 MRYTD
+1202 GRYTD
-1207 SSGGIDS
+1207 SSVPINS
-1214 LFPLIVPVIGIYK
+1214 LFPIVVPVIGTYK
-1227 YSPGGSGNDLREEKF
+1227 CSISSSNNGRDLRDDTF
-1242 CTMELS
+1242 AGMELV

-1254 KLVYEQSI
+1254 KLVYEQRI
-1262 VKMDI
+1262 VKMDM
-1267 DYIKSKVRAT
+1267 DYIKNKLRNSISTIKDLWRINNNNQLFITTDFRLYLNRT
-1277 SSNLDNYWNINGN
+1277 SSSPSMGT
-1290 DGLYIKYDLYR
+1290 YIAQKDI
-1301 YFNELRG
+1301 
-1308 NALDKTLIS
+1308 ATDI
-1317 SRADTK
+1317 
-1323 ITGYKVSGTTALN
+1323 GYKVNGTHPLV
-1336 KDNVIA
+1336 KDNVVTA
-1342 AQLYRTDSGKT
+1342 HLYRDSNGKT
-1353 YLRFKM
+1353 YLKFKM

-1364 WGTIDN
+1364 WGRIEDATN
-1370 SASGE
+1370 GE
-1375 WLDSVS
+1375 WLNSVD
-1381 VPEPFYIEQN
+1381 VPEPFYLKQNIE
-1391 VEAFVHVGS
+1391 AYIHTGS
-1400 DRISTGYNSDR
+1400 TDLTRGYNSDR
-1411 VAGKM
+1411 VYGIM
-1416 FKGLY
+1416 FNGLR
-1421 FDRIDTY
+1421 FNRINNY
-1428 NLLDKKYKATSLVPK
+1428 SLLDKTYKATSLLPK
-1443 SFLVGEHAGLIP
+1443 SYLVGDHAGSTPKIITYTN
-1455 DVKPGNNTFRLT
+1455 VF
-1467 TKTSAVEYSYNDA
+1467 KTSDTDHNYNDA
-1480 MFLSDHATRFN
+1480 LSA
-1491 PNNYNAA
+1491 PNDAMVASMDNLTAMTPPSGI
-1498 VKNADVD
+1498 D
-1505 IPYIDPRGDKLYV
+1505 IPYIDTKGDTLYITIQ
-1518 AMKTEPFLYKTGNSY
+1518 TEPFLYKTGSSY
-1533 VSKASY
+1533 TSKPSY
-1539 LYTELNKD
+1539 LYTEMNKSATISFIKLNEMPTRIETIYTQD
-1547 ITVSITQLDKVP
+1547 ATAVS
-1559 DYVSYLYNQDS
+1559 
-1570 DIVANKI
+1570 NKI
-1577 NSTLPGKSV
+1577 ESVLPGKKTI
-1586 ADLFT
+1586 DLYK
-1591 PMLFP
+1591 PILFP
-1596 KPVKDTTATLDF
+1596 KPARDSSTGLDF
-1608 MQYSTPNIVATND
+1608 MQYS
-1621 ILVPDKIYNVTVKMS
+1621 PDTIEAPSDVLEPGSIYNATVTLS
-1636 PFHSIFFIDSI
+1636 PFNGVFFKDAIV
-1647 IAKQTFKA
+1647 AKQTFKA
-1655 YNEPVPTIGFKEWIK
+1655 YKEPVPNIGFKEWIK

-1769 MFSNYNV
+1769 MFSNYSV

-1796 MISGTT
+1796 MVSGTT

-1810 VPRDPSINLIIN
+1810 TPGNPSINLIIN

-1886 FKPVHKGESNIGDSS
+1886 FKPVPKGESNIGDSS

-1994 GSPLGRGTGTSVTS
+1994 GSPLGRGTGTSVTN
-2008 FGFSSVSED
+2008 FGFSSVSEN

-2025 DGYLVKEADGRV
+2025 DGYLVKEADGRI

-2157 TYVAPVDPVAKLSV
+2157 TYVAPVDPVAKLPV
-2171 PYLDTRGDMLY
+2171 PYLDTRGDTLY

-2231 VDPSGIDAAAENA
+2231 VDVSGIDAAVENA
-2244 MGSGFTLVDAYVP
+2244 LGAGSTLVDAYVP

-2291 LYAVI
+2291 LYSVQI
-2296 VKSSPIDGVF
+2296 KSTPIDGVF

-2326 PTTSGTT
+2326 PTPATT

>member
-20 SLIFTHTDED
+20 SLIFTHTDDD

-131 LLENTGSNYLIR
+131 LLEDTGSNYLIR

-159 SCLPLASG
+159 SCLPLTSG

-210 DKSLVYTLSVN
+210 DKKLVYTLAVD
-221 KPKDVRNFKLRKDN
+221 KPKDVRNFKLRKTN
-235 GDPVLKGDRRYT
+235 GDPILSGNGRYT
-247 LRIVCRTNIAKYSST
+247 LRIVCKTNIAKYGSI

-290 PIDFMDSEHH
+290 PIDFMDMRKH
-300 GLDRDPIVKVPNG
+300 GLDRNPFVNRTNRYGSKDDYNTGMP
-313 RGGTDEYH
+313 
-321 TAYAYGYNA
+321 YGYGPND
-330 SIGWPRY
+330 GWPKY
-337 IFTIDRDPITT
+337 IFTIDREPVTT
-348 GIDLDKVK
+348 GIDPEQTKFFTLQ
-356 NFYLKYKL
+356 YKL
-364 YVIYKGQK
+364 YVIYNGQK
-372 IEFRAENNFGI
+372 IWFRAYNRWGMEDG
-383 ADQDGWN
+383 DGWQQA
-390 IGYNLKTM
+390 YDLKEI
-398 LRRYGGDNSDATME
+398 LRIYGGDANDKGLE
-412 KLGYKLIT
+412 DLGYKLIT
-420 YKGKKLTAISI
+420 YKGKKLTPISI
-431 PPYAVLDK
+431 PSGSA
-439 LASLTGINR
+439 AEEIAALTGLPL

-460 AFRYDIDNNYSDV
+460 AFRYKIGDIYSDV
-473 VFEELKLS
+473 VYEELKMS
-481 YAKTDIYYFTI
+481 YAKTDIYFFCI
-492 LDRLDEKKFPA
+492 ASRLANKKFPA
-503 IVTSGIGL
+503 IFVPILPL
-511 LDYDPVIGTYG
+511 LDYDIRSYTQGAGEIERNPEYTFV
-522 SWETAR
+522 
-528 DAKYVFTF
+528 F

-543 STVVNAFYHGSP
+543 TATFKPVSVYLYDTETMAVKDEPGVKDTLKKAF
-555 EAGNFFSKNGVNYKL
+555 
-570 ADAMTKYF
+570 DKYF
-578 KENIKPFIPT
+578 TEDIKPFIYGVY
-588 IEFGGYDAGQLT
+588 EYYRLDCL
-600 YLANISDE
+600 LKISDE

-642 TLKADMVPK
+642 TLKADMLPS
-651 LYSGKVL
+651 LYKGNVISRFSVI
-658 TTFKAVPDRKFD
+658 PDKRFD
-670 TSTDIDLL
+670 HLDDVYLMVKPYDL
-678 VAPYNLKRYDNTQ
+678 VKYDGTQ
-691 VDISKLDVYISNKGQ
+691 VNITKVEIFVTNNGPVDG
-706 ESRPKNIRLRY
+706 RPKNIRLRY
-717 ASLDKANGDSM
+717 FSLESSSYGLITSTGALYANKKDDSIFGKLNIEYGDV
-728 GGMLTLTGGVYAN
+728 LTLE
-741 RKDDT
+741 
-746 IVGKLDMQYGDR
+746 
-758 LTCDVVMQTEFG
+758 VVMNTEFG
-770 VIEEHQEDTVKIDR
+770 IIEQSAKDTARMDR
-784 WTIQDAIV
+784 WTIEEA
-792 EFKTV
+792 ESWFRAV
-797 GNKQSILI
+797 GGKQSLCVVPTRILFQ
-805 TPGTIKYEMEDQIID
+805 PEDREID
-820 GKKAFT
+820 GKREFRI
-826 TDVLN
+826 DVN
-831 IARDGYRDMPGSA
+831 DIAQHGCSDLPGST
-844 ILKYLHVEIF
+844 ILDYLHIEVF
-854 KKNNLNTPVVKAD
+854 KKPDLNTPVIRAD
-867 LKLIDNNKFQRSIT
+867 LKLKYSDKFQWT
-881 GDTGWYQ
+881 TTNYGWYN
-888 KCLFVADSDKEKL
+888 KCLFVADRDKEKL
-901 KDRITLGNSESSV
+901 KDRITFGNSDSTV
-914 IFYTNPDYS
+914 MFYTNNNYTR
-923 SGTFVAG
+923 GTYVAG
-930 DKCAVK
+930 DKSDIK
-936 FNSGDELIVKMNMQ
+936 FKPGDELIIKMNMQ
-950 EIPEYLFRLYE
+950 EYPEEELAFRGGK
-961 NITLKSYT
+961 ILKSYT
-969 HIKAV
+969 YIRAIR
-974 TVPEIEVQEMENPV
+974 VPELAVAVMNNPR
-988 FKNISNDPNQ
+988 FKNISNNPDQ
-998 RYNGLNTQFFN
+998 KYNGLNTQFFN
-1009 RKGIMGE
+1009 RKGVMGE
-1016 YPDLENDKFILDS
+1016 YPDLENDKFILDKE
-1029 DAYLSRGFDNNT
+1029 DYLSKGFDNNT

-1049 RDQHRHTVTITKH
+1049 RDQHHHTVTITKH

-1076 FVWYADPEATSP
+1076 FVWYADPESTSP

-1113 KTYASGSD
+1113 KTYASGNE

-1135 KEKPQVEPSVGPRII
+1135 KEKPQAEPSVGPRII

-1162 DYILGEIEVFPT
+1162 DYILGEVEVFPT
-1174 EETKKLPVNT
+1174 EETKKLPINT

-1207 SSGGIDS
+1207 NSGNIDS

-1227 YSPGGSGNDLREEKF
+1227 YLPGGSGNDLREEKF
-1242 CTMELS
+1242 CTVELT

-1277 SSNLDNYWNINGN
+1277 SSNLDNYWNIHGN

-1323 ITGYKVSGTTALN
+1323 ITGYKVSGTSALN
-1336 KDNVIA
+1336 KDNIIA
-1342 AQLYRTDSGKT
+1342 AHLYRTDSGKT

-1364 WGTIDN
+1364 WGTINN

-1443 SFLVGEHAGLIP
+1443 SFLVGGHAGLIP

-1467 TKTSAVEYSYNDA
+1467 TKTSAVEYSYNDG
-1480 MFLSDHATRFN
+1480 MFLSDHTKRFN

-1505 IPYIDPRGDKLYV
+1505 IPYIDPRGDKLYI

-1539 LYTELNKD
+1539 LYTELHKD

-1570 DIVANKI
+1570 DVVANKI

-1608 MQYSTPNIVATND
+1608 MQYNAPSIVATSD
-1621 ILVPDKIYNVTVKMS
+1621 ILVPNKIYNVTVKMS
-1636 PFHSIFFIDSI
+1636 PFHSIFFMDSI

-1655 YNEPVPTIGFKEWIK
+1655 YKEPVPTIGFKEWIK

-1713 STSDIPEFTISKL
+1713 STSNIPEFTISKL
-1726 KVGPYD
+1726 KIGPYD
-1732 LLESKVLK
+1732 LLESKVLR
-1740 HTDFTYNSATGKLIY
+1740 HTDFTYNSVTGKLIY

-1786 VEPIGVTMNK
+1786 VEPIGVTMSK
-1796 MISGTT
+1796 MVSGTT

-1886 FKPVHKGESNIGDSS
+1886 FKPVPKGESNIGDSS

-1994 GSPLGRGTGTSVTS
+1994 GNPLGRGTGTSVTS
-2008 FGFSSVSED
+2008 FGFSSVSEN

-2025 DGYLVKEADGRV
+2025 DGYLVKEADGRI

-2060 YIGQEVEAK
+2060 YIGQDVEVK

-2157 TYVAPVDPVAKLSV
+2157 TYVAPIDPVAKLSV
-2171 PYLDTRGDMLY
+2171 PYLDTRGDTLY

-2231 VDPSGIDAAAENA
+2231 VDVSGIDAAVENA
-2244 MGSGFTLVDAYVP
+2244 LGAGSTLVDAYVP

-2291 LYAVI
+2291 LYSVQI
-2296 VKSSPIDGVF
+2296 KSTPIDGVF

-2326 PTTSGTT
+2326 PTPATT
-2333 EVYSPL
+2333 EVYSSL

>member
-30 IIINLPDHSGTL
+30 IIINLPNHSGTL

-86 FKTSTSFLGKHDT
+86 FKTSASFLGKHDT
-99 TIWEVYKN
+99 TVWEVYKN

-159 SCLPLASG
+159 SCLPLSSG

-247 LRIVCRTNIAKYSST
+247 LRIVCRTNIAKYSSID
-262 ETTIELI
+262 TTIELI

-290 PIDFMDSEHH
+290 PIDFMDMRKH
-300 GLDRDPIVKVPNG
+300 GLDRNPFVNRTNRYGSKDDYNTGMP
-313 RGGTDEYH
+313 
-321 TAYAYGYNA
+321 YGYGPND
-330 SIGWPRY
+330 GWPKY
-337 IFTIDRDPITT
+337 IYTIDREPVTT
-348 GIDLDKVK
+348 GIDPGQARFFTLQ
-356 NFYLKYKL
+356 YKL
-364 YVIYKGQK
+364 YVIYNGQK
-372 IEFRAENNFGI
+372 IWFRAYNRWGI
-383 ADQDGWN
+383 EDEDGWQQA
-390 IGYNLKTM
+390 YDLKEI
-398 LRRYGGDNSDATME
+398 LRIYGGDANDKGLE
-412 KLGYKLIT
+412 DLGYKLII
-420 YKGKKLTAISI
+420 YKGKKLTPISI
-431 PPYAVLDK
+431 PSGSAAEK
-439 LASLTGINR
+439 IAALTGLPL

-460 AFRYDIDNNYSDV
+460 AFRYKIGDIYSDIV
-473 VFEELKLS
+473 YEELKMS
-481 YAKTDIYYFTI
+481 YAKSDIYFFCI
-492 LDRLDEKKFPA
+492 ASRLANKKFPA
-503 IVTSGIGL
+503 IFVPMLPL
-511 LDYDPVIGTYG
+511 LDYDTRSYTQGASDIERNPEYTFI
-522 SWETAR
+522 
-528 DAKYVFTF
+528 F

-543 STVVNAFYHGSP
+543 TATFKPVSINAYDT
-555 EAGNFFSKNGVNYKL
+555 EAMAVKDEPGVRDTLKKAFN
-570 ADAMTKYF
+570 KYF
-578 KENIKPFIPT
+578 TEDIKPFNYGVYQYYSLDFLLKIT
-588 IEFGGYDAGQLT
+588 
-600 YLANISDE
+600 DE

-642 TLKADMVPK
+642 TLKADMLPS
-651 LYSGKVL
+651 LYKGNVIDRFSI
-658 TTFKAVPDRKFD
+658 VPDKRFD
-670 TSTDIDLL
+670 HLDDVDLM
-678 VAPYNLKRYDNTQ
+678 VKPYNLVKYDGTE
-691 VDISKLDVYISNKGQ
+691 VSISKVEIFITNSGSING
-706 ESRPKNIRLRY
+706 RPKNIRLRY
-717 ASLDKANGDSM
+717 LSLESSSYGLITASGAL
-728 GGMLTLTGGVYAN
+728 YAN
-741 RKDDT
+741 KKDDS
-746 IVGKLDMQYGDR
+746 IFGKLNMEYGDVI
-758 LTCDVVMQTEFG
+758 TCEVVMNTEFG
-770 VIEEHQEDTVKIDR
+770 IIEQSAKDTVRIDR
-784 WTIQDAIV
+784 WTIEEA
-792 EFKTV
+792 ESWFKTV
-797 GNKQSILI
+797 GGKQSLCIVPTSILFQ
-805 TPGTIKYEMEDQIID
+805 PEDREID
-820 GKKAFT
+820 GKSEFRIDVNDIAQHGCSDLPGST
-826 TDVLN
+826 ILDVLH
-831 IARDGYRDMPGSA
+831 IE
-844 ILKYLHVEIF
+844 VF
-854 KKNNLNTPVVKAD
+854 KKPNLNTPAIRAD
-867 LKLIDNNKFQRSIT
+867 LRLMYNDKFQWTKT
-881 GDTGWYQ
+881 GYGWYN
-888 KCLFVADSDKEKL
+888 KCLFVADRDKEKL
-901 KDRITLGNSESSV
+901 KDRITFGSKDSTV
-914 IFYTNPDYS
+914 IFYTNSNYS
-923 SGTFVAG
+923 RGTYATG
-930 DKCAVK
+930 DKSDIK
-936 FNSGDELIVKMNMQ
+936 FSPGDELIIKMNMQ
-950 EIPEYLFRLYE
+950 EYPEEELLLRGGM
-961 NITLKSYT
+961 ILKSYT
-969 HIKAV
+969 YIRSV
-974 TVPEIEVQEMENPV
+974 RVPELEVAVMNNPR
-988 FKNISNDPNQ
+988 FKNISNNPDQ
-998 RYNGLNTQFFN
+998 KYNGLNTQFFN
-1009 RKGIMGE
+1009 RKGVMGE

-1029 DAYLSRGFDNNT
+1029 EDYLSKGFDNNT

-1049 RDQHRHTVTITKH
+1049 RDQHHHTVTVTKH

-1076 FVWYADPEATSP
+1076 FVWYADPESTSP

-1113 KTYASGSD
+1113 KTYASGND

-1150 EIDNCKEGYGFQ
+1150 EIDSCKEGYGFQ

-1190 KHTIGLKPVPKD
+1190 KHTVGLKPVPKD
-1202 MRYTD
+1202 SRYTD
-1207 SSGGIDS
+1207 SSVPINS
-1214 LFPLIVPVIGIYK
+1214 LFPIVVPVIGTYK
-1227 YSPGGSGNDLREEKF
+1227 CSISSSNNGRDLRDDTF
-1242 CTMELS
+1242 AGMELV
-1248 INVKDG
+1248 IDVKDG
-1254 KLVYEQSI
+1254 KLVYEQRI
-1262 VKMDI
+1262 VKMDM
-1267 DYIKSKVRAT
+1267 DYIKNKIKTSISTIKDLWRINNSNQLFITTDFRLYLNRT
-1277 SSNLDNYWNINGN
+1277 SSSPSMGT
-1290 DGLYIKYDLYR
+1290 YIAQKDI
-1301 YFNELRG
+1301 
-1308 NALDKTLIS
+1308 ATDI
-1317 SRADTK
+1317 
-1323 ITGYKVSGTTALN
+1323 GYKVNGTHPLV
-1336 KDNVIA
+1336 KDNVVTA
-1342 AQLYRTDSGKT
+1342 HLYRDSNGKT
-1353 YLRFKM
+1353 YLKFKM

-1364 WGTIDN
+1364 WGRIEDATN
-1370 SASGE
+1370 GE
-1375 WLDSVS
+1375 WLNSID
-1381 VPEPFYIEQN
+1381 VPEPFYLKQNIE
-1391 VEAFVHVGS
+1391 AYIHTGS
-1400 DRISTGYNSDR
+1400 TDLTRGYNSDR
-1411 VAGKM
+1411 VYGIM
-1416 FKGLY
+1416 FNGLR
-1421 FDRIDTY
+1421 FNRINTY
-1428 NLLDKKYKATSLVPK
+1428 SLLDKTYKATSLLPK
-1443 SFLVGEHAGLIP
+1443 SYLVGDHAGSTPKIITYTN
-1455 DVKPGNNTFRLT
+1455 VF
-1467 TKTSAVEYSYNDA
+1467 KTSDTDHNYNDA
-1480 MFLSDHATRFN
+1480 LSAPNDAMVASMDN
-1491 PNNYNAA
+1491 PTAMTSPSYI
-1498 VKNADVD
+1498 D
-1505 IPYIDPRGDKLYV
+1505 IPYIDTKGDTLYITIQ
-1518 AMKTEPFLYKTGNSY
+1518 TEPFLYKTGSSY
-1533 VSKASY
+1533 TSKPSY
-1539 LYTELNKD
+1539 LYTEMNKSA
-1547 ITVSITQLDKVP
+1547 TVSFIKLNEIPTQP
-1559 DYVSYLYNQDS
+1559 NTIYTQDATA
-1570 DIVANKI
+1570 VANKI
-1577 NSTLPGKSV
+1577 ESVLPGKKTI
-1586 ADLFT
+1586 DLYK
-1591 PMLFP
+1591 PILFP
-1596 KPVKDTTATLDF
+1596 KPARDSSTGLDF
-1608 MQYSTPNIVATND
+1608 MQYS
-1621 ILVPDKIYNVTVKMS
+1621 PDTIEAPSDVLEPGSIYNATVTLS
-1636 PFHSIFFIDSI
+1636 PFNGVFFIDSI

-1655 YNEPVPTIGFKEWIK
+1655 YKEPVPTIGFKEWIK

-1697 GINYDENQVE
+1697 GINYDENQIE

-1713 STSDIPEFTISKL
+1713 SASNIPEFTISKL

-1740 HTDFTYNSATGKLIY
+1740 HTDFTYNSATGKLVY

-1796 MISGTT
+1796 MVSGTT

-1886 FKPVHKGESNIGDSS
+1886 FKPVPKGESNIGDSS

-1994 GSPLGRGTGTSVTS
+1994 GSPLGRGTGTSVTN
-2008 FGFSSVSED
+2008 FGFSSVSES

-2076 ESNICTGKMFKG
+2076 ESNICTGEMFKG

-2102 TNSAISIMPKKFIED
+2102 INSAISIMPKKFIED

-2171 PYLDTRGDMLY
+2171 PYLDTRGDTLY

-2326 PTTSGTT
+2326 PTPATT

>member
-86 FKTSTSFLGKHDT
+86 FKTSASFLGKHDT

-107 NSITEANKVASED
+107 NSITEANKVAYED

-153 SWSPAY
+153 SWSPSY
-159 SCLPLASG
+159 SCLPLTSG

-210 DKSLVYTLSVN
+210 DKRLVYTLSVN

-282 LQRSTDRS
+282 LQRSTDRA
-290 PIDFMDSEHH
+290 PIDFMDMRKH
-300 GLDRDPIVKVPNG
+300 GLDRNPFVNRTNRYGSKDDYNTGMP
-313 RGGTDEYH
+313 
-321 TAYAYGYNA
+321 YGYGP
-330 SIGWPRY
+330 SDGWPKY
-337 IFTIDRDPITT
+337 IFTIDREPVTT
-348 GIDLDKVK
+348 GIDPEQTKFFTLE
-356 NFYLKYKL
+356 YKT

-372 IEFRAENNFGI
+372 IEFRAYNRWGRE
-383 ADQDGWN
+383 DGNGWQQA
-390 IGYNLKTM
+390 YDLKEI
-398 LRRYGGDNSDATME
+398 LSIYGGDANDKGLE
-412 KLGYKLIT
+412 DLGYKLIT
-420 YKGKKLTAISI
+420 YKGKKLTPISI
-431 PPYAVLDK
+431 PSGSAAEK
-439 LASLTGINR
+439 IAALTGLPL

-460 AFRYDIDNNYSDV
+460 AFRYKIGDIYSDV
-473 VFEELKLS
+473 VYEELKMS
-481 YAKTDIYYFTI
+481 YAKSDIYFFCI
-492 LDRLDEKKFPA
+492 ASRLANKKFPA
-503 IVTSGIGL
+503 IFVPILPL
-511 LDYDPVIGTYG
+511 LDYDTR
-522 SWETAR
+522 S
-528 DAKYVFTF
+528 YVQGAGEIERNPEYTFVF

-543 STVVNAFYHGSP
+543 AATFKPVSVYLYDTETMAVKDEPGVRDTLKKAF
-555 EAGNFFSKNGVNYKL
+555 N
-570 ADAMTKYF
+570 KYF
-578 KENIKPFIPT
+578 TEDIKPFIYGAY
-588 IEFGGYDAGQLT
+588 EYYRLDCL
-600 YLANISDE
+600 LKISDE

-642 TLKADMVPK
+642 TLKADMLPS
-651 LYSGKVL
+651 LYKGNVIERFSI
-658 TTFKAVPDRKFD
+658 VPDKRFD
-670 TSTDIDLL
+670 HLDDVDLM
-678 VAPYNLKRYDNTQ
+678 VKPYNLVKYDGTEVN
-691 VDISKLDVYISNKGQ
+691 ISKIEIFITNSGTVDGK
-706 ESRPKNIRLRY
+706 PKNIRLRY
-717 ASLDKANGDSM
+717 LSLESSSYGLITASGAL
-728 GGMLTLTGGVYAN
+728 YAN
-741 RKDDT
+741 KKDDS
-746 IVGKLDMQYGDR
+746 IFGKLNMEYGDVI
-758 LTCDVVMQTEFG
+758 TCEVVMNTEFG
-770 VIEEHQEDTVKIDR
+770 IIEQSAKDTVRIDR
-784 WTIQDAIV
+784 WTIEEA
-792 EFKTV
+792 ESWFKPA
-797 GNKQSILI
+797 GGKQSLCIVPTSILFQ
-805 TPGTIKYEMEDQIID
+805 PEDREID
-820 GKKAFT
+820 GKREFRI
-826 TDVLN
+826 DVN
-831 IARDGYRDMPGSA
+831 DIAQHGCSDLPGST
-844 ILKYLHVEIF
+844 ILDILHIEVF
-854 KKNNLNTPVVKAD
+854 KKPNLTTPVIRAD
-867 LKLIDNNKFQRSIT
+867 LRLMYNDKFQWT
-881 GDTGWYQ
+881 TTNYGWYN
-888 KCLFVADSDKEKL
+888 KCLFVADRDKEKL
-901 KDRITLGNSESSV
+901 KDRITFGSKDSTV
-914 IFYTNPDYS
+914 IFYTNSNYS
-923 SGTFVAG
+923 RGTYSTG
-930 DKCAVK
+930 DKSDIK
-936 FNSGDELIVKMNMQ
+936 FNPGDELIVKMNMQ
-950 EIPEYLFRLYE
+950 EYPEEELLLRGGM
-961 NITLKSYT
+961 ILKSYT
-969 HIKAV
+969 YIRTV
-974 TVPEIEVQEMENPV
+974 RVPELAVAVMNNPR
-988 FKNISNDPNQ
+988 FKNISNNPDQ
-998 RYNGLNTQFFN
+998 KYNGLNTQFFN
-1009 RKGIMGE
+1009 RKGVMGE

-1029 DAYLSRGFDNNT
+1029 EDYLSKGFDNNT

-1049 RDQHRHTVTITKH
+1049 RDTHHHTVTITKH

-1076 FVWYADPEATSP
+1076 FVWHEDPEATEP
-1088 TNTKCVLH
+1088 TNTKCILH

-1113 KTYASGSD
+1113 KTYASGND
-1121 AMPLIY
+1121 TMPLIY
-1127 FTDAGFNV
+1127 FTDAGFKV

-1162 DYILGEIEVFPT
+1162 DYILGEVEVFPT

-1207 SSGGIDS
+1207 NSGSIDS

-1277 SSNLDNYWNINGN
+1277 SSNLDNYWNIHGN

-1323 ITGYKVSGTTALN
+1323 ITGYKVSGTSALN

-1342 AQLYRTDSGKT
+1342 AHLYRTDSGKT

-1370 SASGE
+1370 SASDE

-1443 SFLVGEHAGLIP
+1443 GFLVGEHAGLTPNI
-1455 DVKPGNNTFRLT
+1455 KPGNNTFRLT
-1467 TKTSAVEYSYNDA
+1467 TKTSAAEYSYNDG
-1480 MFLSDHATRFN
+1480 MFLSDHTKRFN

-1498 VKNADVD
+1498 VNNADVD
-1505 IPYIDPRGDKLYV
+1505 IPYIDPKGDKLFI

-1533 VSKASY
+1533 ISKASY
-1539 LYTELNKD
+1539 LYTELHKD
-1547 ITVSITQLDKVP
+1547 ITVNITQLDEVP

-1577 NSTLPGKSV
+1577 NSALPGKSV

-1608 MQYSTPNIVATND
+1608 MQYNTSNIVATSD
-1621 ILVPDKIYNVTVKMS
+1621 ILVPNKIYNVTVKMS

-1655 YNEPVPTIGFKEWIK
+1655 YKEPVPTIGFKEWIK

-1697 GINYDENQVE
+1697 GINYDENQIE

-1713 STSDIPEFTISKL
+1713 STSNIPEFTISKL

-1769 MFSNYNV
+1769 MFSSYNV

-1796 MISGTT
+1796 MVSGTT

-1845 SDSEISYLDCISTSI
+1845 SDGEISYLDCISTSI

-1886 FKPVHKGESNIGDSS
+1886 FKPVPKGESNIGDSS

-1915 KYKYSSSGHG
+1915 KYKYSSSGYG

-2008 FGFSSVSED
+2008 FGFSSVSEN

-2025 DGYLVKEADGRV
+2025 DGYLVKEADGRI

-2157 TYVAPVDPVAKLSV
+2157 TYVAPVDPVAKLPV

-2196 EYVEDPYTADIFLTY
+2196 GYVEDPYTADIFLTY

-2244 MGSGFTLVDAYVP
+2244 LGAGSTLVDAYVP

-2267 NTRYDM
+2267 NRRYDM
-2273 NTSVTEPS
+2273 NTSVNEPS

-2291 LYAVI
+2291 LYSVQI
-2296 VKSSPIDGVF
+2296 KSTPIDGVF

-2326 PTTSGTT
+2326 PTPAAT

>member
-47 LEEAYRARYGTNN
+47 LEEAYRVRYGTNN

-86 FKTSTSFLGKHDT
+86 FKTSASFLGKHDT

-107 NSITEANKVASED
+107 NSITEANKVAYED

-159 SCLPLASG
+159 SCLPLTSG

-210 DKSLVYTLSVN
+210 DKKLVYTLSVN

-290 PIDFMDSEHH
+290 PIDFMDSRKH
-300 GLDRDPIVKVPNG
+300 GLDRNPFVNRTNRYGSKDDYNTGMP
-313 RGGTDEYH
+313 
-321 TAYAYGYNA
+321 YGYGP
-330 SIGWPRY
+330 SDGWPKY
-337 IFTIDRDPITT
+337 IFTIDREPVTT
-348 GIDLDKVK
+348 GIDPEQTKFFTLE
-356 NFYLKYKL
+356 YKT

-372 IEFRAENNFGI
+372 IEFRAYNRWGREDEN
-383 ADQDGWN
+383 GWQQA
-390 IGYNLKTM
+390 YDLKEI
-398 LRRYGGDNSDATME
+398 LSIYGGDANDKGLE
-412 KLGYKLIT
+412 DLGYKLIT
-420 YKGKKLTAISI
+420 YKGKKLTPISI
-431 PPYAVLDK
+431 PSGSAAEK
-439 LASLTGINR
+439 LSALTGLPL

-460 AFRYDIDNNYSDV
+460 AFRYKIGDIYSDV
-473 VFEELKLS
+473 VYEELKMS
-481 YAKTDIYYFTI
+481 YAKTDIYFFCI
-492 LDRLDEKKFPA
+492 ASRLANKKFPA
-503 IVTSGIGL
+503 IFVPILPL
-511 LDYDPVIGTYG
+511 LDYDTR
-522 SWETAR
+522 S
-528 DAKYVFTF
+528 YVQGAGEIERNPEYTFVF

-543 STVVNAFYHGSP
+543 TATFKPVSVYLYDTETMVVKDEPGVRDTLKKAF
-555 EAGNFFSKNGVNYKL
+555 N
-570 ADAMTKYF
+570 KYF
-578 KENIKPFIPT
+578 TEDIKPFIYGVY
-588 IEFGGYDAGQLT
+588 EYYRLDCL
-600 YLANISDE
+600 LNITDE

-642 TLKADMVPK
+642 TLKADMLPS
-651 LYSGKVL
+651 LYKGNVISRFNVI
-658 TTFKAVPDRKFD
+658 PDKRFD
-670 TSTDIDLL
+670 HLDDVYLMVKPYDL
-678 VAPYNLKRYDNTQ
+678 VKYDGTQ
-691 VDISKLDVYISNKGQ
+691 VNISKVEIFITNSGPIDG
-706 ESRPKNIRLRY
+706 RPKNIRLRY
-717 ASLDKANGDSM
+717 FSLESSSYGLITSTGALYANKKDDSIFGKLNIEYGDV
-728 GGMLTLTGGVYAN
+728 LTLE
-741 RKDDT
+741 
-746 IVGKLDMQYGDR
+746 
-758 LTCDVVMQTEFG
+758 VVMNTEFG
-770 VIEEHQEDTVKIDR
+770 IIEQSTKDTVRIDR
-784 WTIQDAIV
+784 WTIEEA
-792 EFKTV
+792 ESWFKSV
-797 GNKQSILI
+797 GGKQSLCIVPTSILFQ
-805 TPGTIKYEMEDQIID
+805 PEDREID
-820 GKKAFT
+820 GKSEFRI
-826 TDVLN
+826 DVN
-831 IARDGYRDMPGSA
+831 DIAQHGCSDLPGST
-844 ILKYLHVEIF
+844 ILDILHIEVF
-854 KKNNLNTPVVKAD
+854 KKPNLTTPVIRAD
-867 LKLIDNNKFQRSIT
+867 LKLKYNDKFQWT
-881 GDTGWYQ
+881 TTNYGWYN
-888 KCLFVADSDKEKL
+888 KCLFVADRDKEKL
-901 KDRITLGNSESSV
+901 KDRITFGSKDSTV
-914 IFYTNPDYS
+914 IFYTNSNYS
-923 SGTFVAG
+923 RGTYSTG
-930 DKCAVK
+930 DKSDIK
-936 FNSGDELIVKMNMQ
+936 FNPGDELIVKMNMQ
-950 EIPEYLFRLYE
+950 EYPEEELLLRGGM
-961 NITLKSYT
+961 ILKSYT
-969 HIKAV
+969 YIRSV
-974 TVPEIEVQEMENPV
+974 RVPELEVAVMNNPR
-988 FKNISNDPNQ
+988 FKNISNNPDQ
-998 RYNGLNTQFFN
+998 KYNGLNTQFFN
-1009 RKGIMGE
+1009 RKGVMGE

-1029 DAYLSRGFDNNT
+1029 EDYLSKGFDNNT

-1049 RDQHRHTVTITKH
+1049 RDQHHHTVTITKH

-1076 FVWYADPEATSP
+1076 FVWYADPESTSP

-1113 KTYASGSD
+1113 KTYASGNE

-1174 EETKKLPVNT
+1174 EETKKLPINT

-1202 MRYTD
+1202 GRYTD
-1207 SSGGIDS
+1207 SSVPINS
-1214 LFPLIVPVIGIYK
+1214 LFPIVVPVIGTYK
-1227 YSPGGSGNDLREEKF
+1227 CSISSSNNGRDLRDDTF
-1242 CTMELS
+1242 AGMELV

-1254 KLVYEQSI
+1254 KLVYEQRI
-1262 VKMDI
+1262 VKMDM
-1267 DYIKSKVRAT
+1267 DYIKNKLKTSISTIKDLWRINNSNQLFITTDFRLYLNRT
-1277 SSNLDNYWNINGN
+1277 SSSPSMGSYIAQN
-1290 DGLYIKYDLYR
+1290 DIAPD
-1301 YFNELRG
+1301 
-1308 NALDKTLIS
+1308 I
-1317 SRADTK
+1317 
-1323 ITGYKVSGTTALN
+1323 GYKVNGTHPLV
-1336 KDNVIA
+1336 KDNVVTA
-1342 AQLYRTDSGKT
+1342 HLYRDSNGKT
-1353 YLRFKM
+1353 YLKFKM

-1364 WGTIDN
+1364 WGRIEDATN
-1370 SASGE
+1370 GE
-1375 WLDSVS
+1375 WLNSID
-1381 VPEPFYIEQN
+1381 VPEPFYLKQN
-1391 VEAFVHVGS
+1391 IKAYIHTGS
-1400 DRISTGYNSDR
+1400 TDLTRGYNSDR
-1411 VAGKM
+1411 VFGIM
-1416 FKGLY
+1416 FNGLR
-1421 FDRIDTY
+1421 FNRINTY
-1428 NLLDKKYKATSLVPK
+1428 SLLDKTYKATSLLPK
-1443 SFLVGEHAGLIP
+1443 SYLVGDHAGSTPKIITYTN
-1455 DVKPGNNTFRLT
+1455 VF
-1467 TKTSAVEYSYNDA
+1467 KTSDTDHNYNDA
-1480 MFLSDHATRFN
+1480 LSA
-1491 PNNYNAA
+1491 PNDAMVASMDNLTAMTPPSGI
-1498 VKNADVD
+1498 D
-1505 IPYIDPRGDKLYV
+1505 IPYIDTKGDTLYITIQ
-1518 AMKTEPFLYKTGNSY
+1518 TEPFLYKTGSSY
-1533 VSKASY
+1533 TSKPSY
-1539 LYTELNKD
+1539 LYTEMNKSATISFIKLNEMPTRIETIYTQD
-1547 ITVSITQLDKVP
+1547 ATAVS
-1559 DYVSYLYNQDS
+1559 
-1570 DIVANKI
+1570 NKI
-1577 NSTLPGKSV
+1577 ESVLPGKKTI
-1586 ADLFT
+1586 DLYK
-1591 PMLFP
+1591 PILFP
-1596 KPVKDTTATLDF
+1596 KPARDSSTGLDF
-1608 MQYSTPNIVATND
+1608 MQYSPDTIVAPSD
-1621 ILVPDKIYNVTVKMS
+1621 VLEPGSIYNATVTLS
-1636 PFHSIFFIDSI
+1636 PFNGVFFKDAIV
-1647 IAKQTFKA
+1647 AKQTFKA
-1655 YNEPVPTIGFKEWIK
+1655 YKEPVPTIGFKEWIK

-1697 GINYDENQVE
+1697 GINYDENQIE

-1740 HTDFTYNSATGKLIY
+1740 HTDFTYNSATGKLVY

-1810 VPRDPSINLIIN
+1810 TPGNPSINLIIN

-1886 FKPVHKGESNIGDSS
+1886 FKPVPKGESNIGDSS

-1915 KYKYSSSGHG
+1915 KYKYSSSGYG

-1969 PGEYWGINDDK
+1969 PDEYWGINDDK

-2008 FGFSSVSED
+2008 FGFSSVSEN

-2157 TYVAPVDPVAKLSV
+2157 TYVAPIDPVDKLSV
-2171 PYLDTRGDMLY
+2171 PYLDTRGDTLY

-2231 VDPSGIDAAAENA
+2231 VDPSGIDAAVENA
-2244 MGSGFTLVDAYVP
+2244 LGAGSTLVDAYVP

-2291 LYAVI
+2291 LYSVQI
-2296 VKSSPIDGVF
+2296 KSTPIDGVF

-2317 KTTGPDGVI
+2317 KTTGPDGAI
-2326 PTTSGTT
+2326 PTPATT
-2333 EVYSPL
+2333 EVYSSL

>member
-30 IIINLPDHSGTL
+30 IIINLPNHSGTL

-86 FKTSTSFLGKHDT
+86 FKTSASFLGKHDT
-99 TIWEVYKN
+99 TVWEVYKN

-210 DKSLVYTLSVN
+210 DKRLVYTLSVN
-221 KPKDVRNFKLRKDN
+221 KPKDIRNFKLRKDN

-247 LRIVCRTNIAKYSST
+247 LRIVCRTNIAKYSSIDT
-262 ETTIELI
+262 IIELI
-269 TPKVFISKPEVTY
+269 TPKVFISKPEVSY
-282 LQRSTDRS
+282 LQRSTDRA
-290 PIDFMDSEHH
+290 PIDFMDSRKH
-300 GLDRDPIVKVPNG
+300 GLDRNPFVNRTNRYGSKDDYNTGMP
-313 RGGTDEYH
+313 
-321 TAYAYGYNA
+321 YGYGP
-330 SIGWPRY
+330 SDGWPKY
-337 IFTIDRDPITT
+337 IFTIDREPVTT
-348 GIDLDKVK
+348 GIDPEQTKFFTLE
-356 NFYLKYKL
+356 YKT

-372 IEFRAENNFGI
+372 IEFRAYNRWGRE
-383 ADQDGWN
+383 DGNGWQQA
-390 IGYNLKTM
+390 YDLKEI
-398 LRRYGGDNSDATME
+398 LSIYGGDANDKGLE
-412 KLGYKLIT
+412 DLGYKLIT
-420 YKGKKLTAISI
+420 YKGKKLTPISI
-431 PPYAVLDK
+431 PSGSAAEK
-439 LASLTGINR
+439 IAALTGLPL

-460 AFRYDIDNNYSDV
+460 AFRYKIGDIYSDV
-473 VFEELKLS
+473 VYEELKMS
-481 YAKTDIYYFTI
+481 YAKTDIYFFCI
-492 LDRLDEKKFPA
+492 ASRLANKKFPA
-503 IVTSGIGL
+503 IFVPILPL
-511 LDYDPVIGTYG
+511 LDYDTR
-522 SWETAR
+522 S
-528 DAKYVFTF
+528 YVQGAGEIERNPEYTFVF

-543 STVVNAFYHGSP
+543 TATFKPVSVYLYDTETMAVKDEPGVRDTLKKAF
-555 EAGNFFSKNGVNYKL
+555 N
-570 ADAMTKYF
+570 KYF
-578 KENIKPFIPT
+578 TEDIKPFINGVY
-588 IEFGGYDAGQLT
+588 EYYRLDCL
-600 YLANISDE
+600 LKISDE

-623 VTVDSYAIVKD
+623 VTVNSYAIVKD

-642 TLKADMVPK
+642 TLKADMLPS
-651 LYSGKVL
+651 LYKGNVISRFNVI
-658 TTFKAVPDRKFD
+658 PDKRFD
-670 TSTDIDLL
+670 HLDDVYLMVKPYDL
-678 VAPYNLKRYDNTQ
+678 VKYDGTQ
-691 VDISKLDVYISNKGQ
+691 VNISKVEIFITNSGPIDG
-706 ESRPKNIRLRY
+706 RPKNIRLRY
-717 ASLDKANGDSM
+717 FSLESSSYGLITSTGALYANKKDDSIFGKLNIEYGDV
-728 GGMLTLTGGVYAN
+728 LTLE
-741 RKDDT
+741 
-746 IVGKLDMQYGDR
+746 
-758 LTCDVVMQTEFG
+758 VVMNTEFG
-770 VIEEHQEDTVKIDR
+770 IIEQSAKDTARMDR
-784 WTIQDAIV
+784 WTIEDA
-792 EFKTV
+792 ESWFKSV
-797 GNKQSILI
+797 GGKQSLCIVPTRILYQ
-805 TPGTIKYEMEDQIID
+805 PEDREID
-820 GKKAFT
+820 GEREFRI
-826 TDVLN
+826 DVN
-831 IARDGYRDMPGSA
+831 DIAQHGCSNLPGST
-844 ILKYLHVEIF
+844 ILDILHIEVF
-854 KKNNLNTPVVKAD
+854 KKPNLTTPVIRAD
-867 LKLIDNNKFQRSIT
+867 LKLKYNDKFQWT
-881 GDTGWYQ
+881 TTNYGWYN
-888 KCLFVADSDKEKL
+888 KCLFVADRDKEKL
-901 KDRITLGNSESSV
+901 KDRITFGNSDSMV
-914 IFYTNPDYS
+914 MFYTNNNYTR
-923 SGTFVAG
+923 GTYVAG
-930 DKCAVK
+930 DKSDIK
-936 FNSGDELIVKMNMQ
+936 FKPGDELIIKMNMQ
-950 EIPEYLFRLYE
+950 EYPEEELLLRGGM
-961 NITLKSYT
+961 ILKSYT
-969 HIKAV
+969 YIRSV
-974 TVPEIEVQEMENPV
+974 RVPELEVAVMNNPR
-988 FKNISNDPNQ
+988 FKNISNNVN
-998 RYNGLNTQFFN
+998 YNNNGIETQFFS
-1009 RKGIMGE
+1009 RKSLVGE

-1029 DAYLSRGFDNNT
+1029 EDYLSKGFDNNT

-1049 RDQHRHTVTITKH
+1049 RDQHHHTVTITKH

-1076 FVWYADPEATSP
+1076 FVWYADPESTSP

-1113 KTYASGSD
+1113 KTYASGND
-1121 AMPLIY
+1121 TMPLIY

-1202 MRYTD
+1202 GRYTD
-1207 SSGGIDS
+1207 SSVPINS
-1214 LFPLIVPVIGIYK
+1214 LFPIVVPVIGTYK
-1227 YSPGGSGNDLREEKF
+1227 CSISSSNNGRDLRDDKF
-1242 CTMELS
+1242 AGMELV
-1248 INVKDG
+1248 IDVKDG
-1254 KLVYEQSI
+1254 KLVYEQRI
-1262 VKMDI
+1262 VKMDM
-1267 DYIKSKVRAT
+1267 DYIKNKIKTSISTIKDLWRINNSNQLFITTDFRLYLNRT
-1277 SSNLDNYWNINGN
+1277 SSSPSMGTYIAQN
-1290 DGLYIKYDLYR
+1290 DTATDI
-1301 YFNELRG
+1301 
-1308 NALDKTLIS
+1308 
-1317 SRADTK
+1317 
-1323 ITGYKVSGTTALN
+1323 GYKVNGTHPLV
-1336 KDNVIA
+1336 KDNVVTA
-1342 AQLYRTDSGKT
+1342 HLYRDSNGKT
-1353 YLRFKM
+1353 YLKFKM

-1364 WGTIDN
+1364 WGRIEDATN
-1370 SASGE
+1370 GE
-1375 WLDSVS
+1375 WLNSID
-1381 VPEPFYIEQN
+1381 VPEPFYLKQNIE
-1391 VEAFVHVGS
+1391 AYIHTGS
-1400 DRISTGYNSDR
+1400 TDLTRGYNSDR
-1411 VAGKM
+1411 VYGIM
-1416 FKGLY
+1416 FNGLR
-1421 FDRIDTY
+1421 FNRINTY
-1428 NLLDKKYKATSLVPK
+1428 SLLDKTYKATSLLPK
-1443 SFLVGEHAGLIP
+1443 SYLVGDHAGSTPKIITYTN
-1455 DVKPGNNTFRLT
+1455 VF
-1467 TKTSAVEYSYNDA
+1467 KTSDTDHNYNDA
-1480 MFLSDHATRFN
+1480 LSA
-1491 PNNYNAA
+1491 PNDAMVASMDNLTAMTPPSGI
-1498 VKNADVD
+1498 D
-1505 IPYIDPRGDKLYV
+1505 IPYIDTKGDTLYITIQ
-1518 AMKTEPFLYKTGNSY
+1518 TEPFLYKTGSSY
-1533 VSKASY
+1533 TSKPSY
-1539 LYTELNKD
+1539 LYTEMNKSATISFIKLNEMPTRVD
-1547 ITVSITQLDKVP
+1547 TIYTQDATAVS
-1559 DYVSYLYNQDS
+1559 
-1570 DIVANKI
+1570 NKI
-1577 NSTLPGKSV
+1577 ESVLPGKKTI
-1586 ADLFT
+1586 DLYK
-1591 PMLFP
+1591 PILFP
-1596 KPVKDTTATLDF
+1596 KPARDSSTGLDF
-1608 MQYSTPNIVATND
+1608 MQYSPDTIVAPSD
-1621 ILVPDKIYNVTVKMS
+1621 VLEPGSIYNATVTLS
-1636 PFHSIFFIDSI
+1636 PFNGVFFKDAIV
-1647 IAKQTFKA
+1647 AKQTFKA
-1655 YNEPVPTIGFKEWIK
+1655 YKEPVPTIGFKEWIK

-1697 GINYDENQVE
+1697 GINYDENQIE

-1713 STSDIPEFTISKL
+1713 SANDIPEFTISKL

-1769 MFSNYNV
+1769 MLSNYNV

-1796 MISGTT
+1796 MVSGTT

-1810 VPRDPSINLIIN
+1810 TPGNPSMNLIIN

-1886 FKPVHKGESNIGDSS
+1886 FKPVPKGESNIGDSS

-2025 DGYLVKEADGRV
+2025 DGYLVKEADGRI

-2231 VDPSGIDAAAENA
+2231 VDVSGIDAAVENA
-2244 MGSGFTLVDAYVP
+2244 LGAGSTLVDAYVP

-2291 LYAVI
+2291 LYSVQI
-2296 VKSSPIDGVF
+2296 KSTPIDGVF

-2326 PTTSGTT
+2326 PTPATT

>member
-30 IIINLPDHSGTL
+30 IIINLPNHSGTL

-86 FKTSTSFLGKHDT
+86 FKTSASFLGKHDT

-159 SCLPLASG
+159 SCLPLTSG

-210 DKSLVYTLSVN
+210 DKKLVYTLSVN

-282 LQRSTDRS
+282 LQRSTDRA
-290 PIDFMDSEHH
+290 PIDFMDSTHH

-313 RGGTDEYH
+313 RGGTDEYR
-321 TAYAYGYNA
+321 TAYAYGYDA

-337 IFTIDRDPITT
+337 IFTIDRDPVTT
-348 GIDLDKVK
+348 GIDPDKVK

-372 IEFRAENNFGI
+372 IEFRAENNFGME
-383 ADQDGWN
+383 DPDGWN
-390 IGYNLKTM
+390 VGYNLKTM

-448 EDINLTKFKFQI
+448 ENINLTKFKFQI

-481 YAKTDIYYFTI
+481 YAKSVIYYFTI

-588 IEFGGYDAGQLT
+588 IEFGGYDAGRLT
-600 YLANISDE
+600 YLANITDE

-642 TLKADMVPK
+642 TLKADMLPK

-691 VDISKLDVYISNKGQ
+691 VDIRKLDVYISNKGQ
-706 ESRPKNIRLRY
+706 ESRPKNIKLRY

-881 GDTGWYQ
+881 DDTGWYQ

-901 KDRITLGNSESSV
+901 KDRITLGNNDSSV

-1009 RKGIMGE
+1009 RKGVMGE
-1016 YPDLENDKFILDS
+1016 YPDLENDKFILDK

-1062 AGTDDL
+1062 AGTGDL

-1076 FVWYADPEATSP
+1076 FVWHEDPEATEP

-1113 KTYASGSD
+1113 KTYASGNN

-1127 FTDAGFNV
+1127 FTDAGFKI
-1135 KEKPQVEPSVGPRII
+1135 KEKPVVEPSVGPRII

-1162 DYILGEIEVFPT
+1162 DYILGEVEVFPT

-1184 PTGLEL
+1184 PVGLEL

-1207 SSGGIDS
+1207 NSGSIDS

-1242 CTMELS
+1242 CTVELT

-1262 VKMDI
+1262 VKMDL

-1277 SSNLDNYWNINGN
+1277 SSNLDNYWNIHGN

-1323 ITGYKVSGTTALN
+1323 ITGYKVSGTNALN
-1336 KDNVIA
+1336 KDNVIV

-1443 SFLVGEHAGLIP
+1443 SFLVGEHAGLTP

-1467 TKTSAVEYSYNDA
+1467 TKTSAVEYSYNDG
-1480 MFLSDHATRFN
+1480 MFLSDHTKRFN

-1533 VSKASY
+1533 ISKASY
-1539 LYTELNKD
+1539 LYTELHKD
-1547 ITVSITQLDKVP
+1547 ITVSITQLDEVP
-1559 DYVSYLYNQDS
+1559 ESSSYIYRHDS

-1577 NSTLPGKSV
+1577 NSALPGKSV

-1608 MQYSTPNIVATND
+1608 MQYNAPSIVATSD
-1621 ILVPDKIYNVTVKMS
+1621 ILVPNKIYNVTVKMS

-1655 YNEPVPTIGFKEWIK
+1655 YKEPVPTIGFKEWIK

-1697 GINYDENQVE
+1697 GINYDENQIE

-1713 STSDIPEFTISKL
+1713 STSNIPEFTISKL

-1886 FKPVHKGESNIGDSS
+1886 FKPVPKGESNIGDSS

-1994 GSPLGRGTGTSVTS
+1994 GSPLGRGTGTSVTN
-2008 FGFSSVSED
+2008 FGFSSVSEN

-2025 DGYLVKEADGRV
+2025 DGYLVKEADGRI

-2060 YIGQEVEAK
+2060 YIGQDVEVK

-2216 MAKLKKVTDPDYEYE
+2216 MAKLNKVTDPDYEYE
-2231 VDPSGIDAAAENA
+2231 VDTSGIDAAVENA
-2244 MGSGFTLVDAYVP
+2244 LGAGFTLVDAYVP

-2306 FKDAIVAYQTF
+2306 FKDAIIAYQTF

-2326 PTTSGTT
+2326 PTPATT
-2333 EVYSPL
+2333 

>member
-30 IIINLPDHSGTL
+30 IIINLPNHSGTL

-86 FKTSTSFLGKHDT
+86 FKTSASFLGKHDT
-99 TIWEVYKN
+99 TVWEVYKN

-210 DKSLVYTLSVN
+210 DKRLVYTLSVN

-262 ETTIELI
+262 ETTVDLV
-269 TPKVFISKPEVTY
+269 TPKIFISKPEVTY

-290 PIDFMDSEHH
+290 PINFMDSAHH

-313 RGGTDEYH
+313 RGGTDEYR
-321 TAYAYGYNA
+321 TAYVYGYDS

-337 IFTIDRDPITT
+337 IFTIDKDPITT
-348 GIDLDKVK
+348 GIDPEKAKL
-356 NFYLKYKL
+356 YTLQYKL
-364 YVIYKGQK
+364 YVIYKGEK
-372 IEFRAENNFGI
+372 IPFRAENNFGME
-383 ADQDGWN
+383 DPDGWN
-390 IGYNLKTM
+390 TGYNLKAI
-398 LRRYGGDNSDATME
+398 LRRYGGDNSDATIE

-420 YKGKKLTAISI
+420 YKGKKLTPISI
-431 PPYAVLDK
+431 PPYAVLNK
-439 LASLTGINR
+439 LAILTGLNR
-448 EDINLTKFKFQI
+448 EDINLSKFKFQI
-460 AFRYDIDNNYSDV
+460 AFRYEIDNNYSDV

-481 YAKTDIYYFTI
+481 YAKTDIYYFAI

-503 IVTSGIGL
+503 IVTSGISL

-522 SWETAR
+522 PFNTAS
-528 DAKYVFTF
+528 DGKYVFTF

-588 IEFGGYDAGQLT
+588 LEIGGYDAGRLT
-600 YLANISDE
+600 YLANMSDE

-642 TLKADMVPK
+642 TLKADMLPK

-691 VDISKLDVYISNKGQ
+691 VDIRKLDVYISNKGQ
-706 ESRPKNIRLRY
+706 ESRPKNIKLRY

-805 TPGTIKYEMEDQIID
+805 TPGTIKYEMEDQVID
-820 GKKAFT
+820 GKKVFT
-826 TDVLN
+826 TDVLS

-901 KDRITLGNSESSV
+901 KDRITLGNNDSSV

-969 HIKAV
+969 YIRAV

-1009 RKGIMGE
+1009 RKNVMGE

-1076 FVWYADPEATSP
+1076 FVWYDDPEATEP

-1096 PNGRYMVQVT
+1096 PNGRYMVQAT

-1113 KTYASGSD
+1113 KTYASGNN

-1127 FTDAGFNV
+1127 FTDAGFKV
-1135 KEKPQVEPSVGPRII
+1135 KEKPVVEPSVGPRII
-1150 EIDNCKEGYGFQ
+1150 EIDSCKEGYGFQ

-1207 SSGGIDS
+1207 NSGNIDS

-1242 CTMELS
+1242 CTVELT

-1277 SSNLDNYWNINGN
+1277 SSNLDNYWNIHGN
-1290 DGLYIKYDLYR
+1290 DGLYIKYDIYR

-1323 ITGYKVSGTTALN
+1323 ITGYKVSGTNALN

-1342 AQLYRTDSGKT
+1342 AHLYRTDSGKT

-1370 SASGE
+1370 SANGE

-1391 VEAFVHVGS
+1391 VETFVHVGS

-1421 FDRIDTY
+1421 FDRIDSY

-1467 TKTSAVEYSYNDA
+1467 TKTSAVEYSYNDG
-1480 MFLSDHATRFN
+1480 MFLSDHTKRFN
-1491 PNNYNAA
+1491 PNDYNAA

-1505 IPYIDPRGDKLYV
+1505 IPYIDPKGDKLYI
-1518 AMKTEPFLYKTGNSY
+1518 AMKTEPFLYKTGNNY

-1547 ITVSITQLDKVP
+1547 ITVSISQLDEVP
-1559 DYVSYLYNQDS
+1559 ESNSYIYRQDS

-1608 MQYSTPNIVATND
+1608 MQYNASSIVATSD
-1621 ILVPDKIYNVTVKMS
+1621 ILVPNKIYNVTVKMS

-1655 YNEPVPTIGFKEWIK
+1655 YKEPVPMIKFKDWIK

-1713 STSDIPEFTISKL
+1713 STSNIPEFTISKL

-1740 HTDFTYNSATGKLIY
+1740 HTDFTYNSATGKLVY

-1796 MISGTT
+1796 MVSGTT

-1810 VPRDPSINLIIN
+1810 TPGNPSINLIIN

-1886 FKPVHKGESNIGDSS
+1886 FKPVPKGESNIGDSS
-1901 SSNSI
+1901 NSNSI
-1906 FPLTLLVTG
+1906 FPLTLVVTG

-1994 GSPLGRGTGTSVTS
+1994 GNPLGRGTGTSVTS
-2008 FGFSSVSED
+2008 FGFSSVSEN

-2025 DGYLVKEADGRV
+2025 DGYLVKEADGRI

-2076 ESNICTGKMFKG
+2076 ESNVCTGKMFKG

-2149 KVASMDGI
+2149 KVTSMDGI
-2157 TYVAPVDPVAKLSV
+2157 TYVAPVDPVNKLSV
-2171 PYLDTRGDMLY
+2171 PYLDTRGDTLY

-2231 VDPSGIDAAAENA
+2231 VDVSGIDAAVENA
-2244 MGSGFTLVDAYVP
+2244 LGAGSTLVDAYVP

-2291 LYAVI
+2291 LYSVQI
-2296 VKSSPIDGVF
+2296 KSTPIDGVF

-2326 PTTSGTT
+2326 PTPATT

>member
-1 MAIKFYNVSSN
+1 MAIKFYNVSSD

-30 IIINLPDHSGTL
+30 IIINLPNHSGTL

-60 LTFILTPSMATRD
+60 LTFILTPPMATRD

-86 FKTSTSFLGKHDT
+86 FKTSASFLGKHYT
-99 TIWEVYKN
+99 TVWEVYKN

-159 SCLPLASG
+159 SCLPLTSG

-290 PIDFMDSEHH
+290 PIDFMDSTHH
-300 GLDRDPIVKVPNG
+300 GLDRNPFVNRTNRYGSKDDYNTGMP
-313 RGGTDEYH
+313 
-321 TAYAYGYNA
+321 YGYGP
-330 SIGWPRY
+330 SDGWPKY
-337 IFTIDRDPITT
+337 IFTIDREPVTT
-348 GIDLDKVK
+348 GIDPEQTKFFTLE
-356 NFYLKYKL
+356 YKT

-372 IEFRAENNFGI
+372 IEFRAYNRWGRE
-383 ADQDGWN
+383 DGNGWQQA
-390 IGYNLKTM
+390 YDLKEI
-398 LRRYGGDNSDATME
+398 LSIYGGDANDKGLE
-412 KLGYKLIT
+412 DLGYKLIT
-420 YKGKKLTAISI
+420 YKGKKLTPISI
-431 PPYAVLDK
+431 PSGSAAEK
-439 LASLTGINR
+439 LSALTGLPL

-460 AFRYDIDNNYSDV
+460 AFRYKIGDIYSDV
-473 VFEELKLS
+473 VYEELKMS
-481 YAKTDIYYFTI
+481 YAKTDIYFFCI
-492 LDRLDEKKFPA
+492 ASRLANKKFPA
-503 IVTSGIGL
+503 IFVPTLPL
-511 LDYDPVIGTYG
+511 LDYDTR
-522 SWETAR
+522 S
-528 DAKYVFTF
+528 YVQGAGEIERNPEYTFVF

-543 STVVNAFYHGSP
+543 TATFKPVSVYLYDTETMAVKDEPGVRDTLKKAF
-555 EAGNFFSKNGVNYKL
+555 N
-570 ADAMTKYF
+570 KYF
-578 KENIKPFIPT
+578 TEDIKPFIYGVYEYYRLDCLLKIT
-588 IEFGGYDAGQLT
+588 
-600 YLANISDE
+600 DE

-642 TLKADMVPK
+642 TLKADMLPS
-651 LYSGKVL
+651 LYKGNVIERFSI
-658 TTFKAVPDRKFD
+658 VPDKRFD
-670 TSTDIDLL
+670 HLDDVELM
-678 VAPYNLKRYDNTQ
+678 VKPYNLVKYDGTE
-691 VDISKLDVYISNKGQ
+691 VSISKVEIFITNSGSING
-706 ESRPKNIRLRY
+706 RPKNIRLRY
-717 ASLDKANGDSM
+717 LSLESSSYGLITASGAL
-728 GGMLTLTGGVYAN
+728 YAN
-741 RKDDT
+741 KKDDS
-746 IVGKLDMQYGDR
+746 IFGKLNMEYGDVI
-758 LTCDVVMQTEFG
+758 TCEVVMNTEFG
-770 VIEEHQEDTVKIDR
+770 IIEQSTKDTVRIDR
-784 WTIQDAIV
+784 WTIEEA
-792 EFKTV
+792 ESWFKSV
-797 GNKQSILI
+797 GGKQSLCIVPTSILFQ
-805 TPGTIKYEMEDQIID
+805 PEDREID
-820 GKKAFT
+820 GKREFRI
-826 TDVLN
+826 DVN
-831 IARDGYRDMPGSA
+831 DIAQHGCSDLPGST
-844 ILKYLHVEIF
+844 ILDILHIEVF
-854 KKNNLNTPVVKAD
+854 KKPDLNTPVIRAD
-867 LKLIDNNKFQRSIT
+867 LKLKYNDKFQWT
-881 GDTGWYQ
+881 TTNYGWYN
-888 KCLFVADSDKEKL
+888 KCLFVADRDKDKL
-901 KDRITLGNSESSV
+901 KDRITFGSKDSTV
-914 IFYTNPDYS
+914 IFYTNSNYS
-923 SGTFVAG
+923 RGTYSAG
-930 DKCAVK
+930 DKSDIK
-936 FNSGDELIVKMNMQ
+936 FNPGDELIIKMNMQ
-950 EIPEYLFRLYE
+950 EYPEEELLLRGGM
-961 NITLKSYT
+961 ILKSYT
-969 HIKAV
+969 YIRSV
-974 TVPEIEVQEMENPV
+974 RVPELEVAVMNNPR
-988 FKNISNDPNQ
+988 FKNISNNPDQ
-998 RYNGLNTQFFN
+998 KYNGLNTQFFN
-1009 RKGIMGE
+1009 RKGVMGE

-1029 DAYLSRGFDNNT
+1029 EDYLSKGFDNNT

-1049 RDQHRHTVTITKH
+1049 RDQHHHTVTITKH

-1076 FVWYADPEATSP
+1076 FVWYADPESTSP

-1113 KTYASGSD
+1113 KTYASGND

-1162 DYILGEIEVFPT
+1162 DYILGEVEVFPT

-1202 MRYTD
+1202 GRYTD
-1207 SSGGIDS
+1207 SSVPINS
-1214 LFPLIVPVIGIYK
+1214 LFPIVVPVIGTYK
-1227 YSPGGSGNDLREEKF
+1227 CSISSSNNGRDLRDDTF
-1242 CTMELS
+1242 AGMELV
-1248 INVKDG
+1248 IDVKDG
-1254 KLVYEQSI
+1254 KLVYEQRI
-1262 VKMDI
+1262 VKMDM
-1267 DYIKSKVRAT
+1267 DYIKNKIKTSISTIKDLWRINNSNQLFITTDFRLYLNRT
-1277 SSNLDNYWNINGN
+1277 SSSPSMGT
-1290 DGLYIKYDLYR
+1290 YIAQKDI
-1301 YFNELRG
+1301 
-1308 NALDKTLIS
+1308 ATDI
-1317 SRADTK
+1317 
-1323 ITGYKVSGTTALN
+1323 GYKVNGTHPLV
-1336 KDNVIA
+1336 KDNVVTA
-1342 AQLYRTDSGKT
+1342 HLYRDSNGKT
-1353 YLRFKM
+1353 YLKFKM

-1364 WGTIDN
+1364 WGRIEDATN
-1370 SASGE
+1370 GE
-1375 WLDSVS
+1375 WLNSVD
-1381 VPEPFYIEQN
+1381 VPEPFYLKQNIE
-1391 VEAFVHVGS
+1391 AYIHTGS
-1400 DRISTGYNSDR
+1400 TDLTRGYNSDR
-1411 VAGKM
+1411 VFGIM
-1416 FKGLY
+1416 FNGLR
-1421 FDRIDTY
+1421 FNRINNY
-1428 NLLDKKYKATSLVPK
+1428 SLLDKTYKATSLLPK
-1443 SFLVGEHAGLIP
+1443 SYLVGDHAGSTPKIITYTN
-1455 DVKPGNNTFRLT
+1455 VF
-1467 TKTSAVEYSYNDA
+1467 KTSDTDHNYNDA
-1480 MFLSDHATRFN
+1480 LSA
-1491 PNNYNAA
+1491 PNDAMVASMDNLTAMTPPSGI
-1498 VKNADVD
+1498 D
-1505 IPYIDPRGDKLYV
+1505 IPYIDTKGDTLYITIQ
-1518 AMKTEPFLYKTGNSY
+1518 TEPFLYKTGSSY
-1533 VSKASY
+1533 TSKPSY
-1539 LYTELNKD
+1539 LYTEMNKSATISFIKLNEMPTR
-1547 ITVSITQLDKVP
+1547 IETIYTQDATA
-1559 DYVSYLYNQDS
+1559 
-1570 DIVANKI
+1570 VANKI
-1577 NSTLPGKSV
+1577 ESVLPGKKTI
-1586 ADLFT
+1586 DLYK
-1591 PMLFP
+1591 PILFP
-1596 KPVKDTTATLDF
+1596 KPARDSSTGLDF
-1608 MQYSTPNIVATND
+1608 MQYS
-1621 ILVPDKIYNVTVKMS
+1621 PDTIEAPSDVLEPGSIYNATVTLS
-1636 PFHSIFFIDSI
+1636 PFNGVFFKDAIV
-1647 IAKQTFKA
+1647 AKQTFKA
-1655 YNEPVPTIGFKEWIK
+1655 YKEPVPTIGFKEWIK

-1686 EASGILNDAVF
+1686 EANGILNDAVF

-1713 STSDIPEFTISKL
+1713 STSNIPEFTISKL

-1732 LLESKVLK
+1732 LLESKVLQ
-1740 HTDFTYNSATGKLIY
+1740 HTDFTYNSATGKLVY

-1796 MISGTT
+1796 MVSGTT

-1886 FKPVHKGESNIGDSS
+1886 FKPVPKGESNIGDSS

-2008 FGFSSVSED
+2008 FGFSSVSEN

-2025 DGYLVKEADGRV
+2025 DGYLVKEADGRI

-2076 ESNICTGKMFKG
+2076 ESNICTGEMFKG

-2196 EYVEDPYTADIFLTY
+2196 GYVEDPYTADIFLTY

-2216 MAKLKKVTDPDYEYE
+2216 MAKLKKVTDPDYEFE
-2231 VDPSGIDAAAENA
+2231 VDTSGIDAAVENA

-2291 LYAVI
+2291 LYSVQI
-2296 VKSSPIDGVF
+2296 KSTPIDGVF
-2306 FKDAIVAYQTF
+2306 FKDAIIAYQTF

-2326 PTTSGTT
+2326 PTPATT

>member
-20 SLIFTHTDED
+20 SLIFTHTDDD
-30 IIINLPDHSGTL
+30 IIINLPNHSGTL

-73 NSNPN
+73 NSNIN

-86 FKTSTSFLGKHDT
+86 FKTSASFLGKHDT

-107 NSITEANKVASED
+107 NSITEANKVAYED

-210 DKSLVYTLSVN
+210 DKKLVYTLSVN

-262 ETTIELI
+262 ETTVELV

-290 PIDFMDSEHH
+290 PIDFMDSAHH

-313 RGGTDEYH
+313 RGGTDEYY

-337 IFTIDRDPITT
+337 IFTIDKDPITT
-348 GIDLDKVK
+348 GIDPEKAKL
-356 NFYLKYKL
+356 YTLQYKL
-364 YVIYKGQK
+364 YVIYKREK
-372 IEFRAENNFGI
+372 IPFRAENDFGME
-383 ADQDGWN
+383 DPDGWN
-390 IGYNLKTM
+390 TGYNLKAI
-398 LRRYGGDNSDATME
+398 LRRYGGDNSDATIE

-420 YKGKKLTAISI
+420 YKGKKLTPISI
-431 PPYAVLDK
+431 PPYAVIDK
-439 LASLTGINR
+439 LARLTGLNR
-448 EDINLTKFKFQI
+448 EDINLSKFKFQI
-460 AFRYDIDNNYSDV
+460 AFRYEIDNNYSDV
-473 VFEELKLS
+473 VFEELKMS
-481 YAKTDIYYFTI
+481 YAKTDIYFFCI
-492 LDRLDEKKFPA
+492 ASRLANKKFPA
-503 IVTSGIGL
+503 IFVPILPL
-511 LDYDPVIGTYG
+511 LDYDTRIYAQGAGEIERNPEYTFV
-522 SWETAR
+522 
-528 DAKYVFTF
+528 F

-543 STVVNAFYHGSP
+543 AATFKPVSVYLYDTETMAVKDEPGVRDTLKKAF
-555 EAGNFFSKNGVNYKL
+555 N
-570 ADAMTKYF
+570 KYF
-578 KENIKPFIPT
+578 TEDIKPFIYGVY
-588 IEFGGYDAGQLT
+588 EYYRLDCL
-600 YLANISDE
+600 LKISDE

-642 TLKADMVPK
+642 TLKADMLPS
-651 LYSGKVL
+651 LYKGNVIERFL
-658 TTFKAVPDRKFD
+658 VVPDKRFD
-670 TSTDIDLL
+670 HLDDVDLM
-678 VAPYNLKRYDNTQ
+678 VKPYNLVKYDGTE
-691 VDISKLDVYISNKGQ
+691 VSISKVEIFITNSGSINGK
-706 ESRPKNIRLRY
+706 PKNIRLRY
-717 ASLDKANGDSM
+717 FSLESNSYGLITASGAL
-728 GGMLTLTGGVYAN
+728 YAN
-741 RKDDT
+741 KKDDS
-746 IVGKLDMQYGDR
+746 IFGKLNMEYGDVI
-758 LTCDVVMQTEFG
+758 TCEVVMNTEFG
-770 VIEEHQEDTVKIDR
+770 IIEQSAKDTVRIDR
-784 WTIQDAIV
+784 WTIEEA
-792 EFKTV
+792 ESWFKSV
-797 GNKQSILI
+797 GGKQSLCIVPTRILFQ
-805 TPGTIKYEMEDQIID
+805 PEDREID
-820 GKKAFT
+820 GKREFRI
-826 TDVLN
+826 DVN
-831 IARDGYRDMPGSA
+831 DIAQHGCSDLPGST
-844 ILKYLHVEIF
+844 ILDILHIEVF
-854 KKNNLNTPVVKAD
+854 KKPNLTTPVIRAD
-867 LKLIDNNKFQRSIT
+867 LRLMYNDKFQWTKT
-881 GDTGWYQ
+881 GYGWYN
-888 KCLFVADSDKEKL
+888 KCLFVADRDKEKL
-901 KDRITLGNSESSV
+901 KDRITFGSKDSTV
-914 IFYTNPDYS
+914 IFYTNSNYS
-923 SGTFVAG
+923 RGTYSAG
-930 DKCAVK
+930 DKSDIK
-936 FNSGDELIVKMNMQ
+936 FNPGDELIIKMNMQ
-950 EIPEYLFRLYE
+950 EYPEEELLLRGGM
-961 NITLKSYT
+961 ILKSYT
-969 HIKAV
+969 YIRAV
-974 TVPEIEVQEMENPV
+974 RVPELEVAVMNNPK
-988 FKNISNDPNQ
+988 FKNISNNPDQ
-998 RYNGLNTQFFN
+998 KYNGLNTQFFS
-1009 RKGIMGE
+1009 RKSLVGE

-1029 DAYLSRGFDNNT
+1029 EDYLSKGFDNNT

-1049 RDQHRHTVTITKH
+1049 RDQHSHTVTITKH

-1076 FVWYADPEATSP
+1076 FIWHADPESTSP

-1113 KTYASGSD
+1113 KTYASGSE

-1127 FTDAGFNV
+1127 FTDAAFNV

-1162 DYILGEIEVFPT
+1162 DYILGEVEVFPT
-1174 EETKKLPVNT
+1174 EETKKLAVNT

-1207 SSGGIDS
+1207 NSGNIDS

-1242 CTMELS
+1242 CTVELT

-1277 SSNLDNYWNINGN
+1277 SSNLDNYWNIHGN
-1290 DGLYIKYDLYR
+1290 DALYIKYDLYR

-1323 ITGYKVSGTTALN
+1323 ITGYKVSGTNALN

-1342 AQLYRTDSGKT
+1342 AHLYRTDSGKT

-1364 WGTIDN
+1364 WGTINN

-1391 VEAFVHVGS
+1391 VETFVHVGS

-1455 DVKPGNNTFRLT
+1455 DVKPGNNLF
-1467 TKTSAVEYSYNDA
+1467 KTSVTEYSYNDG
-1480 MFLSDHATRFN
+1480 MFLSDHTKRFN
-1491 PNNYNAA
+1491 PSNYNAA
-1498 VKNADVD
+1498 VKNADVN
-1505 IPYIDPRGDKLYV
+1505 IPYIDPKGDKLYI

-1547 ITVSITQLDKVP
+1547 ITVSIVQLDEVP
-1559 DYVSYLYNQDS
+1559 ESSSYIYRQDS

-1586 ADLFT
+1586 ADLFA
-1591 PMLFP
+1591 PVLFP

-1608 MQYSTPNIVATND
+1608 MQYNTSSAVATND
-1621 ILVPDKIYNVTVKMS
+1621 ILVPNKIYNVTVKMS

-1655 YNEPVPTIGFKEWIK
+1655 YKEPVPTIGFKEWIK

-1697 GINYDENQVE
+1697 GINYDENQIE

-1796 MISGTT
+1796 MVSGTT

-1828 TRAAVEPSV
+1828 TRAAVEP
-1837 GPKILNIA
+1837 
-1845 SDSEISYLDCISTSI
+1845 
-1860 EIYPNEYTNNLETY
+1860 
-1874 KHHPLTYDQLVS
+1874 
-1886 FKPVHKGESNIGDSS
+1886 
-1901 SSNSI
+1901 
-1906 FPLTLLVTG
+1906 
-1915 KYKYSSSGHG
+1915 
-1925 DDLVD
+1925 
-1930 YQAPVVKCSITKDT
+1930 
-1944 SSLLISRRVVDTS
+1944 
-1957 IDTMYPLGEKSN
+1957 
-1969 PGEYWGINDDK
+1969 
-1980 QVYIKSTLKDYIEA
+1980 
-1994 GSPLGRGTGTSVTS
+1994 
-2008 FGFSSVSED
+2008 
-2017 PFGEKYLV
+2017 
-2025 DGYLVKEADGRV
+2025 
-2037 YLKFKFYLHA
+2037 
-2047 SWPMINNFMPDPF
+2047 
-2060 YIGQEVEAK
+2060 
-2069 LTLNGGI
+2069 
-2076 ESNICTGKMFKG
+2076 
-2088 LEFNRFTQYKIDES
+2088 
-2102 TNSAISIMPKKFIED
+2102 
-2117 RQFSDVKLDKNAY
+2117 
-2130 STNVGTTLYHDGM
+2130 
-2143 TLINHG
+2143 
-2149 KVASMDGI
+2149 
-2157 TYVAPVDPVAKLSV
+2157 
-2171 PYLDTRGDMLY
+2171 
-2182 LAVDTSPFNCLRGT
+2182 
-2196 EYVEDPYTADIFLTY
+2196 
-2211 RNEIN
+2211 
-2216 MAKLKKVTDPDYEYE
+2216 
-2231 VDPSGIDAAAENA
+2231 
-2244 MGSGFTLVDAYVP
+2244 
-2257 TLFAKPPMDT
+2257 
-2267 NTRYDM
+2267 
-2273 NTSVTEPS
+2273 
-2281 NTKDILEPNT
+2281 
-2291 LYAVI
+2291 
-2296 VKSSPIDGVF
+2296 
-2306 FKDAIVAYQTF
+2306 
-2317 KTTGPDGVI
+2317 
-2326 PTTSGTT
+2326 
-2333 EVYSPL
+2333 

>member
-86 FKTSTSFLGKHDT
+86 FKTSASFLGKHDT

-159 SCLPLASG
+159 SCLPLTSG

-210 DKSLVYTLSVN
+210 DKRLVYTLSVN

-247 LRIVCRTNIAKYSST
+247 LRIVCRTNIAKYSSV
-262 ETTIELI
+262 ETTIELV

-282 LQRSTDRS
+282 LQRSTDRA
-290 PIDFMDSEHH
+290 PIDFMDSTHH
-300 GLDRDPIVKVPNG
+300 GLDRDPIVKIPNG
-313 RGGTDEYH
+313 RGGTDDIY
-321 TAYAYGYNA
+321 TAYAYGYDA

-337 IFTIDRDPITT
+337 IFTIDKDPITT
-348 GIDLDKVK
+348 GIDPEKAKL
-356 NFYLKYKL
+356 YTLQYKL
-364 YVIYKGQK
+364 YVIYKGEK
-372 IEFRAENNFGI
+372 IPFRAENNFGME
-383 ADQDGWN
+383 DSDGWN
-390 IGYNLKTM
+390 TGYNLKAI
-398 LRRYGGDNSDATME
+398 LRRYGGDNSDATIE

-420 YKGKKLTAISI
+420 YKGKKLTPISI
-431 PPYAVLDK
+431 PPYAVLNK

-460 AFRYDIDNNYSDV
+460 AFRYEIDNNYSDV

-481 YAKTDIYYFTI
+481 YAKTDIYYFAI

-503 IVTSGIGL
+503 IVTSGISL

-522 SWETAR
+522 PYNIVW

-536 YNKNGEY
+536 YNQNGEY
-543 STVVNAFYHGSP
+543 SIVVNAIYYGDA
-555 EAGNFFSKNGVNYKL
+555 EASKFFNKSGVNYKL
-570 ADAMTKYF
+570 GDARIKFF
-578 KENIKPFIPT
+578 KENIKPFMPIT
-588 IEFGGYDAGQLT
+588 ETGGYDGGVLRCLT
-600 YLANISDE
+600 NITDE
-608 QWKEISKLFTPDADT
+608 QWKEISKLFTQDADT

-642 TLKADMVPK
+642 TLKADMLPS
-651 LYSGKVL
+651 LYKGNVISRFNVI
-658 TTFKAVPDRKFD
+658 PDKRFD
-670 TSTDIDLL
+670 HLDDVYLMVKPYDL
-678 VAPYNLKRYDNTQ
+678 VKYDGTQ
-691 VDISKLDVYISNKGQ
+691 VNISKVEIFITNSGPIDG
-706 ESRPKNIRLRY
+706 RPKNIRLRY
-717 ASLDKANGDSM
+717 FSLESSSYGLITSTGALYANKKDDSIFGKLNIEYGDV
-728 GGMLTLTGGVYAN
+728 LTLE
-741 RKDDT
+741 
-746 IVGKLDMQYGDR
+746 
-758 LTCDVVMQTEFG
+758 VVMNTEFG
-770 VIEEHQEDTVKIDR
+770 IIEQSTKDTVRIDR
-784 WTIQDAIV
+784 WTIEEA
-792 EFKTV
+792 ESWFKSV
-797 GNKQSILI
+797 GGKQSLCIVPTRILFQ
-805 TPGTIKYEMEDQIID
+805 PEDREID
-820 GKKAFT
+820 GKSEFRI
-826 TDVLN
+826 DVN
-831 IARDGYRDMPGSA
+831 DIAQHGCSDLPGST
-844 ILKYLHVEIF
+844 ILDILHIEVF
-854 KKNNLNTPVVKAD
+854 KKPDLNTPVIRAD
-867 LKLIDNNKFQRSIT
+867 LKLKYNDKFQWT
-881 GDTGWYQ
+881 TTDYGWYN
-888 KCLFVADSDKEKL
+888 KCLFVADRDKEKL
-901 KDRITLGNSESSV
+901 KDRITFGNSDSMV
-914 IFYTNPDYS
+914 MFYTNNNYTR
-923 SGTFVAG
+923 GTYVAG
-930 DKCAVK
+930 DKSDIK
-936 FNSGDELIVKMNMQ
+936 FKPGDELIIKMNMQ
-950 EIPEYLFRLYE
+950 EYPEEELLLRGGM
-961 NITLKSYT
+961 ILKSYT
-969 HIKAV
+969 YVRAV
-974 TVPEIEVQEMENPV
+974 RVPELEVAVMNNPR
-988 FKNISNDPNQ
+988 FKNISNNPDQ
-998 RYNGLNTQFFN
+998 KYNGLNTQFFN
-1009 RKGIMGE
+1009 RKGVMGE

-1029 DAYLSRGFDNNT
+1029 EDYLSKGFDNNT

-1049 RDQHRHTVTITKH
+1049 RDTHHHTVTITKH

-1076 FVWYADPEATSP
+1076 FVWYADPESTSP

-1113 KTYASGSD
+1113 KTYASGNE

-1174 EETKKLPVNT
+1174 EETKKLPINT

-1190 KHTIGLKPVPKD
+1190 KHTTGLKPVPKD

-1207 SSGGIDS
+1207 NSGSIDS
-1214 LFPLIVPVIGIYK
+1214 LFPIVVPVIGTYK
-1227 YSPGGSGNDLREEKF
+1227 CSISSSNNGRDLRDDTF
-1242 CTMELS
+1242 AGMELV
-1248 INVKDG
+1248 IDVKDG
-1254 KLVYEQSI
+1254 KLVYEQRI
-1262 VKMDI
+1262 VKMDM
-1267 DYIKSKVRAT
+1267 DYIKNKLKTSISTIKDLWRINNSNQLFITTDFRLYLNRT
-1277 SSNLDNYWNINGN
+1277 SSSPSMGTYIAQN
-1290 DGLYIKYDLYR
+1290 DTATDI
-1301 YFNELRG
+1301 
-1308 NALDKTLIS
+1308 
-1317 SRADTK
+1317 
-1323 ITGYKVSGTTALN
+1323 GYKVNGTHPLV
-1336 KDNVIA
+1336 KDNVVTA
-1342 AQLYRTDSGKT
+1342 HLYRDSNGKT
-1353 YLRFKM
+1353 YLKFKM

-1364 WGTIDN
+1364 WGRIEDATN
-1370 SASGE
+1370 GE
-1375 WLDSVS
+1375 WLNSID
-1381 VPEPFYIEQN
+1381 VPEPFYLKQNIE
-1391 VEAFVHVGS
+1391 AYIHTGS
-1400 DRISTGYNSDR
+1400 TDLTRGYNSDR
-1411 VAGKM
+1411 VFGIM
-1416 FKGLY
+1416 FNGLK
-1421 FDRIDTY
+1421 FNRINNY
-1428 NLLDKKYKATSLVPK
+1428 SLLDKTYKATSLLPK
-1443 SFLVGEHAGLIP
+1443 SYLVGDHAGSTPKIITYTNVFKTP
-1455 DVKPGNNTFRLT
+1455 DTDYN
-1467 TKTSAVEYSYNDA
+1467 YNDA
-1480 MFLSDHATRFN
+1480 LSA
-1491 PNNYNAA
+1491 PNDAMVASMDNLTAMTPPSGI
-1498 VKNADVD
+1498 D
-1505 IPYIDPRGDKLYV
+1505 IPYIDTKGDTLYITIQ
-1518 AMKTEPFLYKTGNSY
+1518 TEPFLYKTGSSY
-1533 VSKASY
+1533 TSKPSY
-1539 LYTELNKD
+1539 LYTEMNKSATISFIKLNEMPTRIETIYTQD
-1547 ITVSITQLDKVP
+1547 ATAVS
-1559 DYVSYLYNQDS
+1559 
-1570 DIVANKI
+1570 NKI
-1577 NSTLPGKSV
+1577 ESVLPGKKTI
-1586 ADLFT
+1586 DLYK
-1591 PMLFP
+1591 PILFP
-1596 KPVKDTTATLDF
+1596 KPARDSSTGLDF
-1608 MQYSTPNIVATND
+1608 MQYSPDTIVAPSD
-1621 ILVPDKIYNVTVKMS
+1621 VLVPGEIYNATVTLS
-1636 PFHSIFFIDSI
+1636 PFNGVFFKDAIV
-1647 IAKQTFKA
+1647 AKQTFKA
-1655 YNEPVPTIGFKEWIK
+1655 YKEPVPMIKFKDWIK

-1697 GINYDENQVE
+1697 GINYGENQIE

-1713 STSDIPEFTISKL
+1713 SASNIPEFTISKL

-1810 VPRDPSINLIIN
+1810 TPGNPSINLIIN

-1886 FKPVHKGESNIGDSS
+1886 FKPVPKGESNIGDSS

-1994 GSPLGRGTGTSVTS
+1994 GNPLGRGTGTSVTS

-2025 DGYLVKEADGRV
+2025 DGYLVKEADGRI

-2076 ESNICTGKMFKG
+2076 ESNVCTGKMFKG

-2157 TYVAPVDPVAKLSV
+2157 TYVAPIDPVAKLSV
-2171 PYLDTRGDMLY
+2171 PYLDTRGDTLY

-2216 MAKLKKVTDPDYEYE
+2216 MAKIKKVTDPDYEYE
-2231 VDPSGIDAAAENA
+2231 VDVSGIDAAVENA
-2244 MGSGFTLVDAYVP
+2244 MGSGFTLADAYVP

-2267 NTRYDM
+2267 NTRYNM

-2291 LYAVI
+2291 LYSVQI
-2296 VKSSPIDGVF
+2296 KSTPIDGVF

-2326 PTTSGTT
+2326 PTPATT
-2333 EVYSPL
+2333 EVYSSL

>member
-20 SLIFTHTDED
+20 SLIFTHTDDD
-30 IIINLPDHSGTL
+30 IIINLPNHSGTL

-73 NSNPN
+73 NGNPN

-159 SCLPLASG
+159 SCLPLTSG
-167 LLPITASASEGSLIP
+167 LLPITASASENSLMP
-182 DITISELKGYGEA
+182 DITISEVKGYGSA
-195 KDVLH
+195 ASAVH
-200 DSTVV
+200 TSTVV
-205 EVYDA
+205 EVYDT
-210 DKSLVYTLSVN
+210 DKTLIYTLTVN
-221 KPKDVRNFKLRKDN
+221 KPNDLKNFKLKKADN
-235 GDPVLKGDRRYT
+235 SPILKGNKRYT
-247 LRIVCRTNIAKYSST
+247 LHIVCKTDNTTYSSID
-262 ETTIELI
+262 TTVDVI
-269 TPKVFISKPEVTY
+269 TPAVFISKPEVTY

-290 PIDFMDSEHH
+290 PIDFMDSRKS
-300 GLDRDPIVKVPNG
+300 GLDKDPYYTVTKSNG
-313 RGGTDEYH
+313 RTETYSLGLAYGFNPNNSWPKYVFTMDSEPVTSGIDPNDVKLFILQYKVYFIYNGKKIECHTEDGWGTWDAENWG
-321 TAYAYGYNA
+321 TAYDIKRMMYM
-330 SIGWPRY
+330 
-337 IFTIDRDPITT
+337 
-348 GIDLDKVK
+348 
-356 NFYLKYKL
+356 
-364 YVIYKGQK
+364 
-372 IEFRAENNFGI
+372 FG
-383 ADQDGWN
+383 
-390 IGYNLKTM
+390 
-398 LRRYGGDNSDATME
+398 NSDLNNEASLE
-412 KLGYKLIT
+412 ALGYKLIT

-431 PPYAVLDK
+431 APYAIVDK
-439 LASLTGINR
+439 VAAVTGIPR

-460 AFRYDIDNNYSDV
+460 AFRYKMGNNYSDV
-473 VFEELKLS
+473 VFEELKVT
-481 YAKTDIYYFTI
+481 YAKTDLNFFAII
-492 LDRLDEKKFPA
+492 SRLKEHKFPI
-503 IVTSGIGL
+503 IVASTLPL
-511 LDYDPVIGTYG
+511 LDYDPAVGVGGTRAVERNPEYM
-522 SWETAR
+522 
-528 DAKYVFTF
+528 FMF

-543 STVVNAFYHGSP
+543 AVTLKPTSLFETDPIGSQ
-555 EAGNFFSKNGVNYKL
+555 FFRDSDYSAAVSK
-570 ADAMTKYF
+570 ARDKYF
-578 KENIKPFIPT
+578 TEYIKPFIGT
-588 IEFGGYDAGQLT
+588 NYYDAGDLRSV
-600 YLANISDE
+600 LNISDE
-608 QWKEISKLFTPDADT
+608 QWGNISKLFTPDADT

-634 QYTSLYRS
+634 QYTALYRD
-642 TLKADMVPK
+642 TLKSDMVPK

-658 TTFKAVPDRKFD
+658 TTFKAVPDRKFN
-670 TSTDIDLL
+670 TSADIDLL

-691 VDISKLDVYISNKGQ
+691 VDISKLDVYISNKGR
-706 ESRPKNIRLRY
+706 EDRPKNIRLRY

-820 GKKAFT
+820 GKKVFT

-854 KKNNLNTPVVKAD
+854 KKNNLNAPVVKAD

-888 KCLFVADSDKEKL
+888 KCLFVADTDKEKL
-901 KDRITLGNSESSV
+901 KDRITFGNKDSSV

-923 SGTFVAG
+923 SGTFIAG
-930 DKCAVK
+930 DKCAIK

-974 TVPEIEVQEMENPV
+974 TVPEIEVQEMNNPK
-988 FKNISNDPNQ
+988 FKNISNNVN
-998 RYNGLNTQFFN
+998 YNNNGIETQFFS
-1009 RKGIMGE
+1009 RKSLVGE
-1016 YPDLENDKFILDS
+1016 YPDLANDKFILDS
-1029 DAYLSRGFDNNT
+1029 EDYLSKGFDNNT

-1049 RDQHRHTVTITKH
+1049 RDQHHHTVTITKH

-1076 FVWYADPEATSP
+1076 FVWHADPESTSP

-1096 PNGRYMVQVT
+1096 PNGRYMAQVT
-1106 YVNGSGN
+1106 YVNGSGS
-1113 KTYASGSD
+1113 KTYVSGSD

-1127 FTDAGFNV
+1127 FTDAGFNI

-1162 DYILGEIEVFPT
+1162 DYILGEVEVFPT

-1190 KHTIGLKPVPKD
+1190 KHTVGLKPVPKD

-1207 SSGGIDS
+1207 NSGNIDS

-1277 SSNLDNYWNINGN
+1277 SSNLDNYWNIHGN

-1308 NALDKTLIS
+1308 NAFDKTLIS

-1323 ITGYKVSGTTALN
+1323 ITGYKVSGTNALN

-1421 FDRIDTY
+1421 FDRIDSY

-1443 SFLVGEHAGLIP
+1443 SFLVGEHAGLTP
-1455 DVKPGNNTFRLT
+1455 DVKPGNNLF
-1467 TKTSAVEYSYNDA
+1467 KTSVTEYSYNDG
-1480 MFLSDHATRFN
+1480 MFLTDHTKRFN
-1491 PNNYNAA
+1491 PSNYNAA
-1498 VKNADVD
+1498 VKNADVN
-1505 IPYIDPRGDKLYV
+1505 IPYIDPKGDKLYV

-1547 ITVSITQLDKVP
+1547 ITVSITQLDEVP
-1559 DYVSYLYNQDS
+1559 ESSSYIYRQDS

-1577 NSTLPGKSV
+1577 NTDLPGKSV

-1591 PMLFP
+1591 PILFP

-1608 MQYSTPNIVATND
+1608 MQYNASSIVATSD
-1621 ILVPDKIYNVTVKMS
+1621 ILVPNKIYNVTVKMS

-1655 YNEPVPTIGFKEWIK
+1655 YKEPIPVIKFKDWIK
-1670 TEVDTKPD
+1670 SEIDPNPD
-1678 TKVPFIVL
+1678 TKIPFIEM
-1686 EASGILNDAVF
+1686 EATGILNNAIF
-1697 GINYDENQVE
+1697 GINYDENQIE

-1796 MISGTT
+1796 MVSGTT

-1810 VPRDPSINLIIN
+1810 TPGNPSMNLIIN

-1828 TRAAVEPSV
+1828 PRAAVEPSV

-1886 FKPVHKGESNIGDSS
+1886 FKPVPKGESNIGDSS
-1901 SSNSI
+1901 SANSI

-1994 GSPLGRGTGTSVTS
+1994 GNPLGRGTGTSATN
-2008 FGFSSVSED
+2008 FGFSSVSEN

-2060 YIGQEVEAK
+2060 YIGQDIEAK

-2088 LEFNRFTQYKIDES
+2088 LELNRFTQYKIDES
-2102 TNSAISIMPKKFIED
+2102 TNSAISIMPKKYIED

-2157 TYVAPVDPVAKLSV
+2157 TYVAPVDPVAKLPV

-2196 EYVEDPYTADIFLTY
+2196 EYVEDPYTADIFLIY

-2216 MAKLKKVTDPDYEYE
+2216 MAKIKKVSDPDYEYE
-2231 VDPSGIDAAAENA
+2231 VDPSGIDAAVENA
-2244 MGSGFTLVDAYVP
+2244 MGSGSTLADAYVP

-2326 PTTSGTT
+2326 PTTSGAT

>member
-30 IIINLPDHSGTL
+30 IIINLPNHSGTL

-86 FKTSTSFLGKHDT
+86 FKTSASFLGKHDT

-107 NSITEANKVASED
+107 NSITPSNKVASED

-131 LLENTGSNYLIR
+131 LLEDTGSNYLIR

-159 SCLPLASG
+159 SCLPLTSG

-210 DKSLVYTLSVN
+210 DKRLVYTLSVN

-290 PIDFMDSEHH
+290 PIDFMDSTHH

-313 RGGTDEYH
+313 RGGTDEYR
-321 TAYAYGYNA
+321 TAYAYGYDA

-348 GIDLDKVK
+348 GIDPEKAKL
-356 NFYLKYKL
+356 YTLQYKL
-364 YVIYKGQK
+364 YVIYKGEK
-372 IEFRAENNFGI
+372 IPFRAENNFGME
-383 ADQDGWN
+383 DPDGWN
-390 IGYNLKTM
+390 TGYNLKAM

-420 YKGKKLTAISI
+420 YKGKKLTPISI
-431 PPYAVLDK
+431 PPYAVLNK
-439 LASLTGINR
+439 LAILTGLNR
-448 EDINLTKFKFQI
+448 EDINLSKFKFQI
-460 AFRYDIDNNYSDV
+460 AFRYEIDNNYSDV

-481 YAKTDIYYFTI
+481 YAQIDIYYFTI

-522 SWETAR
+522 PFNTAS
-528 DAKYVFTF
+528 DGKYVFTF

-588 IEFGGYDAGQLT
+588 LEFGGYDAGRLT

-642 TLKADMVPK
+642 TLKADMLPSLYKGNVIDRFSIVPDKRFDHLDDVDLMVK
-651 LYSGKVL
+651 LYN
-658 TTFKAVPDRKFD
+658 
-670 TSTDIDLL
+670 L
-678 VAPYNLKRYDNTQ
+678 VKYDGTE
-691 VDISKLDVYISNKGQ
+691 VSISKVEIFITNSGSINGK
-706 ESRPKNIRLRY
+706 PKNIRLRY
-717 ASLDKANGDSM
+717 LSLESSSYGLITASGAL
-728 GGMLTLTGGVYAN
+728 YAN
-741 RKDDT
+741 KKDDS
-746 IVGKLDMQYGDR
+746 IFGKLNMEYGDVI
-758 LTCDVVMQTEFG
+758 TCEVVMNTEFG
-770 VIEEHQEDTVKIDR
+770 IIEQSTKDTVRIDR
-784 WTIQDAIV
+784 WTIEEA
-792 EFKTV
+792 ESWFKSV
-797 GNKQSILI
+797 GGKQSLCIVPTRILFQ
-805 TPGTIKYEMEDQIID
+805 PEDREID
-820 GKKAFT
+820 GKSEFRI
-826 TDVLN
+826 DVN
-831 IARDGYRDMPGSA
+831 DIAQHGCSDLPGST
-844 ILKYLHVEIF
+844 ILDILHIEVF
-854 KKNNLNTPVVKAD
+854 KKPNLNTPVIRAD
-867 LKLIDNNKFQRSIT
+867 LKLKYSDKFQWT
-881 GDTGWYQ
+881 TTNYGWYN
-888 KCLFVADSDKEKL
+888 KCLFVADRDKEKL
-901 KDRITLGNSESSV
+901 KDKITFGSKDSTV
-914 IFYTNPDYS
+914 IFYTNSNYS
-923 SGTFVAG
+923 RGTYSAG
-930 DKCAVK
+930 DKSDIK
-936 FNSGDELIVKMNMQ
+936 FNPGDELIIKMNMQ
-950 EIPEYLFRLYE
+950 EYPEEELLLRGGM
-961 NITLKSYT
+961 ILKSYT
-969 HIKAV
+969 YIRSV
-974 TVPEIEVQEMENPV
+974 RVPELEVAVMNNPR
-988 FKNISNDPNQ
+988 FKNISNNPDQ
-998 RYNGLNTQFFN
+998 KYNGIETQFFS
-1009 RKGIMGE
+1009 RKSLVGE

-1029 DAYLSRGFDNNT
+1029 EDYLSKGFDNNT

-1049 RDQHRHTVTITKH
+1049 RDQHHHTVTITKH

-1076 FVWYADPEATSP
+1076 FVWYADPESTSP

-1096 PNGRYMVQVT
+1096 LNGRYMVQVT

-1113 KTYASGSD
+1113 KTYVSGNE

-1162 DYILGEIEVFPT
+1162 DYILGEVEVFPT

-1202 MRYTD
+1202 SRYTD
-1207 SSGGIDS
+1207 SSVPINS
-1214 LFPLIVPVIGIYK
+1214 LFPIVVPVIGTYK
-1227 YSPGGSGNDLREEKF
+1227 CSISSTNNGRDLRDDKF
-1242 CTMELS
+1242 AGMELV
-1248 INVKDG
+1248 IDVKDG
-1254 KLVYEQSI
+1254 KLVYEQRI
-1262 VKMDI
+1262 VKMDM
-1267 DYIKSKVRAT
+1267 DYIKNKIKTSISTIKDLWRINNSNQLFITTDFRLYLNRT
-1277 SSNLDNYWNINGN
+1277 SSSPSMGT
-1290 DGLYIKYDLYR
+1290 YIAQKDI
-1301 YFNELRG
+1301 
-1308 NALDKTLIS
+1308 ATDI
-1317 SRADTK
+1317 
-1323 ITGYKVSGTTALN
+1323 GYKVNGTHPLV
-1336 KDNVIA
+1336 KDNVVTA
-1342 AQLYRTDSGKT
+1342 HLYRDSNGKT
-1353 YLRFKM
+1353 YLKFKM

-1364 WGTIDN
+1364 WGRIEDATN
-1370 SASGE
+1370 GE
-1375 WLDSVS
+1375 WLNSVD
-1381 VPEPFYIEQN
+1381 VPEPFYLKQDIE
-1391 VEAFVHVGS
+1391 AYIHTGS
-1400 DRISTGYNSDR
+1400 TNLTSGYNSDR
-1411 VAGKM
+1411 VSGIM
-1416 FKGLY
+1416 FNGLR
-1421 FDRIDTY
+1421 FNRINNY
-1428 NLLDKKYKATSLVPK
+1428 SLLDKTYKATSLVPK
-1443 SFLVGEHAGLIP
+1443 SYLVGDHAGLTPKIITYTN
-1455 DVKPGNNTFRLT
+1455 VF
-1467 TKTSAVEYSYNDA
+1467 KTLDTDHNYNDA
-1480 MFLSDHATRFN
+1480 LSA
-1491 PNNYNAA
+1491 PNDAMVASMDNLTAMTPPSGI
-1498 VKNADVD
+1498 D
-1505 IPYIDPRGDKLYV
+1505 IPYIGTKGDTLYITIQ
-1518 AMKTEPFLYKTGNSY
+1518 TEPFLYKTGSSY
-1533 VSKASY
+1533 TSKPSY
-1539 LYTELNKD
+1539 LYTEMNKSATISFIKLNEMP
-1547 ITVSITQLDKVP
+1547 TQP
-1559 DYVSYLYNQDS
+1559 NIIYTQDATA
-1570 DIVANKI
+1570 VANKI
-1577 NSTLPGKSV
+1577 ESVLPGKKTI
-1586 ADLFT
+1586 DLYK
-1591 PMLFP
+1591 PILFP
-1596 KPVKDTTATLDF
+1596 KPARDSSTGLDF
-1608 MQYSTPNIVATND
+1608 MQYS
-1621 ILVPDKIYNVTVKMS
+1621 PDTIEAPSDVLEPGSIYNATVTLS
-1636 PFHSIFFIDSI
+1636 PFNGVFFKDAIV
-1647 IAKQTFKA
+1647 AKQTFKA
-1655 YNEPVPTIGFKEWIK
+1655 YIEPVPTIGFKEWIK

-1697 GINYDENQVE
+1697 GINYDENQIE

-1740 HTDFTYNSATGKLIY
+1740 HTDFAYNSATGKLVY

-1796 MISGTT
+1796 MVSGTT

-1837 GPKILNIA
+1837 GPKILNIT

-1886 FKPVHKGESNIGDSS
+1886 FKPVPKGESNIGDSS

-1915 KYKYSSSGHG
+1915 KYKYSSNGHG

-1969 PGEYWGINDDK
+1969 PGEYWRINDDK

-1994 GSPLGRGTGTSVTS
+1994 GSPLGRGTGTSVTN
-2008 FGFSSVSED
+2008 FGFSSVSEN

-2025 DGYLVKEADGRV
+2025 DGYLVKEADGRI

-2076 ESNICTGKMFKG
+2076 ESNVCTGKMFKG

-2149 KVASMDGI
+2149 EVASMDGI

-2231 VDPSGIDAAAENA
+2231 VDPSGIDVAVENA

-2291 LYAVI
+2291 LYSVQI
-2296 VKSSPIDGVF
+2296 KSTPIDGVF
-2306 FKDAIVAYQTF
+2306 FKDAIIAYQTF

-2326 PTTSGTT
+2326 PTPATT

>member
-30 IIINLPDHSGTL
+30 IIINLPNHSGTL

-86 FKTSTSFLGKHDT
+86 FKTSASFLGKHDT

-107 NSITEANKVASED
+107 NSITEANKVAYED

-159 SCLPLASG
+159 SCLPLTSG
-167 LLPITASASEGSLIP
+167 LLPITASVSEGSLIP

-205 EVYDA
+205 EVYDS
-210 DKSLVYTLSVN
+210 DKKLVYTLAVD

-282 LQRSTDRS
+282 LQRTTDRS
-290 PIDFMDSEHH
+290 PIDFMDRRKD
-300 GLDRDPIVKVPNG
+300 GLDRDPIVKLPSQY
-313 RGGTDEYH
+313 GGMGDF
-321 TAYAYGYNA
+321 NA
-330 SIGWPRY
+330 ATPMEWSWAHGWTKY
-337 IFTIDRDPITT
+337 IFTIDKLPITT
-348 GIDLDKVK
+348 GIDPDKVK
-356 NFYLKYKL
+356 DFTLQYKL
-364 YVIYKGQK
+364 VLIYNGKK
-372 IEFRAENNFGI
+372 IEI
-383 ADQDGWN
+383 PT
-390 IGYNLKTM
+390 YNSWGRGGDWGDWQYAYDAKELVFY
-398 LRRYGGDNSDATME
+398 YGGGVTLDNARPYMATYQG
-412 KLGYKLIT
+412 KLL
-420 YKGKKLTAISI
+420 APISI
-431 PPYAVLDK
+431 PPYTLDN
-439 LASLTGINR
+439 AISRATGINVD
-448 EDINLTKFKFQI
+448 DINYTKFKFQI
-460 AFRYDIDNNYSDV
+460 AFRYKIDNVYSDIAY
-473 VFEELKLS
+473 EELKIN
-481 YAKTDIYYFTI
+481 YAKYNIYYTGI
-492 LDRLDEKKFPA
+492 LSRVDEKKFPI
-503 IVTSGIGL
+503 IVVPEL
-511 LDYDPVIGTYG
+511 YQLDYDNREGVTG
-522 SWETAR
+522 SASTFLEGI
-528 DAKYVFTF
+528 KLVFVF
-536 YNKNGEY
+536 YNKNGEQEY
-543 STVVNAFYHGSP
+543 VVDALNRYKNDKARDL
-555 EAGNFFSKNGVNYKL
+555 FSNR
-570 ADAMTKYF
+570 DF
-578 KENIKPFIPT
+578 KIATDNIRNKFMNEVIKPLVRDGSIQT
-588 IEFGGYDAGQLT
+588 E
-600 YLANISDE
+600 LANIADITDE

-634 QYTSLYRS
+634 QYTALYRS
-642 TLKADMVPK
+642 TLKADMLPS
-651 LYSGKVL
+651 LYKGNVIERFL
-658 TTFKAVPDRKFD
+658 VVPDKRFD
-670 TSTDIDLL
+670 HLDDVDLM
-678 VAPYNLKRYDNTQ
+678 VKPYNLVKYDGTE
-691 VDISKLDVYISNKGQ
+691 VSISKVEIFITNNGSINGK
-706 ESRPKNIRLRY
+706 PKNIRLRY
-717 ASLDKANGDSM
+717 FSLESSSYGLITASGAL
-728 GGMLTLTGGVYAN
+728 YAN
-741 RKDDT
+741 KKDDS
-746 IVGKLDMQYGDR
+746 IFGKLNMEYGDVI
-758 LTCDVVMQTEFG
+758 TCEVVMNTEFG
-770 VIEEHQEDTVKIDR
+770 IIEQSAKDTVRIDR
-784 WTIQDAIV
+784 WTIEEA
-792 EFKTV
+792 ESWFKSV
-797 GNKQSILI
+797 GGKQSLCIVPTRILFQ
-805 TPGTIKYEMEDQIID
+805 PEDREID
-820 GKKAFT
+820 GKREFRI
-826 TDVLN
+826 DVN
-831 IARDGYRDMPGSA
+831 DIAQHGCSDLPGST
-844 ILKYLHVEIF
+844 ILDILHIEVF
-854 KKNNLNTPVVKAD
+854 KKPDLNTPVIRAD
-867 LKLIDNNKFQRSIT
+867 LKLKYNDKFQWT
-881 GDTGWYQ
+881 TTNYGWYN
-888 KCLFVADSDKEKL
+888 KCLFVADRDKEKL
-901 KDRITLGNSESSV
+901 KDRITFGSKDSTV
-914 IFYTNPDYS
+914 IFYTNSNYS
-923 SGTFVAG
+923 RGTYSTG
-930 DKCAVK
+930 DKSDIK
-936 FNSGDELIVKMNMQ
+936 FSPGDELIIKMNMQ
-950 EIPEYLFRLYE
+950 EYPEEELLLRGGM
-961 NITLKSYT
+961 ILKSYT
-969 HIKAV
+969 YIRSV
-974 TVPEIEVQEMENPV
+974 RVPELEVAVMNNPK
-988 FKNISNDPNQ
+988 FKNISNNPDQ
-998 RYNGLNTQFFN
+998 KYNGLNTQFFN
-1009 RKGIMGE
+1009 RKGVMGE

-1029 DAYLSRGFDNNT
+1029 EDYLSKGFDNNT

-1049 RDQHRHTVTITKH
+1049 RDQHHHTVTITKH

-1076 FVWYADPEATSP
+1076 FVWYADPESTSP

-1113 KTYASGSD
+1113 KTYASGND

-1127 FTDAGFNV
+1127 FTDAGFNI

-1174 EETKKLPVNT
+1174 EETKKLPINT

-1207 SSGGIDS
+1207 NSGSIDS

-1277 SSNLDNYWNINGN
+1277 SSNLDNYWNIHGN

-1323 ITGYKVSGTTALN
+1323 ITGYKVSGTNALN
-1336 KDNVIA
+1336 KDNIIA

-1455 DVKPGNNTFRLT
+1455 NVKPGNNTFRLT

-1480 MFLSDHATRFN
+1480 MFLSDHTKRFN

-1505 IPYIDPRGDKLYV
+1505 IPYIDPKGDKLYV

-1539 LYTELNKD
+1539 LYTELHKD

-1559 DYVSYLYNQDS
+1559 DYASYLYNQDS

-1586 ADLFT
+1586 TDLFT
-1591 PMLFP
+1591 PVLFP

-1608 MQYSTPNIVATND
+1608 MQYNAPSVVATSD
-1621 ILVPDKIYNVTVKMS
+1621 ILVPNKIYNVTVKMS

-1655 YNEPVPTIGFKEWIK
+1655 YKEPIPTIGFKEWIK

-1697 GINYDENQVE
+1697 GINYDENQIE

-1713 STSDIPEFTISKL
+1713 SASDIPEFTISKL

-1740 HTDFTYNSATGKLIY
+1740 HTDFTYNSSTGKLVY

-1810 VPRDPSINLIIN
+1810 TPGNPSINLIIN

-1886 FKPVHKGESNIGDSS
+1886 FKPVPKGESNIGDSS

-2008 FGFSSVSED
+2008 FGFSSVSEN

-2060 YIGQEVEAK
+2060 YIGQEVETK

-2088 LEFNRFTQYKIDES
+2088 LELNRFTQYKIDES

-2149 KVASMDGI
+2149 KVVSMDGI
-2157 TYVAPVDPVAKLSV
+2157 TYVAPVDPVAKLPV

-2231 VDPSGIDAAAENA
+2231 VDPSGIDAAVENA
-2244 MGSGFTLVDAYVP
+2244 LGAGSTLVDAYVP

-2291 LYAVI
+2291 LYSVQI
-2296 VKSSPIDGVF
+2296 KSTPIDGVF

-2326 PTTSGTT
+2326 PTPATT
-2333 EVYSPL
+2333 GVYSPL

>member
-30 IIINLPDHSGTL
+30 IIINLPNHSGTL

-78 VIKLIPGE
+78 VIKLIPGK
-86 FKTSTSFLGKHDT
+86 FKTSASFLGKHDT
-99 TIWEVYKN
+99 TVWEVYKN

-120 NALYKDGYTLP
+120 NALYKDGYALP

-159 SCLPLASG
+159 SCLPLTSG

-210 DKSLVYTLSVN
+210 DKRLVYTLSVN
-221 KPKDVRNFKLRKDN
+221 KPKDIRNFKLRKDN

-262 ETTIELI
+262 ETAIELI

-290 PIDFMDSEHH
+290 PIDFMDSTHH

-313 RGGTDEYH
+313 RGGTDEYR
-321 TAYAYGYNA
+321 TAYAYGYDA

-348 GIDLDKVK
+348 GIDPDKVK

-390 IGYNLKTM
+390 VGYNLKTM

-460 AFRYDIDNNYSDV
+460 AFRYEIDNNYSDV

-588 IEFGGYDAGQLT
+588 LEFGGYDAGRLT

-642 TLKADMVPK
+642 TLKADMLPS
-651 LYSGKVL
+651 LYKGNVIDRFSI
-658 TTFKAVPDRKFD
+658 VPDKRFD
-670 TSTDIDLL
+670 HLDDVDLM
-678 VAPYNLKRYDNTQ
+678 VKPYNLVKYDGTE
-691 VDISKLDVYISNKGQ
+691 VSISKVEIFITNTGSINGK
-706 ESRPKNIRLRY
+706 PKNIRLRY
-717 ASLDKANGDSM
+717 FSLESSSYGLITASGAL
-728 GGMLTLTGGVYAN
+728 YAN
-741 RKDDT
+741 KKDDS
-746 IVGKLDMQYGDR
+746 IFGKLNMEYGDVI
-758 LTCDVVMQTEFG
+758 TCEVVMNTEFG
-770 VIEEHQEDTVKIDR
+770 IIEQSAKDTVRIDR
-784 WTIQDAIV
+784 WTIEEA
-792 EFKTV
+792 ESWFKSV
-797 GNKQSILI
+797 GGKQSLCIVPTSILFQ
-805 TPGTIKYEMEDQIID
+805 PEDREID
-820 GKKAFT
+820 GKREFRI
-826 TDVLN
+826 DVN
-831 IARDGYRDMPGSA
+831 DIAQHGCSDLPGST
-844 ILKYLHVEIF
+844 ILDILHIEVF
-854 KKNNLNTPVVKAD
+854 KKPDLTTPVIRAD
-867 LKLIDNNKFQRSIT
+867 LKLKYSDKFQWT
-881 GDTGWYQ
+881 TTNYGWYN
-888 KCLFVADSDKEKL
+888 KCLFVADRDKEKL
-901 KDRITLGNSESSV
+901 KDRITFGSKDSTV
-914 IFYTNPDYS
+914 IFYTNSNYS
-923 SGTFVAG
+923 RGTYSTG
-930 DKCAVK
+930 DKSDIK
-936 FNSGDELIVKMNMQ
+936 FNPGDELIIKMNMQ
-950 EIPEYLFRLYE
+950 EYPEEELLLRGGM
-961 NITLKSYT
+961 ILKSYT
-969 HIKAV
+969 YIRSV
-974 TVPEIEVQEMENPV
+974 RVPELEVAVMNNPR
-988 FKNISNDPNQ
+988 FKNISNNPDQ
-998 RYNGLNTQFFN
+998 KYNGLNTQFFN
-1009 RKGIMGE
+1009 RKGTMGE

-1029 DAYLSRGFDNNT
+1029 EDYLSKGFDNNT

-1049 RDQHRHTVTITKH
+1049 RDQHHHTVTVTKH

-1113 KTYASGSD
+1113 KTYVSDND

-1202 MRYTD
+1202 SRYTD
-1207 SSGGIDS
+1207 SSVPINS
-1214 LFPLIVPVIGIYK
+1214 IFPMVVPVIGTYK
-1227 YSPGGSGNDLREEKF
+1227 CSISSTNNGRDLRDDKF
-1242 CTMELS
+1242 AGMELV
-1248 INVKDG
+1248 IDVKDG
-1254 KLVYEQSI
+1254 KLVYEQRI
-1262 VKMDI
+1262 VKMDM
-1267 DYIKSKVRAT
+1267 DYIKNKLRNSISTIKDLWRINNSNQLFITTDFRLYLNRT
-1277 SSNLDNYWNINGN
+1277 SSQPQMGA
-1290 DGLYIKYDLYR
+1290 YIAQEDIAT
-1301 YFNELRG
+1301 G
-1308 NALDKTLIS
+1308 I
-1317 SRADTK
+1317 
-1323 ITGYKVSGTTALN
+1323 GYKVSGAHPLV

-1342 AQLYRTDSGKT
+1342 AHLYRDSNGKT
-1353 YLRFKM
+1353 YLKFKM

-1364 WGTIDN
+1364 WGRIEDATN
-1370 SASGE
+1370 GE
-1375 WLDSVS
+1375 WLNSVD
-1381 VPEPFYIEQN
+1381 VPEPFYLKQDIE
-1391 VEAFVHVGS
+1391 AYIHTGS
-1400 DRISTGYNSDR
+1400 KDLTHGYNSDR
-1411 VAGKM
+1411 VSGVM
-1416 FKGLY
+1416 FNGLR
-1421 FDRIDTY
+1421 FNRINTY
-1428 NLLDKKYKATSLVPK
+1428 SLLDKTYKATSLIPY
-1443 SFLVGEHAGLIP
+1443 SYLVGNHAGSTPKIMTYTN
-1455 DVKPGNNTFRLT
+1455 VF
-1467 TKTSAVEYSYNDA
+1467 KTSDTDYNYNDA
-1480 MFLSDHATRFN
+1480 LSAPNDAMVASMDSPTAMTR
-1491 PNNYNAA
+1491 P
-1498 VKNADVD
+1498 ADID
-1505 IPYIDPRGDKLYV
+1505 IPYIDTKGDKLYITIQ
-1518 AMKTEPFLYKTGNSY
+1518 TEPFLYKTGSSY
-1533 VSKASY
+1533 TSKSSY
-1539 LYTELNKD
+1539 LYTEMNKNTTISFIKLNEMP
-1547 ITVSITQLDKVP
+1547 TQP
-1559 DYVSYLYNQDS
+1559 NILYTQDATA
-1570 DIVANKI
+1570 VANKI
-1577 NSTLPGKSV
+1577 ESVLPGKKTI
-1586 ADLFT
+1586 DLYK
-1591 PMLFP
+1591 PILFP
-1596 KPVKDTTATLDF
+1596 KPARDSSTGLDF
-1608 MQYSTPNIVATND
+1608 MQYSPDTIVAPSD
-1621 ILVPDKIYNVTVKMS
+1621 VLEPGEIYNATVTLS
-1636 PFHSIFFIDSI
+1636 PFNGVFFIDSI

-1655 YNEPVPTIGFKEWIK
+1655 YKEPVPTIGFKEWIK
-1670 TEVDTKPD
+1670 AEVDTKPD

-1697 GINYDENQVE
+1697 GINYDENQIE

-1713 STSDIPEFTISKL
+1713 STNDIPEFTISKL

-1886 FKPVHKGESNIGDSS
+1886 FKPVPKGESNIGDSS

-2008 FGFSSVSED
+2008 FGFSSVSEN

-2076 ESNICTGKMFKG
+2076 ESNVCTGKMFKG

-2130 STNVGTTLYHDGM
+2130 STNVGATLYHDGM
-2143 TLINHG
+2143 ILINHG

-2157 TYVAPVDPVAKLSV
+2157 TYVAPVDPVDKLQV
-2171 PYLDTRGDMLY
+2171 PYLDTRGDTLY

-2216 MAKLKKVTDPDYEYE
+2216 MAKIKKVTDPDYEYE
-2231 VDPSGIDAAAENA
+2231 VDVSGIDAAVENA
-2244 MGSGFTLVDAYVP
+2244 LGAGSTLVDAYVP

-2291 LYAVI
+2291 LYSVQI
-2296 VKSSPIDGVF
+2296 KSTPIDGVF

-2326 PTTSGTT
+2326 PTPATT

>member
-30 IIINLPDHSGTL
+30 IIINLPNHSGIL

-60 LTFILTPSMATRD
+60 LTFIVTPSMATRD
-73 NSNPN
+73 NSNIN

-86 FKTSTSFLGKHDT
+86 FKTSASFLGKHDT

-107 NSITEANKVASED
+107 NSITEANKVAYED

-131 LLENTGSNYLIR
+131 LLENTGSNYLVR
-143 YKFRSNNIES
+143 YKFRSDNIES
-153 SWSPAY
+153 SWSSAY
-159 SCLPLASG
+159 SCLPLTSG

-205 EVYDA
+205 EVYDI
-210 DKSLVYTLSVN
+210 DKRLVYTLSVN

-262 ETTIELI
+262 ETTVDLV

-282 LQRSTDRS
+282 LQRSTDRA
-290 PIDFMDSEHH
+290 PIDFMDMRKH
-300 GLDRDPIVKVPNG
+300 GLDRNPFVNRTNRYGSKDDYNTGMP
-313 RGGTDEYH
+313 
-321 TAYAYGYNA
+321 YGYGP
-330 SIGWPRY
+330 SDGWPKY
-337 IFTIDRDPITT
+337 IFTIDREPVTT
-348 GIDLDKVK
+348 GIDPEQTKFFTLE
-356 NFYLKYKL
+356 YKT

-372 IEFRAENNFGI
+372 IEFRAYNRWGRE
-383 ADQDGWN
+383 DGNGWQQA
-390 IGYNLKTM
+390 YDLKEI
-398 LRRYGGDNSDATME
+398 LSIYGGDANDKGLE
-412 KLGYKLIT
+412 DLGYKLIT
-420 YKGKKLTAISI
+420 YKGKKLTPISI
-431 PPYAVLDK
+431 PSGSAAEK
-439 LASLTGINR
+439 IAALTGLPL

-460 AFRYDIDNNYSDV
+460 AFRYKIGDIYSDV
-473 VFEELKLS
+473 VYEELKMS
-481 YAKTDIYYFTI
+481 YAKTDIYFFCI
-492 LDRLDEKKFPA
+492 ASRLANKKFPA
-503 IVTSGIGL
+503 IFVPILPL
-511 LDYDPVIGTYG
+511 LDYDTR
-522 SWETAR
+522 S
-528 DAKYVFTF
+528 YVQGAGEIERNPEYTFVF

-543 STVVNAFYHGSP
+543 TATFKPVSVYLYDTETMAVKDEPGVRDTLKKAF
-555 EAGNFFSKNGVNYKL
+555 N
-570 ADAMTKYF
+570 KYF
-578 KENIKPFIPT
+578 TEDIKPFIYGVY
-588 IEFGGYDAGQLT
+588 EYYRLDCL
-600 YLANISDE
+600 LKISDE

-642 TLKADMVPK
+642 TLKADMLPK

-691 VDISKLDVYISNKGQ
+691 VDISKLDVYISNQGQ

-784 WTIQDAIV
+784 WTIEDAIV

-901 KDRITLGNSESSV
+901 KDRITLGHSESSV

-1009 RKGIMGE
+1009 RKNVMGE
-1016 YPDLENDKFILDS
+1016 YPDLENDKFILDK

-1076 FVWYADPEATSP
+1076 FVWYDDPEATEP

-1096 PNGRYMVQVT
+1096 PNGRYMVQAT

-1113 KTYASGSD
+1113 KTYASGNN

-1127 FTDAGFNV
+1127 FTDAGFKV
-1135 KEKPQVEPSVGPRII
+1135 KEKPVVEPSVGPRII
-1150 EIDNCKEGYGFQ
+1150 EIDSCKEGYGFQ

-1174 EETKKLPVNT
+1174 EETKKLPVNI
-1184 PTGLEL
+1184 PVGLEL
-1190 KHTIGLKPVPKD
+1190 KHTVGLKPVPKD
-1202 MRYTD
+1202 SRYTD
-1207 SSGGIDS
+1207 SSVPINS
-1214 LFPLIVPVIGIYK
+1214 IFPIVVPVIGTYK
-1227 YSPGGSGNDLREEKF
+1227 CSISSTNNGRDLRDDKF
-1242 CTMELS
+1242 AGMELV
-1248 INVKDG
+1248 IDVKDG
-1254 KLVYEQSI
+1254 KLVYEQRI
-1262 VKMDI
+1262 VKMDL
-1267 DYIKSKVRAT
+1267 DYIKNKLRNSISTIKDLWRINNSNQLFITTDFRQYLNYTSTQAQMGTYIAQEDIAT
-1277 SSNLDNYWNINGN
+1277 GI
-1290 DGLYIKYDLYR
+1290 
-1301 YFNELRG
+1301 
-1308 NALDKTLIS
+1308 
-1317 SRADTK
+1317 
-1323 ITGYKVSGTTALN
+1323 GYKVNGTHPLV

-1342 AQLYRTDSGKT
+1342 AHLYRDSNGKT
-1353 YLRFKM
+1353 YLKFKM

-1364 WGTIDN
+1364 WGRIED
-1370 SASGE
+1370 SANGE
-1375 WLDSVS
+1375 WLNSVD
-1381 VPEPFYIEQN
+1381 VPEPFYLKQN
-1391 VEAFVHVGS
+1391 IEAFIHTGS
-1400 DRISTGYNSDR
+1400 TNLTSGYNSDR
-1411 VAGKM
+1411 VSGIM
-1416 FKGLY
+1416 FSGLR
-1421 FDRIDTY
+1421 FNRINTY
-1428 NLLDKKYKATSLVPK
+1428 SLLDKTYKATSLIPY
-1443 SFLVGEHAGLIP
+1443 SYLVGDHAGLTPKIITYTN
-1455 DVKPGNNTFRLT
+1455 VF
-1467 TKTSAVEYSYNDA
+1467 KTSDTDYNYNDA
-1480 MFLSDHATRFN
+1480 LSAPNDAMIASMDSVTAMTR
-1491 PNNYNAA
+1491 PAGI
-1498 VKNADVD
+1498 D
-1505 IPYIDPRGDKLYV
+1505 IPYIDTKGDKLYITIQV
-1518 AMKTEPFLYKTGNSY
+1518 EPFLYKTGSSY
-1533 VSKASY
+1533 TSKSSY
-1539 LYTELNKD
+1539 LYTEMNKNTTISFIKLNEMP
-1547 ITVSITQLDKVP
+1547 TQSNTI
-1559 DYVSYLYNQDS
+1559 YTQDATA
-1570 DIVANKI
+1570 VANKI
-1577 NSTLPGKSV
+1577 ESVLPGKKTI
-1586 ADLFT
+1586 DLYK
-1591 PMLFP
+1591 PILFP
-1596 KPVKDTTATLDF
+1596 KPARDSSTGLDF
-1608 MQYSTPNIVATND
+1608 MQYSPDAIVAPSD
-1621 ILVPDKIYNVTVKMS
+1621 VLVPGEIYNATVTLS
-1636 PFHSIFFIDSI
+1636 PFNGVFFKDAIV
-1647 IAKQTFKA
+1647 AKQTFKA
-1655 YNEPVPTIGFKEWIK
+1655 YKEPIPEVKFKDWIK
-1670 TEVDTKPD
+1670 AEVDTKPD
-1678 TKVPFIVL
+1678 TKVPFIEL

-1697 GINYDENQVE
+1697 GINYEDSQIEIAMQ
-1707 FALSDP
+1707 DP
-1713 STSDIPEFTISKL
+1713 SATNIPEFTISKL
-1726 KVGPYD
+1726 KIGPYD
-1732 LLESKVLK
+1732 VLEGNALH
-1740 HTDFTYNSATGKLIY
+1740 HTDFTYNSATGKIVY
-1755 KTDIFKRIKADDKS
+1755 KTDMLKRIKADDKS
-1769 MFSNYNV
+1769 MFSNYKV

-1796 MISGTT
+1796 MAAGTT

-1822 IEKVVT
+1822 IGKMVT

-1837 GPKILNIA
+1837 GPKVIDIT

-1886 FKPVHKGESNIGDSS
+1886 FKPVPKGESNTGDSS
-1901 SSNSI
+1901 RADSI
-1906 FPLTLLVTG
+1906 FPLSLIVTG
-1915 KYKYSSSGHG
+1915 KYKYSSSGLG

-1930 YQAPVVKCSITKDT
+1930 YQAPVVKCSITKDI
-1944 SSLLISRRVVDTS
+1944 SSLQISRRVVDTS

-1969 PGEYWGINDDK
+1969 PGEYWGIASDK

-1994 GSPLGRGTGTSVTS
+1994 GNPSGRGRGTSAIT
-2008 FGFSSVSED
+2008 FGFSSASED
-2017 PFGEKYLV
+2017 PFGEKYLL

-2037 YLKFKFYLHA
+2037 YLNFKFYLHA

-2060 YIGQEVEAK
+2060 YIGQDVEVK

-2076 ESNICTGKMFKG
+2076 ESNVCTGKMFKG

-2171 PYLDTRGDMLY
+2171 PYLDTRGDTLY

-2216 MAKLKKVTDPDYEYE
+2216 MAKIKKVTDPDYEYE
-2231 VDPSGIDAAAENA
+2231 VDPSGIDAAVENA
-2244 MGSGFTLVDAYVP
+2244 LGAGSTLADAYVP

-2326 PTTSGTT
+2326 PTPATA

>member
-30 IIINLPDHSGTL
+30 IIINLPNHSGTL

-60 LTFILTPSMATRD
+60 LTFILTPAMATRD
-73 NSNPN
+73 TTSKNFI
-78 VIKLIPGE
+78 VLLPGE
-86 FKTSTSFLGKHDT
+86 FKTSASFLGKHDT

-120 NALYKDGYTLP
+120 NALYKDRYTLP
-131 LLENTGSNYLIR
+131 TLPDTGSNYLVR

-159 SCLPLASG
+159 SFLPLTSG

-205 EVYDA
+205 EVYDV
-210 DKSLVYTLSVN
+210 DKKLVYTLSVN

-247 LRIVCRTNIAKYSST
+247 LRIVCRTNIAKYSSI

-269 TPKVFISKPEVTY
+269 TPKVFISKPEVSY

-290 PIDFMDSEHH
+290 PIDFMDSRKH
-300 GLDRDPIVKVPNG
+300 GLDRNPFVNRTNRYGSKDDYNTGMP
-313 RGGTDEYH
+313 
-321 TAYAYGYNA
+321 YGYGP
-330 SIGWPRY
+330 SDGWPKY
-337 IFTIDRDPITT
+337 IFTIDREPVTT
-348 GIDLDKVK
+348 GINPEQTKFFTLE
-356 NFYLKYKL
+356 YKT
-364 YVIYKGQK
+364 YVIYNGQK
-372 IEFRAENNFGI
+372 IEFRAYNRWGRE
-383 ADQDGWN
+383 DGNGWQQA
-390 IGYNLKTM
+390 YDLKEI
-398 LRRYGGDNSDATME
+398 LSIYGGDANDKGLE
-412 KLGYKLIT
+412 DLGYKLIT
-420 YKGKKLTAISI
+420 YKGKKLTPISI
-431 PPYAVLDK
+431 PSGSAAEKV
-439 LASLTGINR
+439 AALTGLPL

-460 AFRYDIDNNYSDV
+460 AFRYKIGDIYSDV
-473 VFEELKLS
+473 VYEELKMS
-481 YAKTDIYYFTI
+481 YAKTDIYFFCI
-492 LDRLDEKKFPA
+492 ASRLANKKFPA
-503 IVTSGIGL
+503 IFVPILPL
-511 LDYDPVIGTYG
+511 LDYDTR
-522 SWETAR
+522 S
-528 DAKYVFTF
+528 YVQGAGEIERNPEYTFVF

-543 STVVNAFYHGSP
+543 TATFKPVSVYLYDTETMAVKDEPGVRDTLKKAF
-555 EAGNFFSKNGVNYKL
+555 N
-570 ADAMTKYF
+570 KYF
-578 KENIKPFIPT
+578 TEDIKPFIYGVY
-588 IEFGGYDAGQLT
+588 EYYRLDCL
-600 YLANISDE
+600 LNISDE

-642 TLKADMVPK
+642 TLKADMLPS
-651 LYSGKVL
+651 LYKGNVISRFNVI
-658 TTFKAVPDRKFD
+658 PDKRFD
-670 TSTDIDLL
+670 HLDDIYLMVKPYDL
-678 VAPYNLKRYDNTQ
+678 VKYDGTQ
-691 VDISKLDVYISNKGQ
+691 VNISKVEIFVTNNGPIDG
-706 ESRPKNIRLRY
+706 RPKNIRLRY
-717 ASLDKANGDSM
+717 FSLESSSYGLITSTGALYANKKDDSIFGKLNIEYGDV
-728 GGMLTLTGGVYAN
+728 LTLE
-741 RKDDT
+741 
-746 IVGKLDMQYGDR
+746 
-758 LTCDVVMQTEFG
+758 VVMNTEFG
-770 VIEEHQEDTVKIDR
+770 IIEQSAKDTARMDR
-784 WTIQDAIV
+784 WTIEDA
-792 EFKTV
+792 ESWFKTV
-797 GNKQSILI
+797 GGKQSLCIVPTSILFQ
-805 TPGTIKYEMEDQIID
+805 PEDREID
-820 GKKAFT
+820 GKREFRI
-826 TDVLN
+826 DVN
-831 IARDGYRDMPGSA
+831 DIAQHGCSDLPGST
-844 ILKYLHVEIF
+844 ILDYLHIEVF
-854 KKNNLNTPVVKAD
+854 KKPNLTTPVIRAD
-867 LKLIDNNKFQRSIT
+867 LKLKYSDKFQWT
-881 GDTGWYQ
+881 TTDYGWYN
-888 KCLFVADSDKEKL
+888 KCLFVADRDKEKL
-901 KDRITLGNSESSV
+901 KDRITFGSKDSTV
-914 IFYTNPDYS
+914 IFYTNSNYS
-923 SGTFVAG
+923 RGTYSAG
-930 DKCAVK
+930 DKSDIK
-936 FNSGDELIVKMNMQ
+936 FNPGDELIVKMNMQ
-950 EIPEYLFRLYE
+950 EYPEEELLLRGGM
-961 NITLKSYT
+961 ILKSYT
-969 HIKAV
+969 YIRSV
-974 TVPEIEVQEMENPV
+974 RVPELEVAVMNNPR
-988 FKNISNDPNQ
+988 FKNISNNPDQ
-998 RYNGLNTQFFN
+998 KYNGLNIQFFN
-1009 RKGIMGE
+1009 RKGVMGE

-1029 DAYLSRGFDNNT
+1029 EDYLSKGFDNNT

-1049 RDQHRHTVTITKH
+1049 RDQHHHTVTITKH

-1076 FVWYADPEATSP
+1076 YVWHADPESTSP

-1113 KTYASGSD
+1113 KTYASGND
-1121 AMPLIY
+1121 TMPLIY

-1207 SSGGIDS
+1207 NNGNIDS

-1242 CTMELS
+1242 CTMELT

-1277 SSNLDNYWNINGN
+1277 SSNLDNYWNIHGN

-1323 ITGYKVSGTTALN
+1323 ITGYKVSGTSALN

-1342 AQLYRTDSGKT
+1342 AHLYRTDSGKT

-1467 TKTSAVEYSYNDA
+1467 TKTSAVEYSYNDG
-1480 MFLSDHATRFN
+1480 MFLSDHTKRFN
-1491 PNNYNAA
+1491 PNDYNAA

-1505 IPYIDPRGDKLYV
+1505 IPYIDPKGDKLYV
-1518 AMKTEPFLYKTGNSY
+1518 GMKTEPFLYKTGNSY

-1539 LYTELNKD
+1539 LYTELHKD

-1559 DYVSYLYNQDS
+1559 DYASYLYNQDS

-1577 NSTLPGKSV
+1577 NSALPGKSV

-1608 MQYSTPNIVATND
+1608 MQYNASSIVATSD
-1621 ILVPDKIYNVTVKMS
+1621 ILVPNKIYNVTVKMS

-1655 YNEPVPTIGFKEWIK
+1655 YKEPIPTIGFKEWIK

-1713 STSDIPEFTISKL
+1713 SASNIPEFTISKL

-1740 HTDFTYNSATGKLIY
+1740 HTDFTYNSTTGKLVY

-1796 MISGTT
+1796 MVSGTT

-1810 VPRDPSINLIIN
+1810 TPGNPSMNLIIN

-1886 FKPVHKGESNIGDSS
+1886 FKPVPKGESNIGDSS

-1915 KYKYSSSGHG
+1915 KYKYSSSGYG

-2171 PYLDTRGDMLY
+2171 PYLDTRGDTLY

-2216 MAKLKKVTDPDYEYE
+2216 MAKIKKVTDPDYEYE
-2231 VDPSGIDAAAENA
+2231 VDTSGIDAAVENA
-2244 MGSGFTLVDAYVP
+2244 LGAGSTLAEAYVP

-2291 LYAVI
+2291 LYSVQI
-2296 VKSSPIDGVF
+2296 KSTPIDGVF

-2333 EVYSPL
+2333 EVYSSL